1 MSVIHS
7 TELRMW
13 LGVTVLISLAV
24 CLAVEEVTDEGI
36 LCSKY
41 QQAFNHSCYEF
52 VRLQQTFTS
61 AQRWC
66 ERGGGHLVFIQNE
79 DTQEFL
85 QKHIAEDQE
94 WWIGLI
100 SNSLLNETT
109 DGSITWLDTSNISYS
124 KWYKDQPS
132 PFSSACGYILKNAK
146 YQWGVTEN
154 CSQEFYFICEFDS
167 GQSIACDSYNATVQC
182 GSGEV
187 IQVEESF
194 YGRKTPHYC
203 VPETPLQF
211 ETDEGCSWI
220 SVKDEV
226 AGQCHGLQACQVAAD
241 GTFFG
246 DPCPA
251 LGSYLSIQY
260 HCKEGLQLVMT
271 DTCFVFENITVT
283 LNWLLS
289 PYSGNLSCTISTGDG
304 YTIDPYYPLTLV
316 SNLTYRYSSAGE
328 FTVFVECTTSEWHV
342 MAQRQVTVQ
351 DQVDQLSISGCYSQY
366 ETGNSSHCRTLYGE
380 VLWIQVQLSG
390 GNGVTYSIFADNMT
404 LTESSAEEGLVPH
417 NLTLNSA
424 SQKLIGPG
432 MHWLEIRASGNTTA
446 SEISRSIAVHLIE
459 PVSGIQAAVASH
471 TLQLGE
477 DLEVNVSVSHGAPE
491 QLMFEVIGSNQTHCH
506 RADSPRGELQTY
518 SVPAPSEGTA
528 QGKTFQEKP
537 FSSGHPSETPL
548 KTLNRKEGSFLYKL
562 YIIPQ
567 TCWTEPMLL
576 LTGPLPSLGTFQV
589 KVVAMNAFSN
599 VSLDLGFVTVLAN
612 GSHKKG
618 NGINLTLLVL
628 TTYSAEEEGI
638 YKTNIRKKN
647 DHRIY
652 IKPSRHVDPFTTVTL
667 GWPDNNNNSSF
678 LWTCGACWPA
688 WNECVK
694 QQIIQINQSKVQIPP
709 SCLPPPKSAVT
720 VRIMVQSHGSEERQ
734 DEQCLY
740 VTAKQELQLE
750 IRCEA
755 NCKPVN
761 VSDEVV
767 LSVSGQEDSHTI
779 SYDWYLDNTF
789 INKSTTLPPACGL
802 IGFQQNSLNLLQSNT
817 SVLRIPSS
825 FLQTQGEAFQIKVRG
840 RGTALA
846 DAPLSP
852 VRGTALA
859 DAPLS
864 PVPGMTQRGYGEGSF
879 LVSTVPPPDRPAC
892 AVSPGH
898 GSALTAFRVSCS
910 APGSERSGR
919 SSPSRQLTYCF
930 YETPRGVSVVSDP
943 FFPISDSLLDC
954 SPDPELFPVYLPLG
968 EEENNFILHVTIIVS
983 NNFGDRVQTN
993 ASVKVGPADTMDGNL
1008 TLQAVI
1014 SEKAN
1019 TILKDGNN
1027 SMSLF
1032 QLYKS
1037 VTSVLNQQ
1045 IQEESFNMS
1054 LQTNTRKELR
1064 GLMLTT
1070 LSVVNITSMQ
1080 TALKM
1085 SEVLK
1090 EITYRSEELSVSAQ
1104 VEASSTLKH
1113 VSASLLAVNTE
1124 HIRDGQELKEAAS
1137 YLFNA
1142 VSNVLKA
1149 SVEIRAGNASVPE
1162 AEQSSVSHQ
1171 LLSTVENLQS
1181 ALLFGKAPGDEPTV
1195 LTSPSAT
1202 MYMHR
1207 LRAEN
1212 MDGTS
1217 INISNSSS
1225 ASFTLPPASSLSV
1238 PGVDGETVD
1247 IRMVSFAM
1255 NPFFSSDSS
1264 SDISGTVGGLSL
1276 TGLDG
1281 LIIPVSNL
1289 KENIEIMLPRLSAT
1303 QEDKILLNL
1312 GNYSTF
1318 QVNVTSENTSVVIH
1332 LESEHD
1338 IPLIFY
1344 LGYGYHPNETNY
1356 DMKNHLFYKK
1366 TSGGETNS
1374 WVLSREE
1381 LIFGEGTYYFM
1392 VLQDTGMDSRV
1403 YNGLTINA
1411 TCFASRCAFWDEH
1424 QGGWSSYGCH
1434 VSRAKQNNV
1443 SVTHFK
1449 ASPHNHCHVVS
1460 DTIKQDHSKIYFEAR
1475 CLSGIFSGFQVGP
1488 KTNPSSTQ
1496 CLCNHLTFFG
1506 SSFFVIPNAID
1517 VSKTTQLFGTF
1528 VDNPVVV
1535 TTVGCI
1541 FLIYVLVVI
1550 WARRKDIQDDAKVKI
1565 TVLEDNDPFAQYRY
1579 LVTVF
1584 TGHRRGA
1591 ATTSKVT
1598 LTLYGLDGESEP
1610 HHLNDP
1616 DTPVFERGGVD
1627 VFLLCTFF
1635 PLGELQSIRL
1645 WHDNSG
1651 DSPSWYVNRVLV
1663 HDLAWDQKWY
1673 FLCNS
1678 WLAIDIGECVLD
1690 KVFPVATEQDMK
1702 QFSNLFFM
1710 KTSKGFQDG
1719 HIWYSVFS
1727 RSPRSSFTRAQR
1739 VSCCFSLLL
1748 CTMLTSIM
1756 FWGVPKDPAEQKMD
1770 LGKIE
1775 FTWQEV
1781 MIGFESSLL
1790 MFPINLLIV
1799 QIFRN
1804 IRPRPAQPG
1813 REKPGKSGRVSPSLP
1828 PTPGATQAASLT
1840 PEAVTKDIRR
1850 IANSLSKAL
1859 KAPSLTSAP
1868 DLEKSMN
1875 INTLLSL
1882 VEDIICQQNRAG
1894 QGFYDESRKDGPII
1908 VTLGAMDIQEKTR
1921 SPTPENRTC
1930 DQLKYSDYHRCL
1942 YKQLQQVEMELEL
1955 LGPHKFQ
1962 MPQSYTQAVC
1972 QVQHMKNLLENQI
1985 CSSTSITERWS
1996 HTPNLPSD
2004 DKKNS
2009 SPRGL
2014 PWWFVFIAWFLV
2026 AATSGVSG
2034 FFTMLYG
2041 LHYGK
2046 ENSIKWLISMVIS
2059 FLESLFI
2066 TQPLKVLGFAAFFA
2080 LVLKNVEHEDE
2091 ENTAIDGSLSA
2102 PGDSHP
2108 LFGVRRDSRSNIY
2121 RPPPAADVEKMK
2133 ISCMKEQKAFALIR
2147 EILAYLGFLWM
2158 LLLVAY
2164 GQRDPNSYYLN
2175 KHIKDSFT
2183 DGFHDVYSYQ
2193 DFFTWANT
2201 TLLKNLYGSY
2211 KGFITDGNSKLVGSA
2226 RIRQVRV
2233 KGDSCPISPRLQHI
2247 VEECHAP
2254 YSLQTEDTSIYG
2266 EHWNTSVFDN
2276 SSDLSSAWQYQ
2287 SQSKLRGHPSWGK
2300 LAIYSGG
2307 GYVIH
2312 LGTDPINAS
2321 RILQYL
2327 FNNIWLD
2334 TFTRAV
2340 FVEFT
2345 VYNANVNLFCIIS
2358 LMFESNALGAFFTS
2372 AELQSVRLY
2381 PYTNSL
2387 HIFVV
2392 AAEVIYFLFIVY
2404 YMIVQG
2410 KLLKSLR
2417 WRYFHSKWNL
2427 LEMAIILISWSAL
2440 SVFVKRTV
2448 LGTRDIS
2455 YYQEHKEDS
2464 ISFSETARADAVLG
2478 YLIAFLVLL
2487 STVKLWHLLRLNPKL
2502 NMITSTLRRAW
2513 GDISGFI
2520 TVIAIMFLAYSIA
2533 ANLIFGWK
2541 LYSYKTL
2548 SDSAETMV
2556 SLQLGIFNYE
2566 EVLDYNPILGSF
2578 LIGSC
2583 IIFMTFVVLNLFIS
2597 VILVAFS
2604 EEQKYYQA
2612 SEEEEIVDLMVMK
2625 LFSFFGIKCKKE
2637 EKPAT
2642 GEQLEQPVSE

>member
-1 MSVIHS
+1 
-7 TELRMW
+7 MW

-24 CLAVEEVTDEGI
+24 CMAVEEATDEGI
-36 LCSKY
+36 PCSKY

-52 VRLQQTFTS
+52 VTLQQTFTS
-61 AQRWC
+61 AQSWC

-79 DTQEFL
+79 ETQEFL

-109 DGSITWLDTSNISYS
+109 DGSITWLDTSTISYS
-124 KWYKDQPS
+124 NWYKDQPS
-132 PFSSACGYILKNAK
+132 PFSSTCGYILKNAK

-154 CSQEFYFICEFDS
+154 CSQEFDFICEFEF
-167 GQSIACDSYNATVQC
+167 GQSIACDNYNATVQC

-187 IQVEESF
+187 IQIEESF

-203 VPETPLQF
+203 VSQTPLQL

-220 SVKDEV
+220 SVRDEV
-226 AGQCHGLQACQVAAD
+226 AGQCHSLQACQVAAD
-241 GTFFG
+241 GIFFG

-251 LGSYLSIQY
+251 SGSYLSIQY

-304 YTIDPYYPLTLV
+304 HTIDPYYPLTLV
-316 SNLTYRYSSAGE
+316 SNLTYMYSSPGE
-328 FTVFVECTTSEWHV
+328 FSVFVECTTSEWHV

-351 DQVDQLSISGCYSQY
+351 DKVDQLSISGCYCQY

-390 GNGVTYSIFADNMT
+390 GKGVTYSVLADNVT
-404 LTESSAEEGLVPH
+404 LTESSAKEGLVPH

-424 SQKLIGPG
+424 SQELIGPG
-432 MHWLEIRASGNTTA
+432 IHQLEIRASRSTKA
-446 SEISRSIAVHLIE
+446 SEMSESIAVHLIE

-491 QLMFEVIGSNQTHCH
+491 EVMFEVVGANQTHWH
-506 RADSPRGELQTY
+506 KADGPGGEPRAYG
-518 SVPAPSEGTA
+518 VPVPSEGT
-528 QGKTFQEKP
+528 
-537 FSSGHPSETPL
+537 
-548 KTLNRKEGSFLYKL
+548 FL
-562 YIIPQ
+562 
-567 TCWTEPMLL
+567 
-576 LTGPLPSLGTFQV
+576 V

-599 VSLDLGFVTVLAN
+599 MSLDLGFITVLAN
-612 GSHKKG
+612 SSHKKDKKG
-618 NGINLTLLVL
+618 THQ
-628 TTYSAEEEGI
+628 
-638 YKTNIRKKN
+638 KTNGYSR
-647 DHRIY
+647 DHKIY

-667 GWPDNNNNSSF
+667 GWPDNNINSSF

-694 QQIIQINQSKVQIPP
+694 QQIILINQSEVQIPP

-720 VRIMVQSHGSEERQ
+720 VRITIQTHGSEEGQ

-740 VTAKQELQLE
+740 VTAKQQLQLE

-755 NCKPVN
+755 NCNPVN

-767 LSVSGQEDSHTI
+767 LSVSGEEDYQAIH
-779 SYDWYLDNTF
+779 YNWYLDNTF
-789 INKSTTLPPACGL
+789 QNKSTALPPPCGL
-802 IGFQQNSLNLLQSNT
+802 TGFQQNSLNLLQSNT
-817 SVLRIPSS
+817 SVLRLTSS
-825 FLQTQGEAFQIKVRG
+825 FLQTQGEAFQIKVT
-840 RGTALA
+840 GTA
-846 DAPLSP
+846 
-852 VRGTALA
+852 RG
-859 DAPLS
+859 
-864 PVPGMTQRGYGEGSF
+864 GYGERRF
-879 LVSTVPPPDRPAC
+879 LL
-892 AVSPGH
+892 
-898 GSALTAFRVSCS
+898 SAAAPVSCG
-910 APGSERSGR
+910 APQRSGR
-919 SSPSRQLTYCF
+919 PSPSGQLTYCF
-930 YETPRGVSVVSDP
+930 YVTPGTTY
-943 FFPISDSLLDC
+943 SLLDC
-954 SPDPELFPVYLPLG
+954 SPHPELFPVYLPLG
-968 EEENNFILHVTIIVS
+968 EEENDFILHVTIIVS
-983 NNFGDRVQTN
+983 NKFGDTAQTN
-993 ASVKVGPADTMDGNL
+993 ASVKVGPADMMDGNL

-1045 IQEESFNMS
+1045 LQEESFNII
-1054 LQTNTRKELR
+1054 LFLCLIIPFHPKLR
-1064 GLMLTT
+1064 GQMLTT

-1104 VEASSTLKH
+1104 VEASNTLKH

-1124 HIRDGQELKEAAS
+1124 HRRDGQELKEAAN

-1149 SVEIRAGNASVPE
+1149 SVENRGGNTSVPE

-1207 LRAEN
+1207 LQTEN
-1212 MDGTS
+1212 MDSTS
-1217 INISNSSS
+1217 INISSSSS
-1225 ASFTLPPASSLSV
+1225 ASFTLPPASSLNVS
-1238 PGVDGETVD
+1238 GVDGETVD

-1255 NPFFSSDSS
+1255 NPFFSSDNSF
-1264 SDISGTVGGLSL
+1264 DISGTVGGLSL

-1289 KENIEIMLPRLSAT
+1289 KENIEIILPRLSAA
-1303 QEDKILLNL
+1303 QEDKILLKL

-1318 QVNVTSENTSVVIH
+1318 QVNVTSENTSIVIH

-1366 TSGGETNS
+1366 TSAGETNS
-1374 WVLSREE
+1374 WVLSPEE

-1392 VLQDTGMDSRV
+1392 VLQDTGMDSTV
-1403 YNGLTINA
+1403 YSGLTINA
-1411 TCFASRCAFWDEH
+1411 TCFASRCLFWDEH
-1424 QGGWSSYGCH
+1424 QGGWNSYGCH
-1434 VSRAKQNNV
+1434 
-1443 SVTHFK
+1443 
-1449 ASPHNHCHVVS
+1449 
-1460 DTIKQDHSKIYFEAR
+1460 
-1475 CLSGIFSGFQVGP
+1475 VGP

-1517 VSKTTQLFGTF
+1517 VSKTAQLFGTF

-1565 TVLEDNDPFAQYRY
+1565 TVLEDNDPFAQYPY

-1804 IRPRPAQPG
+1804 TRPRPAQQG
-1813 REKPGKSGRVSPSLP
+1813 REKKPGKNGRVSPSLL

-1840 PEAVTKDIRR
+1840 AEAVTKDIRR
-1850 IANSLSKAL
+1850 IANSLFKAL
-1859 KAPSLTSAP
+1859 KTPSLTSVL
-1868 DLEKSMN
+1868 DLEKSTN

-1894 QGFYDESRKDGPII
+1894 QGFYDESKKDGPIT

-1921 SPTPENRTC
+1921 SPTPEKRIC

-1942 YKQLQQVEMELEL
+1942 YMQLQHVEMELEL

-1985 CSSTSITERWS
+1985 CSSSSITEG
-1996 HTPNLPSD
+1996 D
-2004 DKKNS
+2004 DKKSS

-2080 LVLKNVEHEDE
+2080 LVLKKVEHEDE
-2091 ENTAIDGSLSA
+2091 ENTAIDGPLSA
-2102 PGDSHP
+2102 QGDSHP

-2133 ISCMKEQKAFALIR
+2133 ISCMKEQKAFTLIR

-2175 KHIKDSFT
+2175 KHIEDSFT

-2226 RIRQVRV
+2226 RVRQVRV
-2233 KGDSCPISPRLQHI
+2233 KGDTCPISPRLQHV

-2254 YSLQTEDTSIYG
+2254 YSLQTEDTTVYG

-2276 SSDLSSAWQYQ
+2276 SSDFSSAWQYQ

-2300 LAIYSGG
+2300 FAIYSGG

-2312 LGTDPINAS
+2312 LGTDPKNAS

-2327 FNNIWLD
+2327 FNNVWLD

-2381 PYTNSL
+2381 PYTDSL

-2404 YMIVQG
+2404 YMTVQG
-2410 KLLKSLR
+2410 KLLKNQG

-2464 ISFSETARADAVLG
+2464 VSFSETARADAVLG

-2541 LYSYKTL
+2541 LCSYKTL
-2548 SDSAETMV
+2548 FDSAETMV

-2604 EEQKYYQA
+2604 EEQKHYQA
-2612 SEEEEIVDLMVMK
+2612 SEEEEIVDLMLMK

-2637 EKPAT
+2637 EKPVT

>member
-1 MSVIHS
+1 
-7 TELRMW
+7 
-13 LGVTVLISLAV
+13 LGIALLAA
-24 CLAVEEVTDEGI
+24 CLAVEEAIIDEGTP
-36 LCSKY
+36 CSKY
-41 QQAFNHSCYEF
+41 QLAFNHSCYEF
-52 VRLQQTFTS
+52 VRLQHTFTG
-61 AQRWC
+61 AQSWC
-66 ERGGGHLVFIQNE
+66 ERGGGHLVFIENE
-79 DTQEFL
+79 ETQQFL
-85 QKHIAEDQE
+85 QKHITEDQE

-100 SNSLLNETT
+100 STSLLDETT
-109 DGSITWLDTSNISYS
+109 DGSMIWLDTSNISYS
-124 KWYKDQPS
+124 NWYKDQPS
-132 PFSSACGYILKNAK
+132 SFSSACGYILKNAK

-154 CSQEFYFICEFDS
+154 CSQEFDFICEFES
-167 GQSIACDSYNATVQC
+167 GQSIACDNYNATVQC

-187 IQVEESF
+187 IQIGESF

-203 VPETPLQF
+203 VSETRLQYD
-211 ETDEGCSWI
+211 TDEDCRWI

-226 AGQCHGLQACQVAAD
+226 AGSQCHGLQACQVAAD

-251 LGSYLSIQY
+251 SGSYLSVQY
-260 HCKEGLQLVMT
+260 HCKEGLQLVVT
-271 DTCFVFENITVT
+271 ERCYVFENITVS

-289 PYSGNLSCTISTGDG
+289 PYSGNLSCIISTGDG
-304 YTIDPYYPLTLV
+304 HTIDPYYPLTLV
-316 SNLTYRYSSAGE
+316 SNVTYRYSSPGE
-328 FTVFVECTTSEWHV
+328 FAVFVECTTSEWHV
-342 MAQRQVTVQ
+342 TAQKWVTVE
-351 DQVDQLSISGCYSQY
+351 DKMDQLSITGCYSQY
-366 ETGNSSHCRTLYGE
+366 ESGNSSHCRTLYGDL
-380 VLWIQVQLSG
+380 LWIQVELNG
-390 GNGVTYSIFADNMT
+390 GNGVTYIILADNMT
-404 LTESSAEEGLVPH
+404 LSESSAKEGTVPH
-417 NLTLNSA
+417 NLTLDGA
-424 SQKLIGPG
+424 SQELLGPG
-432 MHWLEIRASGNTTA
+432 IHQLEIRASSNTTA
-446 SEISRSIAVHLIE
+446 LEISESITVHLIE
-459 PVSGIQAAVASH
+459 PVSGLQAALASH
-471 TLQLGE
+471 TLQLRE
-477 DLEVNVSVSHGAPE
+477 NLEINVSVSHGAPDK
-491 QLMFEVIGSNQTHCH
+491 LKFEVIGPNETHSYKDDGPH
-506 RADSPRGELQTY
+506 GEPRTY
-518 SVPAPSEGTA
+518 VIPMQSEGT
-528 QGKTFQEKP
+528 
-537 FSSGHPSETPL
+537 
-548 KTLNRKEGSFLYKL
+548 
-562 YIIPQ
+562 
-567 TCWTEPMLL
+567 LL
-576 LTGPLPSLGTFQV
+576 V

-599 VSLDLGFVTVLAN
+599 MSLDLGFITVLAN
-612 GSHKKG
+612 NSHKEG
-618 NGINLTLLVL
+618 NYSNLTVL
-628 TTYSAEEEGI
+628 DH
-638 YKTNIRKKN
+638 KRKNK
-647 DHRIY
+647 IY

-667 GWPDNNNNSSF
+667 GWSDNNNNSSF
-678 LWTCGACWPA
+678 LWSCGACWPE
-688 WNECVK
+688 WKECVQ
-694 QQIIQINQSKVQIPP
+694 QQIILTNQSEVQIPP

-720 VRIMVQSHGSEERQ
+720 VRVTVRNHDNEERQ
-734 DEQCLY
+734 NEQCLY
-740 VTAKQELQLE
+740 LLPVTTILLPY
-750 IRCEA
+750 RCEA

-761 VSDEVV
+761 ASDEVV
-767 LSVSGQEDSHTI
+767 LSVSGQKDSKATR
-779 SYDWYLDNTF
+779 YNWYLDNTF
-789 INKSTTLPPACGL
+789 KTKSTPLPLACGL
-802 IGFQQNSLNLLQSNT
+802 TGFRQNSLNLLQRNT
-817 SVLRIPSS
+817 SVLKMNSS
-825 FLQTQGEAFQIKVRG
+825 FLQAQGEAFQIKV
-840 RGTALA
+840 TA
-846 DAPLSP
+846 
-852 VRGTALA
+852 
-859 DAPLS
+859 
-864 PVPGMTQRGYGEGSF
+864 MTQRGYGEETY
-879 LVSTVPPPDRPAC
+879 LVSTVPPPE
-892 AVSPGH
+892 SPNCSLSPKQ
-898 GSALTAFRVSCS
+898 GSVFTAFTVSCS
-910 APGSERSGR
+910 TPCLADSCK
-919 SSPSRQLTYCF
+919 SSHKSQLTYCF
-930 YETPRGVSVVSDP
+930 YLKPN
-943 FFPISDSLLDC
+943 SLLHC
-954 SPDPELFPVYLPLG
+954 GPEPELFPVYLPLG
-968 EEENNFILHVTIIVS
+968 EEENNFILHMTITVS
-983 NNFGDRVQTN
+983 NNFGEMVQTH
-993 ASVKVGPADTMDGNL
+993 ASVKVGHADTIDGNL
-1008 TLQAVI
+1008 TLQAIV

-1019 TILKDGNN
+1019 TILKDVNN

-1037 VTSVLNQQ
+1037 VTSVLNQETQ
-1045 IQEESFNMS
+1045 DESFNIS
-1054 LQTNTRKELR
+1054 LPMDSRKQLR

-1070 LSVVNITSMQ
+1070 LSAVNVTSMQ

-1104 VEASSTLKH
+1104 VEASNTLKD
-1113 VSASLLAVNTE
+1113 VSASLLTVNTE
-1124 HIRDGQELKEAAS
+1124 DSRDDQKLKDAAD

-1149 SVEIRAGNASVPE
+1149 SVEIRTANTSVPE

-1171 LLSTVENLQS
+1171 LLNTVENLQS
-1181 ALLFGKAPGDEPTV
+1181 ALLFGKEPDDEPTV
-1195 LTSPSAT
+1195 LTTPSASL
-1202 MYMHR
+1202 YIHR
-1207 LRAEN
+1207 LQTEN

-1238 PGVDGETVD
+1238 SGVDEGTVD
-1247 IRMVSFAM
+1247 IRASKMVSFAV
-1255 NPFFSSDSS
+1255 NPFLSSDTSF
-1264 SDISGTVGGLSL
+1264 DISGTVGGLSL

-1289 KENIEIMLPRLSAT
+1289 KKNIEITLPRLSAA
-1303 QEDKILLNL
+1303 QEDRILLNL
-1312 GNYSTF
+1312 GNFSTF
-1318 QVNVTSENTSVVIH
+1318 QVNVTSENTSIVIH

-1338 IPLIFY
+1338 IPLILY
-1344 LGYGYHPNETNY
+1344 LGYGYRPNETNY
-1356 DMKNHLFYKK
+1356 DMKNHLLCNK
-1366 TSGGETNS
+1366 TTGGETNT
-1374 WVLSREE
+1374 WVLTPEE

-1392 VLQDTGMDSRV
+1392 VLQDMGMDSTV
-1403 YNGLTINA
+1403 YDRLTVA
-1411 TCFASRCAFWDEH
+1411 VTCFASRCVFWDEH
-1424 QGGWSSYGCH
+1424 QGNWNSYGCH
-1434 VSRAKQNNV
+1434 
-1443 SVTHFK
+1443 
-1449 ASPHNHCHVVS
+1449 
-1460 DTIKQDHSKIYFEAR
+1460 
-1475 CLSGIFSGFQVGP
+1475 VGP
-1488 KTNPSSTQ
+1488 KTNPRSTQ

-1517 VSKTTQLFGTF
+1517 VSKTAELFGTF
-1528 VDNPVVV
+1528 VENPVVV

-1598 LTLYGLDGESEP
+1598 LTLYGLEGESEP
-1610 HHLNDP
+1610 HHLADP
-1616 DTPVFERGGVD
+1616 DMPVFERGGVD

-1678 WLAIDIGECVLD
+1678 WLAVDIGECVLD

-1804 IRPRPAQPG
+1804 VRTRPAMQG
-1813 REKPGKSGRVSPSLP
+1813 GDKKPGTNGRVYPSLP
-1828 PTPGATQAASLT
+1828 PAAQVTQAVSLT
-1840 PEAVTKDIRR
+1840 PEADIRR
-1850 IANSLSKAL
+1850 IANSLFKAL
-1859 KAPSLTSAP
+1859 KTPAVTSASA
-1868 DLEKSMN
+1868 LGKSTN
-1875 INTLLSL
+1875 INTLLAL
-1882 VEDIICQQNRAG
+1882 VEDIICQQNRAE
-1894 QGFYDESRKDGPII
+1894 QEFYDESKKKDDPLI
-1908 VTLGAMDIQEKTR
+1908 VTLDAMDIQEETR
-1921 SPTPENRTC
+1921 GPTPEKGMSE
-1930 DQLKYSDYHRCL
+1930 QLKYSDYNRCL
-1942 YKQLQQVEMELEL
+1942 YMQLQHVEMELEL

-1962 MPQSYTQAVC
+1962 MPQSYTQAVQ
-1972 QVQHMKNLLENQI
+1972 QVQHMKNLLEDRI
-1985 CSSTSITERWS
+1985 CSSASISESVSGDGKKTS
-1996 HTPNLPSD
+1996 
-2004 DKKNS
+2004 K
-2009 SPRGL
+2009 GL
-2014 PWWFVFIAWFLV
+2014 PWWFVFIGWFLAV
-2026 AATSGVSG
+2026 ATSGVSG

-2046 ENSIKWLISMVIS
+2046 ENSIKWLISMAIS

-2080 LVLKNVEHEDE
+2080 LVLKKVEHEDE
-2091 ENTAIDGSLSA
+2091 ENTAIDGPLSA
-2102 PGDSHP
+2102 PGNSNP
-2108 LFGVRRDSRSNIY
+2108 LFGARRDSRSNIY
-2121 RPPPAADVEKMK
+2121 RPPPAADIEKMK
-2133 ISCMKEQKAFALIR
+2133 ISCMKEQKAFALLR

-2175 KHIKDSFT
+2175 KHIENSFT
-2183 DGFHDVYSYQ
+2183 DGFRDVYSYQ

-2201 TLLKNLYGSY
+2201 TLIKNLYGSY

-2233 KGDSCPISPRLQHI
+2233 KGDTCPISPKLHCVIQ
-2247 VEECHAP
+2247 ECHAP
-2254 YSLQTEDTSIYG
+2254 YSLQTEDTLVYG
-2266 EHWNTSVFDN
+2266 ERWNTSVFDN
-2276 SSDLSSAWQYQ
+2276 SSELSSAWQYQ
-2287 SQSKLRGHPSWGK
+2287 SQSKLRGQPSWGK
-2300 LAIYSGG
+2300 LAIYRGG

-2312 LGTDPINAS
+2312 LGTDPKNAS

-2358 LMFESNALGAFFTS
+2358 LMFETNALGAFFTS

-2410 KLLKSLR
+2410 KLMKTLR

-2427 LEMAIILISWSAL
+2427 LEMAIIFISWSAL
-2440 SVFVKRTV
+2440 SVFVKRTII
-2448 LGTRDIS
+2448 GTRDIS
-2455 YYQEHKEDS
+2455 YYQEHKEDCV
-2464 ISFSETARADAVLG
+2464 SFNETARADAVLG

-2520 TVIAIMFLAYSIA
+2520 IVIAIMFLAYSIA
-2533 ANLIFGWK
+2533 TNLIFGWK

-2548 SDSAETMV
+2548 FDSAETMV
-2556 SLQLGIFNYE
+2556 SLQLGIFNYD
-2566 EVLDYNPILGSF
+2566 EV
-2578 LIGSC
+2578 
-2583 IIFMTFVVLNLFIS
+2583 
-2597 VILVAFS
+2597 
-2604 EEQKYYQA
+2604 
-2612 SEEEEIVDLMVMK
+2612 
-2625 LFSFFGIKCKKE
+2625 
-2637 EKPAT
+2637 
-2642 GEQLEQPVSE
+2642 

>member
-1 MSVIHS
+1 
-7 TELRMW
+7 MW
-13 LGVTVLISLAV
+13 LGVAVLISLAG
-24 CLAVEEVTDEGI
+24 CLAGEEATTDEGI
-36 LCSKY
+36 PCSKY
-41 QQAFNHSCYEF
+41 QQVFNHSCYEF

-61 AQRWC
+61 AQSWC

-79 DTQEFL
+79 ETQEFL
-85 QKHIAEDQE
+85 QKHVAEDQE

-100 SNSLLNETT
+100 SNSLLNETS
-109 DGSITWLDTSNISYS
+109 DGSMIWLDTSNISYS
-124 KWYKDQPS
+124 NWYKDPPS
-132 PFSSACGYILKNAK
+132 PISSTCGYILKNAK

-154 CSQEFYFICEFDS
+154 CSQEFNFICEFES
-167 GQSIACDSYNATVQC
+167 GQSIACDNHNATAQC

-187 IQVEESF
+187 IQIGESF

-203 VPETPLQF
+203 VSEAALQDG
-211 ETDEGCSWI
+211 TDEECSWI
-220 SVKDEV
+220 SVQDEV
-226 AGQCHGLQACQVAAD
+226 ADQCHGLQACQVTAD

-246 DPCPA
+246 NPCPA

-260 HCKEGLQLVMT
+260 HCKEGLQLVVT
-271 DTCFVFENITVT
+271 DECFVFENITVS
-283 LNWLLS
+283 LRWLLS
-289 PYSGNLSCTISTGDG
+289 PYSGNLSCSISTGDG
-304 YTIDPYYPLTLV
+304 HTIDPYYPPTLV
-316 SNLTYRYSSAGE
+316 SNITYRYSFPGE

-342 MAQRQVTVQ
+342 LAQRQVTVQ
-351 DQVDQLSISGCYSQY
+351 DKMDQLSITGCYSQY
-366 ETGNSSHCRTLYGE
+366 ETGNSSRCRTLYGE
-380 VLWIQVQLSG
+380 VLWIQVELNG
-390 GNGVTYSIFADNMT
+390 GSGVTYVMSADNMT
-404 LTESSAEEGLVPH
+404 LTESSAKEGIAPH
-417 NLTLNSA
+417 NLTLDRA
-424 SQKLIGPG
+424 SQELLGPG
-432 MHWLEIRASGNTTA
+432 MHQLQIRACSNTTA
-446 SEISRSIAVHLIE
+446 SEISETFAVHLVE
-459 PVSGIQAAVASH
+459 PVSGLQAALAAH

-477 DLEVNVSVSHGAPE
+477 NLEVNVSVSHGAPE
-491 QLMFEVIGSNQTHCH
+491 EVMFEVIGSNKTSSH
-506 RADSPRGELQTY
+506 REGGPGGEPRTY
-518 SVPAPSEGTA
+518 VVAVHSAGI
-528 QGKTFQEKP
+528 
-537 FSSGHPSETPL
+537 
-548 KTLNRKEGSFLYKL
+548 FL
-562 YIIPQ
+562 
-567 TCWTEPMLL
+567 
-576 LTGPLPSLGTFQV
+576 V
-589 KVVAMNAFSN
+589 KVVARNAFSN
-599 VSLDLGFVTVLAN
+599 MSLDLGFITVLAN
-612 GSHKKG
+612 TPHKK
-618 NGINLTLLVL
+618 
-628 TTYSAEEEGI
+628 
-638 YKTNIRKKN
+638 
-647 DHRIY
+647 
-652 IKPSRHVDPFTTVTL
+652 
-667 GWPDNNNNSSF
+667 
-678 LWTCGACWPA
+678 GACWPA
-688 WNECVK
+688 WNECVL
-694 QQIIQINQSKVQIPP
+694 QQIILTNQSEVQIPP

-720 VRIMVQSHGSEERQ
+720 VRIRVRNHGNEERQ

-740 VTAKQELQLE
+740 VTAKQQLQLE

-767 LSVSGQEDSHTI
+767 LSVSGPKDSQAIHYNWI
-779 SYDWYLDNTF
+779 FRLLYDNLCRHD
-789 INKSTTLPPACGL
+789 ITLTL
-802 IGFQQNSLNLLQSNT
+802 HMHS
-817 SVLRIPSS
+817 
-825 FLQTQGEAFQIKVRG
+825 
-840 RGTALA
+840 LA
-846 DAPLSP
+846 DK
-852 VRGTALA
+852 
-859 DAPLS
+859 
-864 PVPGMTQRGYGEGSF
+864 
-879 LVSTVPPPDRPAC
+879 
-892 AVSPGH
+892 
-898 GSALTAFRVSCS
+898 
-910 APGSERSGR
+910 
-919 SSPSRQLTYCF
+919 
-930 YETPRGVSVVSDP
+930 YE
-943 FFPISDSLLDC
+943 DSLLDC

-968 EEENNFILHVTIIVS
+968 EEENNFILHVTITVS
-983 NNFGDRVQTN
+983 NNFGDTVQTD
-993 ASVKVGPADTMDGNL
+993 ASVKVGPAETMDGNV
-1008 TLQAVI
+1008 TLQGMV
-1014 SEKAN
+1014 SEKTN

-1045 IQEESFNMS
+1045 TQEESFNMS
-1054 LQTNTRKELR
+1054 LHTNTRKEA
-1064 GLMLTT
+1064 
-1070 LSVVNITSMQ
+1070 
-1080 TALKM
+1080 ALKM

-1104 VEASSTLKH
+1104 VEASNTLKD

-1124 HIRDGQELKEAAS
+1124 DSRDDQHLKEAAN

-1142 VSNVLKA
+1142 VSNVLKS
-1149 SVEIRAGNASVPE
+1149 SVEIRAVNSSVPE
-1162 AEQSSVSHQ
+1162 AEQISVSQQ

-1181 ALLFGKAPGDEPTV
+1181 ALLFGKEPDDEPTV
-1195 LTSPSAT
+1195 LTTPSAT
-1202 MYMHR
+1202 MYMHS
-1207 LRAEN
+1207 
-1212 MDGTS
+1212 DTS
-1217 INISNSSS
+1217 
-1225 ASFTLPPASSLSV
+1225 F
-1238 PGVDGETVD
+1238 
-1247 IRMVSFAM
+1247 
-1255 NPFFSSDSS
+1255 
-1264 SDISGTVGGLSL
+1264 DISGTVGGLSL
-1276 TGLDG
+1276 TSLDG

-1303 QEDKILLNL
+1303 QEDKILLSL

-1318 QVNVTSENTSVVIH
+1318 QVNITSENTSLVIH

-1338 IPLIFY
+1338 IPLVLY

-1356 DMKNHLFYKK
+1356 DMKSHLFSRK
-1366 TSGGETNS
+1366 TAGGETNT
-1374 WVLSREE
+1374 WVLNPEE
-1381 LIFGEGTYYFM
+1381 LILEEGTYYFM
-1392 VLQDTGMDSRV
+1392 VSQDMAVDSTV
-1403 YNGLTINA
+1403 YAGLTVGV
-1411 TCFASRCAFWDEH
+1411 TCFASRCVFWDER
-1424 QGGWSSYGCH
+1424 QGSWNSYGCH
-1434 VSRAKQNNV
+1434 
-1443 SVTHFK
+1443 
-1449 ASPHNHCHVVS
+1449 
-1460 DTIKQDHSKIYFEAR
+1460 
-1475 CLSGIFSGFQVGP
+1475 VGP
-1488 KTNPSSTQ
+1488 KTNPRSTQ

-1517 VSKTTQLFGTF
+1517 VSKTTQLFSTF

-1565 TVLEDNDPFAQYRY
+1565 TVLEDNDPFAQYQY

-1598 LTLYGLDGESEP
+1598 LTLYGMEGESEP
-1610 HHLNDP
+1610 HHLTDP

-1678 WLAIDIGECVLD
+1678 WLAVDIGECVLD
-1690 KVFPVATEQDMK
+1690 KEFPVATEQDMK

-1727 RSPRSSFTRAQR
+1727 RSPRSSFTRVQR

-1804 IRPRPAQPG
+1804 TRPRPAKQG
-1813 REKPGKSGRVSPSLP
+1813 REKKPGKNGR
-1828 PTPGATQAASLT
+1828 
-1840 PEAVTKDIRR
+1840 DIRR
-1850 IANSLSKAL
+1850 IANSLFKAL
-1859 KAPSLTSAP
+1859 KTPSLTSASDP
-1868 DLEKSMN
+1868 GKATN

-1882 VEDIICQQNRAG
+1882 VEDIICQQSRAG
-1894 QGFYDESRKDGPII
+1894 QGFHDESKKDGPVI
-1908 VTLGAMDIQEKTR
+1908 VTLGSMDIQEKT
-1921 SPTPENRTC
+1921 SPTPEKRIC
-1930 DQLKYSDYHRCL
+1930 ERLKYSDYSRCL
-1942 YKQLQQVEMELEL
+1942 YTQLQHVEMELEL

-1962 MPQSYTQAVC
+1962 MPQSYTQAVH
-1972 QVQHMKNLLENQI
+1972 QVQHMKKLLENRI
-1985 CSSTSITERWS
+1985 CSSVPISEGWS
-1996 HTPNLPSD
+1996 LTPNLCSD
-2004 DKKNS
+2004 DKKRVS
-2009 SPRGL
+2009 SKGL
-2014 PWWFVFIAWFLV
+2014 PWWFVFIGWFLV

-2046 ENSIKWLISMVIS
+2046 DNSIKWLISMVIS

-2080 LVLKNVEHEDE
+2080 LVLKKVEHEDV
-2091 ENTAIDGSLSA
+2091 ENTAIDGPLSA

-2108 LFGVRRDSRSNIY
+2108 LFGARRDSRSNIY

-2147 EILAYLGFLWM
+2147 EIL
-2158 LLLVAY
+2158 
-2164 GQRDPNSYYLN
+2164 
-2175 KHIKDSFT
+2175 
-2183 DGFHDVYSYQ
+2183 
-2193 DFFTWANT
+2193 
-2201 TLLKNLYGSY
+2201 
-2211 KGFITDGNSKLVGSA
+2211 GFITDGNSKLVGSA

-2233 KGDSCPISPRLQHI
+2233 KGATCPIPPKLQHV

-2254 YSLQTEDTSIYG
+2254 YSLQTEDTSVYG
-2266 EHWNTSVFDN
+2266 EHWNTSAFDN

-2287 SQSKLRGHPSWGK
+2287 SQSRLRGHPSWGK

-2312 LGTDPINAS
+2312 LGTDPKNAS

-2327 FNNIWLD
+2327 FNNVWLD

-2410 KLLKSLR
+2410 KLMKSLR

-2440 SVFVKRTV
+2440 SVFVKRTI
-2448 LGTRDIS
+2448 LGTQDIS

-2464 ISFSETARADAVLG
+2464 VSFTETARADAVLG
-2478 YLIAFLVLL
+2478 YLMAFLVLL

-2502 NMITSTLRRAW
+2502 NLITSTLRRAW

-2548 SDSAETMV
+2548 FDSAETMV

-2597 VILVAFS
+2597 VILVAFT
-2604 EEQKYYQA
+2604 EEQKHYQA
-2612 SEEEEIVDLMVMK
+2612 SEEEEIVDLMLMK

-2637 EKPAT
+2637 EKPD
-2642 GEQLEQPVSE
+2642 GQLEQPVSE

>member
-1 MSVIHS
+1 LAVA
-7 TELRMW
+7 
-13 LGVTVLISLAV
+13 VLISLAV
-24 CLAVEEVTDEGI
+24 CLAVEEATIDEGI
-36 LCSKY
+36 PCSKY
-41 QQAFNHSCYEF
+41 QLAFNYSCYEF
-52 VRLQQTFTS
+52 VRLQHTFTS
-61 AQRWC
+61 AQSWC
-66 ERGGGHLVFIQNE
+66 ERGGGHLVFIENE
-79 DTQEFL
+79 ETQEFL

-109 DGSITWLDTSNISYS
+109 DGSMIWLDTSNISYS
-124 KWYKDQPS
+124 NWYKDQPS
-132 PFSSACGYILKNAK
+132 PFSSTCGYILKNAK

-154 CSQEFYFICEFDS
+154 CSQEFDFICEFES
-167 GQSIACDSYNATVQC
+167 SQSIACENYNATVQC

-187 IQVEESF
+187 IQIGESF

-203 VPETPLQF
+203 VSETPRQYD
-211 ETDEGCSWI
+211 TDEDCSWI

-251 LGSYLSIQY
+251 SGSYLSIQY
-260 HCKEGLQLVMT
+260 HCKEGLQLVVT
-271 DTCFVFENITVT
+271 DTCFVFESITVS

-289 PYSGNLSCTISTGDG
+289 PYSGNLSCIISTGDG
-304 YTIDPYYPLTLV
+304 HAIDPYYPLTLV
-316 SNLTYRYSSAGE
+316 SNVTYSYSSPGE

-342 MAQRQVTVQ
+342 TAQKRVTVQ
-351 DQVDQLSISGCYSQY
+351 DKMDQLSITGCYSQY
-366 ETGNSSHCRTLYGE
+366 ESGNSSHCCTLYGDL
-380 VLWIQVQLSG
+380 LWIQVELNG
-390 GNGVTYSIFADNMT
+390 GNGVTYIILADNMT
-404 LTESSAEEGLVPH
+404 LTESSAKEGIVPH
-417 NLTLNSA
+417 NLTLDSA
-424 SQKLIGPG
+424 SQELLGPG
-432 MHWLEIRASGNTTA
+432 IHQLEIRASSNTTA
-446 SEISRSIAVHLIE
+446 LEISESIAVHLIE
-459 PVSGIQAAVASH
+459 PVSGLQAALASH

-477 DLEVNVSVSHGAPE
+477 NLEINVSVSHGAPDK
-491 QLMFEVIGSNQTHCH
+491 LKFEVIGSNETHSH
-506 RADSPRGELQTY
+506 KEDGPHGEPRTY
-518 SVPAPSEGTA
+518 IIPVHSEGT
-528 QGKTFQEKP
+528 
-537 FSSGHPSETPL
+537 
-548 KTLNRKEGSFLYKL
+548 FL
-562 YIIPQ
+562 
-567 TCWTEPMLL
+567 
-576 LTGPLPSLGTFQV
+576 V

-599 VSLDLGFVTVLAN
+599 MSLDLGFITVLAN
-612 GSHKKG
+612 SSHKED
-618 NGINLTLLVL
+618 
-628 TTYSAEEEGI
+628 SAKEEGSS
-638 YKTNIRKKN
+638 KTNNQKTN
-647 DHRIY
+647 DHKKTPTIY

-678 LWTCGACWPA
+678 LWSCGACWPE
-688 WNECVK
+688 WNECVQ
-694 QQIIQINQSKVQIPP
+694 QQIILTNQTEVQIPP

-720 VRIMVQSHGSEERQ
+720 VRVTVRNHGNEERQ

-761 VSDEVV
+761 ASDEVV
-767 LSVSGQEDSHTI
+767 LSVSGQDSQAI
-779 SYDWYLDNTF
+779 YYNWYLDNTF
-789 INKSTTLPPACGL
+789 QTKSTPLPLACGL
-802 IGFQQNSLNLLQSNT
+802 TGFRQNSLNLLQSNT
-817 SVLRIPSS
+817 STLKMNSS
-825 FLQTQGEAFQIKVRG
+825 FLQTQGEAFQIKV
-840 RGTALA
+840 TA
-846 DAPLSP
+846 
-852 VRGTALA
+852 
-859 DAPLS
+859 
-864 PVPGMTQRGYGEGSF
+864 MTQRGYGEETY
-879 LVSTVPPPDRPAC
+879 LVSTMPPPDIPSC
-892 AVSPGH
+892 AVSPKQ
-898 GSALTAFRVSCS
+898 GSVLTTFTVSCS
-910 APGSERSGR
+910 APCLADSCQ
-919 SSPSRQLTYCF
+919 SSHNRQLTYCF
-930 YETPRGVSVVSDP
+930 YLKSN
-943 FFPISDSLLDC
+943 SLLHC
-954 SPDPELFPVYLPLG
+954 GPDPELFPVYLPLG
-968 EEENNFILHVTIIVS
+968 EKENNFILHMTITVS
-983 NNFGDRVQTN
+983 NSYGDTVQTN
-993 ASVKVGPADTMDGNL
+993 ASVKVGHADMIDGSL
-1008 TLQAVI
+1008 TLQAIV

-1037 VTSVLNQQ
+1037 VTSVLNQET
-1045 IQEESFNMS
+1045 QEESFNVS
-1054 LQTNTRKELR
+1054 LQMDTRKELR

-1070 LSVVNITSMQ
+1070 LSAVNITSVQ

-1104 VEASSTLKH
+1104 MEASNTLKD
-1113 VSASLLAVNTE
+1113 VSASLLTVNTE
-1124 HIRDGQELKEAAS
+1124 DSRDDQKLKDAAN

-1149 SVEIRAGNASVPE
+1149 SVEIRATNTSVPE

-1171 LLSTVENLQS
+1171 LLNTVKNLQS
-1181 ALLFGKAPGDEPTV
+1181 VLLFGKEPDDEPTV
-1195 LTSPSAT
+1195 LTTPSAT
-1202 MYMHR
+1202 MYIHR
-1207 LRAEN
+1207 LQTEN

-1238 PGVDGETVD
+1238 SGVDDETVD
-1247 IRMVSFAM
+1247 IRAM
-1255 NPFFSSDSS
+1255 NPFFSSDTSF
-1264 SDISGTVGGLSL
+1264 DISGTVGGLSL

-1303 QEDKILLNL
+1303 QEDKIVLNL
-1312 GNYSTF
+1312 GNFSTF
-1318 QVNVTSENTSVVIH
+1318 QVNITSENTSIVIH

-1338 IPLIFY
+1338 IPLILY

-1356 DMKNHLFYKK
+1356 DMKHQLFCKK
-1366 TSGGETNS
+1366 TTGGETNT
-1374 WVLSREE
+1374 WVLSPEE

-1392 VLQDTGMDSRV
+1392 VLQDMGMDSTV
-1403 YNGLTINA
+1403 YDKLAIA
-1411 TCFASRCAFWDEH
+1411 VTCFASRCVFWDEH
-1424 QGGWSSYGCH
+1424 QGNWNSYGCH
-1434 VSRAKQNNV
+1434 V
-1443 SVTHFK
+1443 
-1449 ASPHNHCHVVS
+1449 
-1460 DTIKQDHSKIYFEAR
+1460 
-1475 CLSGIFSGFQVGP
+1475 GP
-1488 KTNPSSTQ
+1488 KTTPRSTQ

-1517 VSKTTQLFGTF
+1517 VSKTAQLFGTF

-1598 LTLYGLDGESEP
+1598 LTLYGLEGESEP
-1610 HHLNDP
+1610 HHLTDP

-1651 DSPSWYVNRVLV
+1651 DSPSWYVNRVIV

-1756 FWGVPKDPAEQKMD
+1756 FWGVPKDPSEQKMD

-1804 IRPRPAQPG
+1804 IRSRPATQG
-1813 REKPGKSGRVSPSLP
+1813 RQKKPGKNGRVSPSLP
-1828 PTPGATQAASLT
+1828 PTPQVTPAVSLT
-1840 PEAVTKDIRR
+1840 PEAVIKASPCGCSPDIRR
-1850 IANSLSKAL
+1850 IANSLFKAL
-1859 KAPSLTSAP
+1859 KTPPLTSVS
-1868 DLEKSMN
+1868 DLGKSTN
-1875 INTLLSL
+1875 INTLLAL

-1894 QGFYDESRKDGPII
+1894 QEFYDEGKKKDDSII
-1908 VTLGAMDIQEKTR
+1908 VTLGAMDIQEKPR
-1921 SPTPENRTC
+1921 SPTPEKRMC
-1930 DQLKYSDYHRCL
+1930 ERLKYSEYDRCL
-1942 YKQLQQVEMELEL
+1942 YMQLQHVQMELEL

-1962 MPQSYTQAVC
+1962 MPQSYTQAVR
-1972 QVQHMKNLLENQI
+1972 QVQHMKNLLENRI
-1985 CSSTSITERWS
+1985 CSSVPISES
-1996 HTPNLPSD
+1996 FFGDGKKSPSS
-2004 DKKNS
+2004 K
-2009 SPRGL
+2009 GL

-2046 ENSIKWLISMVIS
+2046 ENSIKWLISMAIS

-2080 LVLKNVEHEDE
+2080 LVLKKVEHEDE
-2091 ENTAIDGSLSA
+2091 ENAAIDGPLSA
-2102 PGDSHP
+2102 PGDSNP
-2108 LFGVRRDSRSNIY
+2108 LFGVRRDSISNIY

-2133 ISCMKEQKAFALIR
+2133 ISYMKEQKAFALIR

-2175 KHIKDSFT
+2175 KHIENSFT

-2193 DFFTWANT
+2193 DFFAWANT
-2201 TLLKNLYGSY
+2201 TLVKNLYGSY

-2233 KGDSCPISPRLQHI
+2233 KGDTCPISPKLQHVI
-2247 VEECHAP
+2247 QECHAP
-2254 YSLQTEDTSIYG
+2254 YSLQTEDTSDYG
-2266 EHWNTSVFDN
+2266 EHWNTSVFGN

-2287 SQSKLRGHPSWGK
+2287 SQSKLRGYPIWGR
-2300 LAIYSGG
+2300 LAIYRGG

-2312 LGTDPINAS
+2312 LGTDPKNAS

-2327 FNNIWLD
+2327 FNNVWLD

-2345 VYNANVNLFCIIS
+2345 VYNANVNLFCIVS
-2358 LMFESNALGAFFTS
+2358 LMFETNALGAFFTS

-2410 KLLKSLR
+2410 KLMKTLR

-2440 SVFVKRTV
+2440 SVFVKRTI

-2455 YYQEHKEDS
+2455 YYQEHKEDCV
-2464 ISFSETARADAVLG
+2464 SFNETARADAVLG

-2533 ANLIFGWK
+2533 TNLIFGWK

-2548 SDSAETMV
+2548 FDSAETMV

-2604 EEQKYYQA
+2604 EEQKHYQA
-2612 SEEEEIVDLMVMK
+2612 SEEEEIVDLMLMK
-2625 LFSFFGIKCKKE
+2625 LFSCFGIKCRKE
-2637 EKPAT
+2637 EKQVT
-2642 GEQLEQPVSE
+2642 NDQLK

>member
-1 MSVIHS
+1 
-7 TELRMW
+7 
-13 LGVTVLISLAV
+13 
-24 CLAVEEVTDEGI
+24 
-36 LCSKY
+36 Y
-41 QQAFNHSCYEF
+41 SCYEL
-52 VRLQQTFTS
+52 VRLQRTFTS
-61 AQRWC
+61 AQSWC
-66 ERGGGHLVFIQNE
+66 ERGGGHLVFIENE
-79 DTQEFL
+79 ETQKFL
-85 QKHIAEDQE
+85 QEHIAEDQE

-109 DGSITWLDTSNISYS
+109 DGSMIWLDTSNISYTN
-124 KWYKDQPS
+124 WYTDQPS
-132 PFSSACGYILKNAK
+132 LFSSTCGYILKNAK

-154 CSQEFYFICEFDS
+154 CSQEFGFICEFEF
-167 GQSIACDSYNATVQC
+167 GQSIACDNYNATVQC

-187 IQVEESF
+187 IQIGESF

-203 VPETPLQF
+203 VSETLQYDA
-211 ETDEGCSWI
+211 DEDCSWI
-220 SVKDEV
+220 NIKDEV

-251 LGSYLSIQY
+251 SGSYLSIQY
-260 HCKEGLQLVMT
+260 HCKEGLQLVVT
-271 DTCFVFENITVT
+271 DTCFVFEPITIS

-289 PYSGNLSCTISTGDG
+289 PYSGNLSCIISTGDG
-304 YTIDPYYPLTLV
+304 HTIDPYYPLTLL
-316 SNLTYRYSSAGE
+316 SNVTHSYSSPGE
-328 FTVFVECTTSEWHV
+328 FVVFVECTTSEWHV
-342 MAQRQVTVQ
+342 MAQKRVAVH
-351 DQVDQLSISGCYSQY
+351 DRLDQLSITGCSSQH
-366 ETGNSSHCRTLYGE
+366 EAGNSSRCRTLYGQL
-380 VLWIQVQLSG
+380 LWIQVELNG
-390 GNGVTYSIFADNMT
+390 GNGVTYIMLADNMT
-404 LTESSAEEGLVPH
+404 LTESSAKEGIVPH
-417 NLTLNSA
+417 NLTLDRA
-424 SQKLIGPG
+424 SQELLGPG
-432 MHWLEIRASGNTTA
+432 IHQLEIRASSNTTS
-446 SEISRSIAVHLIE
+446 SEISETIAVHLIE
-459 PVSGIQAAVASH
+459 PVSGLQAALASH
-471 TLQLGE
+471 TLQLGQN
-477 DLEVNVSVSHGAPE
+477 LEINVSVSRGAPDK
-491 QLMFEVIGSNQTHCH
+491 LKFEVIGSNETQCH
-506 RADSPRGELQTY
+506 EEDGPRGEPRLY
-518 SVPAPSEGTA
+518 IIPMPS
-528 QGKTFQEKP
+528 
-537 FSSGHPSETPL
+537 
-548 KTLNRKEGSFLYKL
+548 EGSFL
-562 YIIPQ
+562 
-567 TCWTEPMLL
+567 
-576 LTGPLPSLGTFQV
+576 V

-599 VSLDLGFVTVLAN
+599 TSLDLGFITVLAN
-612 GSHKKG
+612 SSHTKG
-618 NGINLTLLVL
+618 NCINTTVLGWTL
-628 TTYSAEEEGI
+628 
-638 YKTNIRKKN
+638 KNKIR
-647 DHRIY
+647 
-652 IKPSRHVDPFTTVTL
+652 IKPSRHVDPLTTVTL
-667 GWPDNNNNSSF
+667 GWPDNNSHSSF
-678 LWTCGACWPA
+678 LWSCGACWPE
-688 WNECVK
+688 WNKCVQ
-694 QQIIQINQSKVQIPP
+694 QQIIFTNQTEVQIPP
-709 SCLPPPKSAVT
+709 FCLPPPKSAVT
-720 VRIMVQSHGSEERQ
+720 VRVTVRNHGNEERQ

-740 VTAKQELQLE
+740 VTAKQDLQLK

-761 VSDEVV
+761 ASDEVV
-767 LSVSGQEDSHTI
+767 LSVSAQKDSQAI
-779 SYDWYLDNTF
+779 YYNWYLDKTYQT
-789 INKSTTLPPACGL
+789 KSAALPLACGL
-802 IGFQQNSLNLLQSNT
+802 TGFRPNSLNLLQSNT
-817 SVLRIPSS
+817 STLKMNSS
-825 FLQTQGEAFQIKVRG
+825 FLQTQGEAFQIKV
-840 RGTALA
+840 TAV
-846 DAPLSP
+846 S
-852 VRGTALA
+852 
-859 DAPLS
+859 
-864 PVPGMTQRGYGEGSF
+864 QRGYGEGTY
-879 LVSTVPPPDRPAC
+879 LVSTLPPPQIPRC
-892 AVSPGH
+892 ALSPQQ
-898 GSALTAFRVSCS
+898 GSVLTTFRVSCS
-910 APGSERSGR
+910 SPCLADSCQ
-919 SSPSRQLTYCF
+919 SSRNRQLTYCF
-930 YETPRGVSVVSDP
+930 YLKPN
-943 FFPISDSLLDC
+943 SLLHC
-954 SPDPELFPVYLPLG
+954 GPDPELFPVYLPLG
-968 EEENNFILHVTIIVS
+968 EEEDNFILHLTITVS
-983 NNFGDRVQTN
+983 NNFGDTVQTN
-993 ASVKVGPADTMDGNL
+993 ASVKVGHADMTDGNL
-1008 TLQAVI
+1008 TLQAVV

-1019 TILKDGNN
+1019 AILKEGNN

-1037 VTSVLNQQ
+1037 VTSALNQET
-1045 IQEESFNMS
+1045 QEESFNTS

-1070 LSVVNITSMQ
+1070 LSAVNVTSVQ

-1085 SEVLK
+1085 SELLK

-1104 VEASSTLKH
+1104 VEASHTLQD
-1113 VSASLLAVNTE
+1113 VSASLLTVNTE
-1124 HIRDGQELKEAAS
+1124 DSRDDQKLKDAAN

-1149 SVEIRAGNASVPE
+1149 SSCKHYSARGRTGHFGLVP
-1162 AEQSSVSHQ
+1162 SVSHQ
-1171 LLSTVENLQS
+1171 LLNAVENLQS
-1181 ALLFGKAPGDEPTV
+1181 ALLFGKEPDDEPTV
-1195 LTSPSAT
+1195 LTTPSAT
-1202 MYMHR
+1202 MYIHR
-1207 LRAEN
+1207 LQTEN
-1212 MDGTS
+1212 MDGTP
-1217 INISNSSS
+1217 INISTSSS

-1238 PGVDGETVD
+1238 SGVDDETLD
-1247 IRMVSFAM
+1247 IRAM
-1255 NPFFSSDSS
+1255 NPFFSSDTSF
-1264 SDISGTVGGLSL
+1264 DISGTVGGLSL
-1276 TGLDG
+1276 TALDG
-1281 LIIPVSNL
+1281 SIIPVSNL

-1312 GNYSTF
+1312 GNFSTF
-1318 QVNVTSENTSVVIH
+1318 QVNITSENTSIVIH
-1332 LESEHD
+1332 LESERD
-1338 IPLIFY
+1338 IPVILY
-1344 LGYGYHPNETNY
+1344 LGYGYRPNETNY
-1356 DMKNHLFYKK
+1356 DMKNHLFCKR
-1366 TSGGETNS
+1366 TTAGETNT
-1374 WVLSREE
+1374 WVLSPEE
-1381 LIFGEGTYYFM
+1381 LIFGGGTYYFM
-1392 VLQDTGMDSRV
+1392 VLQDMGMDSTV
-1403 YNGLTINA
+1403 YDSLTIA
-1411 TCFASRCAFWDEH
+1411 VTCFASRCVFWDER
-1424 QGGWSSYGCH
+1424 QGNWKSYGCH
-1434 VSRAKQNNV
+1434 
-1443 SVTHFK
+1443 
-1449 ASPHNHCHVVS
+1449 
-1460 DTIKQDHSKIYFEAR
+1460 
-1475 CLSGIFSGFQVGP
+1475 VGP
-1488 KTNPSSTQ
+1488 KTNPRSTQ

-1506 SSFFVIPNAID
+1506 SSFFIIPNVID
-1517 VSKTTQLFGTF
+1517 VSKTAQLFGTF

-1598 LTLYGLDGESEP
+1598 LTLCGMEGESEP
-1610 HHLNDP
+1610 HHLTDP

-1651 DSPSWYVNRVLV
+1651 DSPSWYVNRILV

-1804 IRPRPAQPG
+1804 IRSRSVTRGA
-1813 REKPGKSGRVSPSLP
+1813 EKKPGKNGRVSPGLP
-1828 PTPGATQAASLT
+1828 PTPQVAQAVSLT
-1840 PEAVTKDIRR
+1840 PEADIRR
-1850 IANSLSKAL
+1850 IASSLFKAL
-1859 KAPSLTSAP
+1859 KTPSLTSVP
-1868 DLEKSMN
+1868 DLGKSTN
-1875 INTLLSL
+1875 INTLLAL

-1894 QGFYDESRKDGPII
+1894 QEFYDESKRKDDPII
-1908 VTLGAMDIQEKTR
+1908 VTLGAMDIQEKPS
-1921 SPTPENRTC
+1921 SPTPEKGMCERPKCSGYN
-1930 DQLKYSDYHRCL
+1930 RCL
-1942 YKQLQQVEMELEL
+1942 YTQLQRVEMQLEL
-1955 LGPHKFQ
+1955 LGPDKFQ
-1962 MPQSYTQAVC
+1962 MPQSYTQAVR
-1972 QVQHMKNLLENQI
+1972 QVRHMKNLLENQI
-1985 CSSTSITERWS
+1985 CSSASISES
-1996 HTPNLPSD
+1996 FSGD
-2004 DKKNS
+2004 GKKSS

-2014 PWWFVFIAWFLV
+2014 PCWFVFIGWFLV

-2046 ENSIKWLISMVIS
+2046 ENSIKWLISMAIS

-2080 LVLKNVEHEDE
+2080 LVLKKVEHEDE
-2091 ENTAIDGSLSA
+2091 ENTAIDGPLYA
-2102 PGDSHP
+2102 PGDPNP
-2108 LFGVRRDSRSNIY
+2108 LFGARRDSRSNIY
-2121 RPPPAADVEKMK
+2121 QPPPAAHVEKMK

-2164 GQRDPNSYYLN
+2164 GQRDPSSYYLN
-2175 KHIKDSFT
+2175 KHIENSFT
-2183 DGFHDVYSYQ
+2183 DGFHDVFSYR

-2201 TLLKNLYGSY
+2201 TLIKNLYGSY

-2233 KGDSCPISPRLQHI
+2233 KEDTCPVSPKLQH
-2247 VEECHAP
+2247 VVQECHAP
-2254 YSLQTEDTSIYG
+2254 YSLQSEDTSDYG
-2266 EHWNTSVFDN
+2266 EHWNTSVFEN
-2276 SSDLSSAWQYQ
+2276 SSDWSSAWQYQ
-2287 SQSKLRGHPSWGK
+2287 SQSKLRGQPTWGK
-2300 LAIYSGG
+2300 LAIYRGG

-2312 LGTDPINAS
+2312 LGTDPKNAS

-2327 FNNIWLD
+2327 FNNVWLD

-2358 LMFESNALGAFFTS
+2358 LMFETNALGAFFTS

-2387 HIFVV
+2387 HIFVI

-2410 KLLKSLR
+2410 KLMKTLR

-2427 LEMAIILISWSAL
+2427 LEMAIILMSWSAL
-2440 SVFVKRTV
+2440 SVFVKRTI

-2464 ISFSETARADAVLG
+2464 VSFSETARADAVLG

-2520 TVIAIMFLAYSIA
+2520 TVITLMFLAYSIA
-2533 ANLIFGWK
+2533 TNLIFGWK
-2541 LYSYKTL
+2541 LSSYKTL
-2548 SDSAETMV
+2548 FDSAETMV

-2604 EEQKYYQA
+2604 EEQKHYQA
-2612 SEEEEIVDLMVMK
+2612 SEEEEIVDLMLMK

-2637 EKPAT
+2637 E
-2642 GEQLEQPVSE
+2642 

>member
-1 MSVIHS
+1 
-7 TELRMW
+7 
-13 LGVTVLISLAV
+13 LGIRVLISLAV
-24 CLAVEEVTDEGI
+24 CLAVEEATDEGI
-36 LCSKY
+36 PCSKY

-61 AQRWC
+61 AQSWC
-66 ERGGGHLVFIQNE
+66 ERGGGHLVFIHNE
-79 DTQEFL
+79 ETQEFL
-85 QKHIAEDQE
+85 QKHIAKDQE

-109 DGSITWLDTSNISYS
+109 NGSITWLDTSNIIYS
-124 KWYKDQPS
+124 NWYQDQPS
-132 PFSSACGYILKNAK
+132 PFSSTCGYILKNAK

-154 CSQEFYFICEFDS
+154 CSQEFHFICEFES
-167 GQSIACDSYNATVQC
+167 GQSIACDNYNATVQC
-182 GSGEV
+182 KSGEV
-187 IQVEESF
+187 IQIEESF
-194 YGRKTPHYC
+194 YGRKSPHYC
-203 VPETPLQF
+203 VSETPLQL

-226 AGQCHGLQACQVAAD
+226 AGAQCHGLQACQVAAD

-260 HCKEGLQLVMT
+260 HCKEGLQLIMT

-283 LNWLLS
+283 LTWLLS

-304 YTIDPYYPLTLV
+304 HTIDPYYPLTLV
-316 SNLTYRYSSAGE
+316 SNLTYRYSSPGE
-328 FTVFVECTTSEWHV
+328 FTVFVECTTSEWQV

-351 DQVDQLSISGCYSQY
+351 DQVDQLSITGCYSRY

-390 GNGVTYSIFADNMT
+390 GNGVTYSMLADNMT

-424 SQKLIGPG
+424 SQELIGPG
-432 MHWLEIRASGNTTA
+432 THQLQIRASRNTMA
-446 SEISRSIAVHLIE
+446 SEISGTIAVHLIE

-477 DLEVNVSVSHGAPE
+477 DLEVNVSVAHGAPE
-491 QLMFEVIGSNQTHCH
+491 KLMFEVIGSNQTHWH
-506 RADSPRGELQTY
+506 EADGPRGQARTY
-518 SVPAPSEGTA
+518 GVPVPWEGT
-528 QGKTFQEKP
+528 
-537 FSSGHPSETPL
+537 
-548 KTLNRKEGSFLYKL
+548 FL
-562 YIIPQ
+562 
-567 TCWTEPMLL
+567 
-576 LTGPLPSLGTFQV
+576 V

-599 VSLDLGFVTVLAN
+599 MSLDLGFITVLAN
-612 GSHKKG
+612 SSHKKG
-618 NGINLTLLVL
+618 NCITLTVL
-628 TTYSAEEEGI
+628 
-638 YKTNIRKKN
+638 
-647 DHRIY
+647 DHKMY

-694 QQIIQINQSKVQIPP
+694 QQIILINQSEVQIPP
-709 SCLPPPKSAVT
+709 SCLPPPRSAVT
-720 VRIMVQSHGSEERQ
+720 VRITVRNHGTEERQ
-734 DEQCLY
+734 EEQYLSYC
-740 VTAKQELQLE
+740 VTPIFLPY
-750 IRCEA
+750 RCEA

-767 LSVSGQEDSHTI
+767 LSVSGQEDSQAI
-779 SYDWYLDNTF
+779 SYNWYLDNTF
-789 INKSTTLPPACGL
+789 QNKSTTLPPACGL
-802 IGFQQNSLNLLQSNT
+802 TGFQQNSLNLLQSNT
-817 SVLRIPSS
+817 SVLRMTSS
-825 FLQTQGEAFQIKVRG
+825 FLQTQGEAFQIKV
-840 RGTALA
+840 TAR
-846 DAPLSP
+846 S
-852 VRGTALA
+852 
-859 DAPLS
+859 
-864 PVPGMTQRGYGEGSF
+864 QRGYGEGR
-879 LVSTVPPPDRPAC
+879 LLLSTVPPPEAPGC
-892 AVSPGH
+892 AVSPEH
-898 GSALTAFRVSCS
+898 GSLLTAFRVSCG
-910 APGSERSGR
+910 APGSEGSR
-919 SSPSRQLTYCF
+919 PSRQLTYCF
-930 YETPRGVSVVSDP
+930 YVPP
-943 FFPISDSLLDC
+943 DSLLDC

-968 EEENNFILHVTIIVS
+968 EEENNFILRVTVIVS
-983 NNFGDRVQTN
+983 NNFGDTVQTN
-993 ASVKVGPADTMDGNL
+993 ASVKVGPADMMDGNL

-1019 TILKDGNN
+1019 TILNDGNN
-1027 SMSLF
+1027 SMTLF

-1090 EITYRSEELSVSAQ
+1090 EITYRSEELSVPAQ
-1104 VEASSTLKH
+1104 VEASNTLKH
-1113 VSASLLAVNTE
+1113 VSASLLAVSTE
-1124 HIRDGQELKEAAS
+1124 HSRDSQELKEAANH
-1137 YLFNA
+1137 LFNA
-1142 VSNVLKA
+1142 VSSVLKA
-1149 SVEIRAGNASVPE
+1149 SVEIRAGNTSVPE
-1162 AEQSSVSHQ
+1162 AKQSSMSHQ

-1181 ALLFGKAPGDEPTV
+1181 ALLFGKVPGDEPTV

-1207 LRAEN
+1207 LPTEN
-1212 MDGTS
+1212 MDSTS
-1217 INISNSSS
+1217 INVPNSSS
-1225 ASFTLPPASSLSV
+1225 ASFTLPPASSLNVS
-1238 PGVDGETVD
+1238 GVDGET
-1247 IRMVSFAM
+1247 MVSFAM
-1255 NPFFSSDSS
+1255 NPFFSSGSS
-1264 SDISGTVGGLSL
+1264 FDISGTVGGLSL

-1289 KENIEIMLPRLSAT
+1289 KENIEIMLPRLSAI

-1318 QVNVTSENTSVVIH
+1318 QVNVTSENTSIVIH

-1338 IPLIFY
+1338 IPLILY

-1356 DMKNHLFYKK
+1356 DMKNHLFPKK
-1366 TSGGETNS
+1366 ASGGETNS
-1374 WVLSREE
+1374 WVLSPEE

-1392 VLQDTGMDSRV
+1392 VLQDMGMDSTV

-1411 TCFASRCAFWDEH
+1411 TCFASRCVFWDEH

-1434 VSRAKQNNV
+1434 
-1443 SVTHFK
+1443 
-1449 ASPHNHCHVVS
+1449 
-1460 DTIKQDHSKIYFEAR
+1460 
-1475 CLSGIFSGFQVGP
+1475 VGP

-1517 VSKTTQLFGTF
+1517 VSKTAQLFGTF

-1550 WARRKDIQDDAKVKI
+1550 WARRKDIQDNAKVKI

-1598 LTLYGLDGESEP
+1598 LTLYGVDGESEP

-1616 DTPVFERGGVD
+1616 DIPVFERGGVD

-1804 IRPRPAQPG
+1804 IRPRPAQQG
-1813 REKPGKSGRVSPSLP
+1813 REKKPGKNGRVSPSLP
-1828 PTPGATQAASLT
+1828 ATQAASLT
-1840 PEAVTKDIRR
+1840 PEADIRR
-1850 IANSLSKAL
+1850 IANSLFKAL
-1859 KAPSLTSAP
+1859 RTPSLTSAP
-1868 DLEKSMN
+1868 DFEKSTN

-1894 QGFYDESRKDGPII
+1894 QGFYDESKKDGPII
-1908 VTLGAMDIQEKTR
+1908 VTLGAVDSQEKTR
-1921 SPTPENRTC
+1921 SPTPEKRIC
-1930 DQLKYSDYHRCL
+1930 DHLKYSDYHRCL
-1942 YKQLQQVEMELEL
+1942 YMQLQHVEMELEL

-1985 CSSTSITERWS
+1985 CSSASISEG
-1996 HTPNLPSD
+1996 D
-2004 DKKNS
+2004 DKKSS

-2026 AATSGVSG
+2026 AATSSVSG

-2080 LVLKNVEHEDE
+2080 LVLKKVEHEDE
-2091 ENTAIDGSLSA
+2091 ENTAIDGPLSA

-2175 KHIKDSFT
+2175 KHIQDSFT

-2233 KGDSCPISPRLQHI
+2233 KGDTCPISARLQHV

-2254 YSLQTEDTSIYG
+2254 YSLQTEDTSAYG
-2266 EHWNTSVFDN
+2266 EHWNTSALDN

-2287 SQSKLRGHPSWGK
+2287 SQSKLRGQPSWGK

-2312 LGTDPINAS
+2312 LGTDPKNAF

-2327 FNNIWLD
+2327 FNNVWLD

-2381 PYTNSL
+2381 PYTDSL

-2392 AAEVIYFLFIVY
+2392 AAEVIYFLFLVY

-2440 SVFVKRTV
+2440 SVFVKRTL

-2502 NMITSTLRRAW
+2502 NMITSTLKRAW

-2541 LYSYKTL
+2541 LCSYKTL
-2548 SDSAETMV
+2548 FDSAETMV

-2566 EVLDYNPILGSF
+2566 EVLDYSPVLGSF

-2583 IIFMTFVVLNLFIS
+2583 IVFMTFVVLNLFIS

-2604 EEQKYYQA
+2604 EEQKHYQT
-2612 SEEEEIVDLMVMK
+2612 SEEEEIVDLILMK

-2637 EKPAT
+2637 EKPVT
-2642 GEQLEQPVSE
+2642 GEQLEQP

>member
-1 MSVIHS
+1 MRITTATDPYLSCASANPVALCNHHYVLEAICSTSYCCFCKQQRGRRNTDDMTRMTTHAFEEGSKKSGDVIS
-7 TELRMW
+7 NTSAMQGTKLKMW
-13 LGVTVLISLAV
+13 LGITVLIFLAV
-24 CLAVEEVTDEGI
+24 CLAVEETTVEEGI
-36 LCSKY
+36 PCSKY
-41 QQAFNHSCYEF
+41 QLAFNHSCYEF
-52 VRLQQTFTS
+52 VRLQRSFRS

-66 ERGGGHLVFIQNE
+66 ERGGGHLVFIENE
-79 DTQEFL
+79 ETQEFL

-109 DGSITWLDTSNISYS
+109 DGSMIWLDTSDISYS
-124 KWYKDQPS
+124 NWYKDQPS
-132 PFSSACGYILKNAK
+132 SFSSTCGYILKNAK

-154 CSQEFYFICEFDS
+154 CSQEFDFICEFES
-167 GQSIACDSYNATVQC
+167 GQSIACDSSNATVQC

-187 IQVEESF
+187 IQIGETF

-203 VPETPLQF
+203 VLETPLQYD
-211 ETDEGCSWI
+211 TDEDCSWI

-241 GTFFG
+241 GAFFG

-251 LGSYLSIQY
+251 SGSYLSVQY
-260 HCKEGLQLVMT
+260 HCKEGLQLVVT
-271 DTCFVFENITVT
+271 DRCFIFENITVT

-289 PYSGNLSCTISTGDG
+289 PYSGNLSCVISTGDG
-304 YTIDPYYPLTLV
+304 HTVDPYYPQTLV
-316 SNLTYRYSSAGE
+316 SNVTYRYSSPGE

-342 MAQRQVTVQ
+342 TAQRRVIVQ
-351 DQVDQLSISGCYSQY
+351 DKLDELSLTGCYSQY
-366 ETGNSSHCRTLYGE
+366 ESGNGSPCRTLYRE
-380 VLWIQVQLSG
+380 VLWIQVELNG
-390 GNGVTYSIFADNMT
+390 GNGVTYVVLAGNVT
-404 LTESSAEEGLVPH
+404 LAESSAKEGIVPH
-417 NLTLNSA
+417 NLTLDSA
-424 SQKLIGPG
+424 AQELLGPG
-432 MHWLEIRASGNTTA
+432 MHWLEIRASSNTTA
-446 SEISRSIAVHLIE
+446 SEISGSFAVHLIE
-459 PVSGIQAAVASH
+459 PVSGLQAVLASH
-471 TLQLGE
+471 AVQLGE
-477 DLEVNVSVSHGAPE
+477 NLEINVSVPHGAPDK
-491 QLMFEVIGSNQTHCH
+491 LKFEVVGSNETHSH
-506 RADSPRGELQTY
+506 EEDSPAGEPRTY
-518 SVPAPSEGTA
+518 FIPMHSEGT
-528 QGKTFQEKP
+528 
-537 FSSGHPSETPL
+537 
-548 KTLNRKEGSFLYKL
+548 FL
-562 YIIPQ
+562 
-567 TCWTEPMLL
+567 
-576 LTGPLPSLGTFQV
+576 V

-599 VSLDLGFVTVLAN
+599 MSLDIGLINVLAN
-612 GSHKKG
+612 TSHKEDSAKEKG
-618 NGINLTLLVL
+618 
-628 TTYSAEEEGI
+628 SS
-638 YKTNIRKKN
+638 KTNTQKTN
-647 DHRIY
+647 DHKRKNKIY

-667 GWPDNNNNSSF
+667 GWPDNSANSTF
-678 LWTCGACWPA
+678 LWSCGACWPE
-688 WNECVK
+688 WNECV
-694 QQIIQINQSKVQIPP
+694 QHQIILTNQREVQIPP

-720 VRIMVQSHGSEERQ
+720 VKVTVQNRGNEEKQ

-761 VSDEVV
+761 TSEEVV
-767 LSVSGQEDSHTI
+767 LSVSGQKDSQAI
-779 SYDWYLDNTF
+779 SYNWYLDNTF
-789 INKSTTLPPACGL
+789 QDKSVPLPPACSL
-802 IGFQQNSLNLLQSNT
+802 TGFRQDSLNLLQSNA
-817 SVLRIPSS
+817 SMLIMNSS
-825 FLQTQGEAFQIKVRG
+825 FLQTHGEAFQIKV
-840 RGTALA
+840 TA
-846 DAPLSP
+846 
-852 VRGTALA
+852 V
-859 DAPLS
+859 
-864 PVPGMTQRGYGEGSF
+864 TQHGYGEDTY
-879 LVSTVPPPDRPAC
+879 LVSTVPPPQVPSC
-892 AVSPGH
+892 TVSPRE
-898 GSALTAFRVSCS
+898 GSVLAAFTVSCS
-910 APGSERSGR
+910 PPCSVDSCQ
-919 SSPSRQLTYCF
+919 SRQLTYCF
-930 YETPRGVSVVSDP
+930 YLNSN
-943 FFPISDSLLDC
+943 SLLHC
-954 SPDPELFPVYLPLG
+954 GPDPELFPVYLPLG
-968 EEENNFILHVTIIVS
+968 EEENNFILHVTITIS
-983 NNFGDRVQTN
+983 NNFGDTVQTN
-993 ASVKVGPADTMDGNL
+993 ASVKVGHTDMIDGNL
-1008 TLQAVI
+1008 NLQAIV

-1019 TILKDGNN
+1019 SILKDGNN

-1032 QLYKS
+1032 QLFKS
-1037 VTSVLNQQ
+1037 VTSVLNHET
-1045 IQEESFNMS
+1045 QEENFNIS
-1054 LQTNTRKELR
+1054 LQTDTRKELR

-1070 LSVVNITSMQ
+1070 LSAVNVTSVQ
-1080 TALKM
+1080 TALQM

-1090 EITYRSEELSVSAQ
+1090 EITHRSEELSASAQ
-1104 VEASSTLKH
+1104 VEASNTLKD
-1113 VSASLLAVNTE
+1113 VSASLLTVNTE
-1124 HIRDGQELKEAAS
+1124 DSRDDQKLKDAAT

-1142 VSNVLKA
+1142 VSNVLQA
-1149 SVEIRAGNASVPE
+1149 SIHTRAVNTSVPE

-1171 LLSTVENLQS
+1171 LLNTVENLQS
-1181 ALLFGKAPGDEPTV
+1181 ALLFGKEPDDEPMV
-1195 LTSPSAT
+1195 LTTHTAT
-1202 MYMHR
+1202 MYINR
-1207 LRAEN
+1207 LQTESL
-1212 MDGTS
+1212 DGTA

-1225 ASFTLPPASSLSV
+1225 ASFVLPTASSLSV
-1238 PGVDGETVD
+1238 SGIDDETVD
-1247 IRMVSFAM
+1247 IRMVSFAV

-1264 SDISGTVGGLSL
+1264 FDISGTVGGLSL

-1289 KENIEIMLPRLSAT
+1289 KENIEIMLPRHSAT
-1303 QEDKILLNL
+1303 QEDRILLNL
-1312 GNYSTF
+1312 GNFSAF
-1318 QVNVTSENTSVVIH
+1318 QVNVTSENTSVVIY
-1332 LESEHD
+1332 LECEED
-1338 IPLIFY
+1338 IPLILY
-1344 LGYGYHPNETNY
+1344 SGYGYRPNETNY
-1356 DMKNHLFYKK
+1356 DLKNHLFCKK
-1366 TSGGETNS
+1366 TTGGETNT
-1374 WVLSREE
+1374 WVLSPAE
-1381 LIFGEGTYYFM
+1381 LIFGEGTYYFT
-1392 VLQDTGMDSRV
+1392 VLQDMGVDSTAHDK
-1403 YNGLTINA
+1403 LTIA
-1411 TCFASRCAFWDEH
+1411 VTCFASHCVFWDEH
-1424 QGGWSSYGCH
+1424 QGNWNSYGC
-1434 VSRAKQNNV
+1434 
-1443 SVTHFK
+1443 
-1449 ASPHNHCHVVS
+1449 
-1460 DTIKQDHSKIYFEAR
+1460 
-1475 CLSGIFSGFQVGP
+1475 QVGP
-1488 KTNPSSTQ
+1488 KTSPRSTQ

-1517 VSKTTQLFGTF
+1517 VSKTAQLFGTF

-1541 FLIYVLVVI
+1541 FLIYVLVVV

-1598 LTLYGLDGESEP
+1598 LTLYGLEGESEP
-1610 HHLNDP
+1610 HHLTDP

-1627 VFLLCTFF
+1627 VFLLCTLF

-1651 DSPSWYVNRVLV
+1651 DNPSWYVNRVV
-1663 HDLAWDQKWY
+1663 VQDLAWDQKWY

-1678 WLAIDIGECVLD
+1678 WLAIDIGDCVLD

-1804 IRPRPAQPG
+1804 VRSRPATPG
-1813 REKPGKSGRVSPSLP
+1813 REKKLGKNGRVSPSLP
-1828 PTPGATQAASLT
+1828 PTPQLTQAVSLT
-1840 PEAVTKDIRR
+1840 PEAVMKDIRR
-1850 IANSLSKAL
+1850 IANSLFKAL
-1859 KAPSLTSAP
+1859 KTPSLTSVS
-1868 DLEKSMN
+1868 DLGKSTN
-1875 INTLLSL
+1875 INTLLAL
-1882 VEDIICQQNRAG
+1882 VEDIICHQNRAG
-1894 QGFYDESRKDGPII
+1894 QEFYDESKKKDDPII
-1908 VTLGAMDIQEKTR
+1908 VTLGAMDIPEKAR
-1921 SPTPENRTC
+1921 SPTPEKGTC
-1930 DQLKYSDYHRCL
+1930 ERLKHNDYNRCL
-1942 YKQLQQVEMELEL
+1942 YMQLQHVEMELEL

-1962 MPQSYTQAVC
+1962 MPQSYTQAVR

-1985 CSSTSITERWS
+1985 CPSVSISERWS
-1996 HTPNLPSD
+1996 LTPSSSGDGKKSPSS
-2004 DKKNS
+2004 K
-2009 SPRGL
+2009 GL

-2046 ENSIKWLISMVIS
+2046 ENSIKWLISMAIS
-2059 FLESLFI
+2059 FFESLFI

-2080 LVLKNVEHEDE
+2080 LVLKKVEHEDE
-2091 ENTAIDGSLSA
+2091 ENMAIDGPLSA
-2102 PGDSHP
+2102 PGDSNP
-2108 LFGVRRDSRSNIY
+2108 LLGARRDSRSNIY
-2121 RPPPAADVEKMK
+2121 QPPPAADVEKMK

-2147 EILAYLGFLWM
+2147 EILAYVGFLWM

-2175 KHIKDSFT
+2175 KHIESSFT

-2193 DFFTWANT
+2193 DFFTWAKT

-2211 KGFITDGNSKLVGSA
+2211 TGFITDGNSKLVGSA

-2233 KGDSCPISPRLQHI
+2233 KGDTCPLSPKLQSVI
-2247 VEECHAP
+2247 RECHAP
-2254 YSLQTEDTSIYG
+2254 YSLQTEDTSDYG
-2266 EHWNTSVFDN
+2266 EHWNTSVSAN
-2276 SSDLSSAWQYQ
+2276 SSDLTSAWQYQ
-2287 SQSKLRGHPSWGK
+2287 SQSELRGQPVWGK
-2300 LAIYSGG
+2300 LAVYRGG

-2312 LGTDPINAS
+2312 LGTDPNNAS

-2327 FNNIWLD
+2327 FNNVWLD

-2358 LMFESNALGAFFTS
+2358 LMFETNALGAFFTS

-2410 KLLKSLR
+2410 KLMKTLK

-2440 SVFVKRTV
+2440 SVFVKRTI

-2455 YYQEHKEDS
+2455 YYQEHKEDCV
-2464 ISFSETARADAVLG
+2464 SFNETARADAVLG

-2533 ANLIFGWK
+2533 TNLIFGWK

-2548 SDSAETMV
+2548 FDSAETMV

-2566 EVLDYNPILGSF
+2566 EILDYNPILGSF

-2604 EEQKYYQA
+2604 EEQKHYQA

-2637 EKPAT
+2637 EKPASND
-2642 GEQLEQPVSE
+2642 QLK

>member
-1 MSVIHS
+1 MTTHAFEEGSKKSGDVIS
-7 TELRMW
+7 NTSAMQGTELKMW
-13 LGVTVLISLAV
+13 LGITVLIFLAV
-24 CLAVEEVTDEGI
+24 CLAVEETPAEEGI
-36 LCSKY
+36 PCSKY
-41 QQAFNHSCYEF
+41 QLAFNHSCYEF
-52 VRLQQTFTS
+52 VRLQRSFRS

-66 ERGGGHLVFIQNE
+66 ERGGGHLVFIENE
-79 DTQEFL
+79 ETQEFL
-85 QKHIAEDQE
+85 QKHIVEDQE

-109 DGSITWLDTSNISYS
+109 DGSMIWLDTSDISYGN
-124 KWYKDQPS
+124 WYEDQPS
-132 PFSSACGYILKNAK
+132 SFSSTCGYILKNAK
-146 YQWGVTEN
+146 YRWGVTEN
-154 CSQEFYFICEFDS
+154 CSQEFDFICEFES
-167 GQSIACDSYNATVQC
+167 GQSIACDSSNATVQC

-187 IQVEESF
+187 IQIGETF

-203 VPETPLQF
+203 VLETPLQYD
-211 ETDEGCSWI
+211 TDEDCSWI

-241 GTFFG
+241 GAFFG

-251 LGSYLSIQY
+251 SGSYLSVQY
-260 HCKEGLQLVMT
+260 HCKEGLQLVVT
-271 DTCFVFENITVT
+271 DRCFIFENITVT

-289 PYSGNLSCTISTGDG
+289 PYTGNLSCVISTGDG
-304 YTIDPYYPLTLV
+304 HTVDPYYPLTLV
-316 SNLTYRYSSAGE
+316 SNVTYRYSSPGE

-342 MAQRQVTVQ
+342 TAQRRVTVQ
-351 DQVDQLSISGCYSQY
+351 DKLDELSLTGCYSQY
-366 ETGNSSHCRTLYGE
+366 ESGNGSPCRTLYGE
-380 VLWIQVQLSG
+380 VLWIQVELNG
-390 GNGVTYSIFADNMT
+390 GNGVTYVVLAGNVT
-404 LTESSAEEGLVPH
+404 LAESSAKEGIVPH
-417 NLTLNSA
+417 NLTLDSA
-424 SQKLIGPG
+424 AQELLGPG
-432 MHWLEIRASGNTTA
+432 MHRLEIRASSNTTA
-446 SEISRSIAVHLIE
+446 SEISGSIAVHLIE
-459 PVSGIQAAVASH
+459 PVSGLQAVLASH
-471 TLQLGE
+471 AVQLGE
-477 DLEVNVSVSHGAPE
+477 NLEINVSVPHGAPDK
-491 QLMFEVIGSNQTHCH
+491 LKFEVVGSNETHSH
-506 RADSPRGELQTY
+506 EENSPAGEPRTY
-518 SVPAPSEGTA
+518 FIPMHSEGT
-528 QGKTFQEKP
+528 
-537 FSSGHPSETPL
+537 
-548 KTLNRKEGSFLYKL
+548 FL
-562 YIIPQ
+562 
-567 TCWTEPMLL
+567 
-576 LTGPLPSLGTFQV
+576 V
-589 KVVAMNAFSN
+589 KVVATNAFSN
-599 VSLDLGFVTVLAN
+599 MSLDIGLINVLAN
-612 GSHKKG
+612 TSHKEDRVFNYNPSRQTSAMG
-618 NGINLTLLVL
+618 DAASQGGITL
-628 TTYSAEEEGI
+628 YKSADH
-638 YKTNIRKKN
+638 KRKNK
-647 DHRIY
+647 IY

-667 GWPDNNNNSSF
+667 GWPDNSTNSSF
-678 LWTCGACWPA
+678 LWSCGACWPE
-688 WNECVK
+688 WNECM
-694 QQIIQINQSKVQIPP
+694 QHQIILTNQREVQIPP

-720 VRIMVQSHGSEERQ
+720 VKVTVQNRGNEEKQ

-761 VSDEVV
+761 ASEEVV
-767 LSVSGQEDSHTI
+767 LSVSGQKDSQAI
-779 SYDWYLDNTF
+779 SYNWYLDNTF
-789 INKSTTLPPACGL
+789 QDKSAPLPPACSL
-802 IGFQQNSLNLLQSNT
+802 TGFRQDSLNLLQSNA
-817 SVLRIPSS
+817 SMLIMNSS
-825 FLQTQGEAFQIKVRG
+825 FLQTHGEAFQIKV
-840 RGTALA
+840 TA
-846 DAPLSP
+846 
-852 VRGTALA
+852 V
-859 DAPLS
+859 
-864 PVPGMTQRGYGEGSF
+864 TQRGYGEDTY
-879 LVSTVPPPDRPAC
+879 LVSTVPPPQVPSC
-892 AVSPGH
+892 TVSPRE
-898 GSALTAFRVSCS
+898 GSVLTAFTVSCS
-910 APGSERSGR
+910 PPCSVDSCQ
-919 SSPSRQLTYCF
+919 SQQLTYCF
-930 YETPRGVSVVSDP
+930 YLNSN
-943 FFPISDSLLDC
+943 SLLHC
-954 SPDPELFPVYLPLG
+954 GPDPELFPVYLPLG
-968 EEENNFILHVTIIVS
+968 EEENNFILHVTITIS
-983 NNFGDRVQTN
+983 NNFGDTVQTN
-993 ASVKVGPADTMDGNL
+993 ASVKVGHTDMIDGNL
-1008 TLQAVI
+1008 TLQAIV

-1019 TILKDGNN
+1019 NILKDGNN

-1032 QLYKS
+1032 QLFKS
-1037 VTSVLNQQ
+1037 VTSVLNHET
-1045 IQEESFNMS
+1045 QEENFNIS
-1054 LQTNTRKELR
+1054 LQTDTRKE
-1064 GLMLTT
+1064 
-1070 LSVVNITSMQ
+1070 
-1080 TALKM
+1080 M

-1090 EITYRSEELSVSAQ
+1090 EITHRSEELSASAQ
-1104 VEASSTLKH
+1104 VEASNTLKD
-1113 VSASLLAVNTE
+1113 VSASLLTVNTE
-1124 HIRDGQELKEAAS
+1124 DSRDDQKLKDAAT

-1142 VSNVLKA
+1142 VSNVLQA
-1149 SVEIRAGNASVPE
+1149 SVHTRAVNTSVPE
-1162 AEQSSVSHQ
+1162 AEQ
-1171 LLSTVENLQS
+1171 L
-1181 ALLFGKAPGDEPTV
+1181 V
-1195 LTSPSAT
+1195 LGRVYYND
-1202 MYMHR
+1202 MVD
-1207 LRAEN
+1207 L
-1212 MDGTS
+1212 
-1217 INISNSSS
+1217 NIK
-1225 ASFTLPPASSLSV
+1225 
-1238 PGVDGETVD
+1238 
-1247 IRMVSFAM
+1247 MVSFAV

-1264 SDISGTVGGLSL
+1264 FDISGTVGGLSL

-1289 KENIEIMLPRLSAT
+1289 KENIEIMLPRHSAT
-1303 QEDKILLNL
+1303 QEDRILLNL
-1312 GNYSTF
+1312 GNFSTF
-1318 QVNVTSENTSVVIH
+1318 QVNVTSENTSVVIY
-1332 LESEHD
+1332 LECEED
-1338 IPLIFY
+1338 VPLILY
-1344 LGYGYHPNETNY
+1344 SGYGYRPNETNY
-1356 DMKNHLFYKK
+1356 DLKNHLFCKK
-1366 TSGGETNS
+1366 TTGGETNT
-1374 WVLSREE
+1374 WVLSPAE
-1381 LIFGEGTYYFM
+1381 LIFGEGTYYFT
-1392 VLQDTGMDSRV
+1392 VLQDMGVDSTAHDK
-1403 YNGLTINA
+1403 LTIA
-1411 TCFASRCAFWDEH
+1411 VTCFASRCVFWDEH
-1424 QGGWSSYGCH
+1424 QGNWNSYGC
-1434 VSRAKQNNV
+1434 
-1443 SVTHFK
+1443 
-1449 ASPHNHCHVVS
+1449 
-1460 DTIKQDHSKIYFEAR
+1460 
-1475 CLSGIFSGFQVGP
+1475 QVGP
-1488 KTNPSSTQ
+1488 KTSPRSTQ

-1541 FLIYVLVVI
+1541 FLIYVLVVV

-1598 LTLYGLDGESEP
+1598 LTLYGLEGESEP
-1610 HHLNDP
+1610 HHLTDP

-1627 VFLLCTFF
+1627 VFLLCTLF

-1651 DSPSWYVNRVLV
+1651 DNPSWYVNRVV
-1663 HDLAWDQKWY
+1663 VQDLAWDQKWY

-1678 WLAIDIGECVLD
+1678 WLAIDIGDCVLD

-1804 IRPRPAQPG
+1804 VRSRPATPG
-1813 REKPGKSGRVSPSLP
+1813 REKKPGKNGRVSPSLP
-1828 PTPGATQAASLT
+1828 PTPQLTQAISLT
-1840 PEAVTKDIRR
+1840 PEAVMKDIRR
-1850 IANSLSKAL
+1850 IANSLFKAL
-1859 KAPSLTSAP
+1859 KTPSLTSVS
-1868 DLEKSMN
+1868 DLGKSTN
-1875 INTLLSL
+1875 INTLLAL
-1882 VEDIICQQNRAG
+1882 VEDIICHQNRAG
-1894 QGFYDESRKDGPII
+1894 QEFYDESKKKDDPII
-1908 VTLGAMDIQEKTR
+1908 VTLGAMDIPEKAR
-1921 SPTPENRTC
+1921 SPTPEKGTC
-1930 DQLKYSDYHRCL
+1930 ERLKHNDYNRCL
-1942 YKQLQQVEMELEL
+1942 YMQLQHVEMELEL

-1962 MPQSYTQAVC
+1962 MPQSYTQAVR

-1985 CSSTSITERWS
+1985 CPSVWSLTPSSSG
-1996 HTPNLPSD
+1996 D
-2004 DKKNS
+2004 GKKS
-2009 SPRGL
+2009 SSSKGL

-2046 ENSIKWLISMVIS
+2046 ENSIKWLISMAIS
-2059 FLESLFI
+2059 FFESLFI

-2080 LVLKNVEHEDE
+2080 LVLKKVEHEDE
-2091 ENTAIDGSLSA
+2091 ENMAIDGPLSA
-2102 PGDSHP
+2102 PGDSNP
-2108 LFGVRRDSRSNIY
+2108 LLGARRDSRSNIY

-2147 EILAYLGFLWM
+2147 EILAYVGFLWM

-2175 KHIKDSFT
+2175 KHIESSFT

-2193 DFFTWANT
+2193 DFFTWAKT

-2211 KGFITDGNSKLVGSA
+2211 TGFITDGNSKLVGSA

-2233 KGDSCPISPRLQHI
+2233 KGDTCPLSPKLQSVI
-2247 VEECHAP
+2247 RECHAP
-2254 YSLQTEDTSIYG
+2254 YSLQTEDTSDYG
-2266 EHWNTSVFDN
+2266 EHWNTSVSAN

-2287 SQSKLRGHPSWGK
+2287 SQSELRGQPVWGK
-2300 LAIYSGG
+2300 LAVYRGG

-2312 LGTDPINAS
+2312 LGTDPDNAS

-2327 FNNIWLD
+2327 FNNVWLD

-2358 LMFESNALGAFFTS
+2358 LMFETNALGAFFTS

-2410 KLLKSLR
+2410 KLMKTLK

-2440 SVFVKRTV
+2440 SVFVKRTI

-2455 YYQEHKEDS
+2455 YYQEHKEDCV
-2464 ISFSETARADAVLG
+2464 SFNETARADAVLG

-2533 ANLIFGWK
+2533 TNLIFGWK

-2548 SDSAETMV
+2548 FDSAETMV

-2566 EVLDYNPILGSF
+2566 EILDYSPILGSF

-2604 EEQKYYQA
+2604 EEQKHYQA

-2637 EKPAT
+2637 EKPASND
-2642 GEQLEQPVSE
+2642 QLK

>member
-1 MSVIHS
+1 VAGLASQ
-7 TELRMW
+7 T
-13 LGVTVLISLAV
+13 TV
-24 CLAVEEVTDEGI
+24 DEGI
-36 LCSKY
+36 PCSKY
-41 QQAFNHSCYEF
+41 QLAFNHSCYEF
-52 VRLQQTFTS
+52 VRLQHTFTS
-61 AQRWC
+61 AQSWC
-66 ERGGGHLVFIQNE
+66 ERGGGHLVFIKNE
-79 DTQEFL
+79 ETQEFL

-109 DGSITWLDTSNISYS
+109 DGSMTWLDTSNISYS
-124 KWYKDQPS
+124 NWYKDQPS
-132 PFSSACGYILKNAK
+132 PFSSTCGYILKNAK

-154 CSQEFYFICEFDS
+154 CSQEFDFICEFES
-167 GQSIACDSYNATVQC
+167 GQSIACDNYNATVQC

-187 IQVEESF
+187 IQIGESF

-203 VPETPLQF
+203 VSETPLQYD
-211 ETDEGCSWI
+211 TDEDCSWI

-251 LGSYLSIQY
+251 SGSYLSIQY
-260 HCKEGLQLVMT
+260 HCKEGLQLVVT
-271 DTCFVFENITVT
+271 DTCFVSENITVS

-289 PYSGNLSCTISTGDG
+289 PYSGNLSCIISTGDG
-304 YTIDPYYPLTLV
+304 HTIDPYYPLTLA
-316 SNLTYRYSSAGE
+316 SNITYRYSSPGE

-342 MAQRQVTVQ
+342 MAQKRVTVQ
-351 DQVDQLSISGCYSQY
+351 DKMDQLRITGCYSHY
-366 ETGNSSHCRTLYGE
+366 GSGNTSHCRTLYRE
-380 VLWIQVQLSG
+380 LLWIQAELNG
-390 GNGVTYSIFADNMT
+390 GNGVTYIILADNMT
-404 LTESSAEEGLVPH
+404 LTESSAKEGIVPH
-417 NLTLNSA
+417 NLTLSSA
-424 SQKLIGPG
+424 SQELLGPG
-432 MHWLEIRASGNTTA
+432 IHQLEIRASSNTTA
-446 SEISRSIAVHLIE
+446 SEISESITVHLIE
-459 PVSGIQAAVASH
+459 PVSGLQAALASH
-471 TLQLGE
+471 SLQLGE
-477 DLEVNVSVSHGAPE
+477 NLEINVSVSHGAPDK
-491 QLMFEVIGSNQTHCH
+491 LKFEVIGSNESHSH
-506 RADSPRGELQTY
+506 KEDGPRGEPRTY
-518 SVPAPSEGTA
+518 IIPVQSEGT
-528 QGKTFQEKP
+528 
-537 FSSGHPSETPL
+537 
-548 KTLNRKEGSFLYKL
+548 FL
-562 YIIPQ
+562 
-567 TCWTEPMLL
+567 
-576 LTGPLPSLGTFQV
+576 V
-589 KVVAMNAFSN
+589 KVVAMNDFSN
-599 VSLDLGFVTVLAN
+599 MSLDLGFITVLAKS
-612 GSHKKG
+612 SHKKG
-618 NGINLTLLVL
+618 NCNNLPDHKR
-628 TTYSAEEEGI
+628 
-638 YKTNIRKKN
+638 KTK
-647 DHRIY
+647 IY

-667 GWPDNNNNSSF
+667 GWPDNNNNFSF
-678 LWTCGACWPA
+678 LWSCGACWPE
-688 WNECVK
+688 WNKCVQ
-694 QQIIQINQSKVQIPP
+694 QQIILTNQTEVQIPP

-720 VRIMVQSHGSEERQ
+720 VRVTVRNHGNEEKQ

-761 VSDEVV
+761 ASDEVI
-767 LSVSGQEDSHTI
+767 LSVSGQKDSRAI
-779 SYDWYLDNTF
+779 YYNWYLDNTF
-789 INKSTTLPPACGL
+789 QSKVRAMPLPLACGL
-802 IGFQQNSLNLLQSNT
+802 TGFRQNSLNLLQSNT
-817 SVLRIPSS
+817 STLKMNSS
-825 FLQTQGEAFQIKVRG
+825 FLQTQGEAFQIKV
-840 RGTALA
+840 TA
-846 DAPLSP
+846 
-852 VRGTALA
+852 
-859 DAPLS
+859 
-864 PVPGMTQRGYGEGSF
+864 MTQRGYGEETY
-879 LVSTVPPPDRPAC
+879 LVSTVPPPKIPSC
-892 AVSPGH
+892 AVSPKQ
-898 GSALTAFRVSCS
+898 GSVLTMFTVSCS
-910 APGSERSGR
+910 
-919 SSPSRQLTYCF
+919 
-930 YETPRGVSVVSDP
+930 TPCDP
-943 FFPISDSLLDC
+943 LFPVSDSLLHC
-954 SPDPELFPVYLPLG
+954 GPDPELFPVYLPLG
-968 EEENNFILHVTIIVS
+968 EEENNFILHMTITVS
-983 NNFGDRVQTN
+983 NNFGDTIQTS
-993 ASVKVGPADTMDGNL
+993 ASVKVHSRITFLQGLLINDT
-1008 TLQAVI
+1008 
-1014 SEKAN
+1014 
-1019 TILKDGNN
+1019 
-1027 SMSLF
+1027 
-1032 QLYKS
+1032 S
-1037 VTSVLNQQ
+1037 VTSV
-1045 IQEESFNMS
+1045 ICS
-1054 LQTNTRKELR
+1054 TNTY
-1064 GLMLTT
+1064 T
-1070 LSVVNITSMQ
+1070 LFPLFPM
-1080 TALKM
+1080 
-1085 SEVLK
+1085 
-1090 EITYRSEELSVSAQ
+1090 Q
-1104 VEASSTLKH
+1104 VEASNTLED
-1113 VSASLLAVNTE
+1113 VSASLLTVNTE
-1124 HIRDGQELKEAAS
+1124 DSRDDQKLKDAAN

-1149 SVEIRAGNASVPE
+1149 SVEIRAVNTSVPE
-1162 AEQSSVSHQ
+1162 
-1171 LLSTVENLQS
+1171 
-1181 ALLFGKAPGDEPTV
+1181 
-1195 LTSPSAT
+1195 
-1202 MYMHR
+1202 
-1207 LRAEN
+1207 
-1212 MDGTS
+1212 
-1217 INISNSSS
+1217 
-1225 ASFTLPPASSLSV
+1225 
-1238 PGVDGETVD
+1238 
-1247 IRMVSFAM
+1247 MVSFAM
-1255 NPFFSSDSS
+1255 NPFFSSDPSL
-1264 SDISGTVGGLSL
+1264 DISGTVAGLSL

-1289 KENIEIMLPRLSAT
+1289 KENIEIILPRLSAT

-1312 GNYSTF
+1312 GNFSTF
-1318 QVNVTSENTSVVIH
+1318 QVNVTSENTSIVIH

-1338 IPLIFY
+1338 IPLILY
-1344 LGYGYHPNETNY
+1344 LGYGYRPNETNY
-1356 DMKNHLFYKK
+1356 DMKNHLSYKK
-1366 TSGGETNS
+1366 TTGGETNI
-1374 WVLSREE
+1374 WVLSPEE
-1381 LIFGEGTYYFM
+1381 LIFGAGTYYFM
-1392 VLQDTGMDSRV
+1392 VLQDMGMDSTV
-1403 YNGLTINA
+1403 YDRLTITVA
-1411 TCFASRCAFWDEH
+1411 CFASRCVFWDEH
-1424 QGGWSSYGCH
+1424 QRNWNSYGCH
-1434 VSRAKQNNV
+1434 V
-1443 SVTHFK
+1443 
-1449 ASPHNHCHVVS
+1449 
-1460 DTIKQDHSKIYFEAR
+1460 
-1475 CLSGIFSGFQVGP
+1475 GP
-1488 KTNPSSTQ
+1488 KSNSRSTQ

-1506 SSFFVIPNAID
+1506 SSFLIIPNAID
-1517 VSKTTQLFGTF
+1517 VSKTAQLFGTF

-1565 TVLEDNDPFAQYRY
+1565 TVLEDNDPFAQYHY

-1598 LTLYGLDGESEP
+1598 LTLYGLEGESEP
-1610 HHLNDP
+1610 HHLTDP

-1651 DSPSWYVNRVLV
+1651 DRPSWYVNRVLV

-1678 WLAIDIGECVLD
+1678 WLAVDIGECVLD

-1719 HIWYSVFS
+1719 HIWYSVFN

-1804 IRPRPAQPG
+1804 IRSQPAMQG
-1813 REKPGKSGRVSPSLP
+1813 REKKPGKNGRVSPSLP
-1828 PTPGATQAASLT
+1828 PTPRATQAVSLT
-1840 PEAVTKDIRR
+1840 PEADIRR
-1850 IANSLSKAL
+1850 IANSLFKAL
-1859 KAPSLTSAP
+1859 KTPSLTSIS
-1868 DLEKSMN
+1868 DLGKSTN
-1875 INTLLSL
+1875 INALLGL

-1894 QGFYDESRKDGPII
+1894 QEFYDENKKDDPII

-1921 SPTPENRTC
+1921 SPTPETGMCER
-1930 DQLKYSDYHRCL
+1930 LKYSDYNRCL
-1942 YKQLQQVEMELEL
+1942 YVQLQHVEMELEV
-1955 LGPHKFQ
+1955 LGPHKFP
-1962 MPQSYTQAVC
+1962 MPQSYTQAVR
-1972 QVQHMKNLLENQI
+1972 QVQHMKNVLENRI
-1985 CSSTSITERWS
+1985 LIYPKSS
-1996 HTPNLPSD
+1996 
-2004 DKKNS
+2004 S
-2009 SPRGL
+2009 SKGL

-2046 ENSIKWLISMVIS
+2046 ENSIKWLISMAIS

-2080 LVLKNVEHEDE
+2080 LVLKKVEHEDE
-2091 ENTAIDGSLSA
+2091 ENTPIDRPLYT
-2102 PGDSHP
+2102 PGNCDSNP
-2108 LFGVRRDSRSNIY
+2108 LFEARRDSRSNIY
-2121 RPPPAADVEKMK
+2121 QPPPATDVEKMK
-2133 ISCMKEQKAFALIR
+2133 IICMKEQKAFALIR

-2175 KHIKDSFT
+2175 KHIENSFT
-2183 DGFHDVYSYQ
+2183 DGFYDVYSYQ

-2201 TLLKNLYGSY
+2201 TLVKNLYGSY

-2233 KGDSCPISPRLQHI
+2233 KGGTCPISPKLQHVI
-2247 VEECHAP
+2247 QECHAP
-2254 YSLQTEDTSIYG
+2254 YSLQAEDTSDYG

-2276 SSDLSSAWQYQ
+2276 SSVLSSAWQYQ
-2287 SQSKLRGHPSWGK
+2287 SQSKLKGHPSWGK
-2300 LAIYSGG
+2300 LAIYRGG

-2312 LGTDPINAS
+2312 LGTDPKNAS

-2358 LMFESNALGAFFTS
+2358 LMFETNALGAFFTS

-2392 AAEVIYFLFIVY
+2392 AAEVIYFLFLVY

-2410 KLLKSLR
+2410 KLMKTLR

-2427 LEMAIILISWSAL
+2427 LEIAIILISWSAL

-2455 YYQEHKEDS
+2455 YYQEHKEDCV
-2464 ISFSETARADAVLG
+2464 SFNETARADAVLG

-2533 ANLIFGWK
+2533 TNLIFGWK

-2548 SDSAETMV
+2548 FDSSETMV

-2604 EEQKYYQA
+2604 EEQKHYQA
-2612 SEEEEIVDLMVMK
+2612 SEEEEIVDLMLMK

-2637 EKPAT
+2637 EKPVT
-2642 GEQLEQPVSE
+2642 NDQPE

>member
-1 MSVIHS
+1 MS
-7 TELRMW
+7 
-13 LGVTVLISLAV
+13 
-24 CLAVEEVTDEGI
+24 LAVEETTEEGI
-36 LCSKY
+36 PCSKY

-52 VRLQQTFTS
+52 VRLQQTFTG
-61 AQRWC
+61 AQNWC

-79 DTQEFL
+79 ETQEFL

-100 SNSLLNETT
+100 SNSLLNETA
-109 DGSITWLDTSNISYS
+109 DGSITWLDTSSIIYS
-124 KWYKDQPS
+124 NWYKDQPS
-132 PFSSACGYILKNAK
+132 PFSSKCGYILKNAK

-154 CSQEFYFICEFDS
+154 CSQEFDFICEFES
-167 GQSIACDSYNATVQC
+167 GQSIACDNSNATVQC

-187 IQVEESF
+187 IQIEESF

-203 VPETPLQF
+203 VSETPLQF
-211 ETDEGCSWI
+211 ERDEGCSWL

-226 AGQCHGLQACQVAAD
+226 AGGQCHGLQACQVAAD

-246 DPCPA
+246 EPCPA

-260 HCKEGLQLVMT
+260 HCKEGLQLVMK

-283 LNWLLS
+283 LIWLLS

-304 YTIDPYYPLTLV
+304 HTIDPYYPLT
-316 SNLTYRYSSAGE
+316 NLTYRYSSPGE
-328 FTVFVECTTSEWHV
+328 FSVFVECTSSEWHV

-351 DQVDQLSISGCYSQY
+351 EQEEQLSITGCSSQHGA
-366 ETGNSSHCRTLYGE
+366 GNSSCCRTLYGE
-380 VLWIQVQLSG
+380 LLWIQVQLTAG
-390 GNGVTYSIFADNMT
+390 DGVTYSVLADNMT
-404 LTESSAEEGLVPH
+404 LSESSAKEGFVPH
-417 NLTLNSA
+417 NLTLSRA
-424 SQKLIGPG
+424 SQELIGPG
-432 MHWLEIRASGNTTA
+432 MHQLEIRASRSTMA
-446 SEISRSIAVHLIE
+446 SQISATIAVHLIE

-471 TLQLGE
+471 TLQLGQ

-491 QLMFEVIGSNQTHCH
+491 ELMFEVTGSNQSQWHK
-506 RADSPRGELQTY
+506 ADGPRGEPRAY
-518 SVPAPSEGTA
+518 GVPVPWEGTY
-528 QGKTFQEKP
+528 
-537 FSSGHPSETPL
+537 L
-548 KTLNRKEGSFLYKL
+548 
-562 YIIPQ
+562 
-567 TCWTEPMLL
+567 
-576 LTGPLPSLGTFQV
+576 V
-589 KVVAMNAFSN
+589 KVVAMNDFSN
-599 VSLDLGFVTVLAN
+599 MSLDLGFITVLAN
-612 GSHKKG
+612 SSHKEDSDK
-618 NGINLTLLVL
+618 
-628 TTYSAEEEGI
+628 EEGS
-638 YKTNIRKKN
+638 YKTNTPKKN
-647 DHRIY
+647 
-652 IKPSRHVDPFTTVTL
+652 P
-667 GWPDNNNNSSF
+667 
-678 LWTCGACWPA
+678 
-688 WNECVK
+688 
-694 QQIIQINQSKVQIPP
+694 
-709 SCLPPPKSAVT
+709 
-720 VRIMVQSHGSEERQ
+720 
-734 DEQCLY
+734 
-740 VTAKQELQLE
+740 
-750 IRCEA
+750 
-755 NCKPVN
+755 
-761 VSDEVV
+761 
-767 LSVSGQEDSHTI
+767 
-779 SYDWYLDNTF
+779 
-789 INKSTTLPPACGL
+789 TTLPLACGL
-802 IGFQQNSLNLLQSNT
+802 TGFQQHSLNLLQSNSST
-817 SVLRIPSS
+817 LRMNSS
-825 FLQTQGEAFQIKVRG
+825 FLQTQGEAFQVKVTG
-840 RGTALA
+840 
-846 DAPLSP
+846 SP
-852 VRGTALA
+852 VAGWAQCRPGYSVGSVQTQSLGGLGADPVARWARCRPGYSVGSVGSVQTPLLSGLGADPVAQWARCRPGGSVGSVQTRSLGGLGCRPGGSVGSVQTRSLGGLGADPVIRWARCRPDRSVGSVQTRSLA
-859 DAPLS
+859 R
-864 PVPGMTQRGYGEGSF
+864 TQRGYGERRF
-879 LVSTVPPPDRPAC
+879 LLSTAPPPAAPGC
-892 AVSPGH
+892 ALSPKH
-898 GSALTAFRVSCS
+898 GSVLTAFRVSCS
-910 APGSERSGR
+910 APGSA
-919 SSPSRQLTYCF
+919 SPGRQLTYCF
-930 YETPRGVSVVSDP
+930 YVTP
-943 FFPISDSLLDC
+943 DSLLDC

-968 EEENNFILHVTIIVS
+968 EKENDFIVHVKIIVS
-983 NNFGDRVQTN
+983 NNFGDTVQTN
-993 ASVKVGPADTMDGNL
+993 ASVKVGPADVMDGNL
-1008 TLQAVI
+1008 ALQAVV

-1019 TILKDGNN
+1019 TILKDGNS

-1054 LQTNTRKELR
+1054 LQTDTRKELR

-1070 LSVVNITSMQ
+1070 LSAVNITSMQ

-1104 VEASSTLKH
+1104 NPEEELSQEDFSRVAHIHSSLILALHKMQMGNGQGTCQHPEELGTNVQVEASNTLKH
-1113 VSASLLAVNTE
+1113 VSASLLTVNTE
-1124 HIRDGQELKEAAS
+1124 HSRDGQELKEAAN

-1142 VSNVLKA
+1142 VSSVLKA
-1149 SVEIRAGNASVPE
+1149 SVEIRAGNTSVPE
-1162 AEQSSVSHQ
+1162 AKQ
-1171 LLSTVENLQS
+1171 
-1181 ALLFGKAPGDEPTV
+1181 
-1195 LTSPSAT
+1195 
-1202 MYMHR
+1202 
-1207 LRAEN
+1207 
-1212 MDGTS
+1212 
-1217 INISNSSS
+1217 
-1225 ASFTLPPASSLSV
+1225 
-1238 PGVDGETVD
+1238 
-1247 IRMVSFAM
+1247 MVSFAM

-1264 SDISGTVGGLSL
+1264 FDISGTVGGLSL

-1289 KENIEIMLPRLSAT
+1289 KENIE
-1303 QEDKILLNL
+1303 
-1312 GNYSTF
+1312 
-1318 QVNVTSENTSVVIH
+1318 
-1332 LESEHD
+1332 
-1338 IPLIFY
+1338 
-1344 LGYGYHPNETNY
+1344 
-1356 DMKNHLFYKK
+1356 
-1366 TSGGETNS
+1366 
-1374 WVLSREE
+1374 
-1381 LIFGEGTYYFM
+1381 
-1392 VLQDTGMDSRV
+1392 
-1403 YNGLTINA
+1403 
-1411 TCFASRCAFWDEH
+1411 
-1424 QGGWSSYGCH
+1424 
-1434 VSRAKQNNV
+1434 
-1443 SVTHFK
+1443 
-1449 ASPHNHCHVVS
+1449 
-1460 DTIKQDHSKIYFEAR
+1460 
-1475 CLSGIFSGFQVGP
+1475 VGP

-1517 VSKTTQLFGTF
+1517 VSKTAQLFGTF

-1550 WARRKDIQDDAKVKI
+1550 WARRKDIQDDAKVKV

-1651 DSPSWYVNRVLV
+1651 HSPSWYVNRVLV

-1727 RSPRSSFTRAQR
+1727 RCPWSPFTRAQR

-1770 LGKIE
+1770 LGRIE

-1804 IRPRPAQPG
+1804 IRPRPAQQG
-1813 REKPGKSGRVSPSLP
+1813 REKKLGKNGRVSPSLP
-1828 PTPGATQAASLT
+1828 PTPGASQAASLT

-1850 IANSLSKAL
+1850 IASSLFKAL
-1859 KAPSLTSAP
+1859 KTPSLTSAP
-1868 DLEKSMN
+1868 DLEKSAN

-1882 VEDIICQQNRAG
+1882 VEDVICQQNRAG
-1894 QGFYDESRKDGPII
+1894 QGFCDESKKDGPVI

-1921 SPTPENRTC
+1921 SPTPEKRIS
-1930 DQLKYSDYHRCL
+1930 DQLKYSDYHHCL
-1942 YKQLQQVEMELEL
+1942 YMQLQHVEMELEL

-1972 QVQHMKNLLENQI
+1972 QVQHMKNLLEKQI
-1985 CSSTSITERWS
+1985 CSSPSISEGWS
-1996 HTPNLPSD
+1996 HTPNLSSD
-2004 DKKNS
+2004 DKKS
-2009 SPRGL
+2009 TPRGL

-2080 LVLKNVEHEDE
+2080 LVLKKVEHEDE
-2091 ENTAIDGSLSA
+2091 ENTAIDGPL

-2108 LFGVRRDSRSNIY
+2108 LFGVRRDSGSNIY

-2133 ISCMKEQKAFALIR
+2133 LSHMKEQKAFALIR

-2175 KHIKDSFT
+2175 KHIEDSFT

-2233 KGDSCPISPRLQHI
+2233 KGDTCPVPPRLQHV

-2254 YSLQTEDTSIYG
+2254 YSLQTEDTSVYG
-2266 EHWNTSVFDN
+2266 EHWNTSAPDN
-2276 SSDLSSAWQYQ
+2276 SSDFSSAWQYQ

-2300 LAIYSGG
+2300 FAVYSGG

-2312 LGTDPINAS
+2312 LGTDPKNAS

-2327 FNNIWLD
+2327 FNNVWLD

-2381 PYTNSL
+2381 PYTDSL

-2392 AAEVIYFLFIVY
+2392 AAEIIYFLFIVY
-2404 YMIVQG
+2404 YMTAQG

-2541 LYSYKTL
+2541 LFSYKTL
-2548 SDSAETMV
+2548 LDSAETMV

-2583 IIFMTFVVLNLFIS
+2583 IVFMTFVVLNLFIS

-2604 EEQKYYQA
+2604 EEQKHYQA
-2612 SEEEEIVDLMVMK
+2612 SEEEEIVDLMLMK

-2637 EKPAT
+2637 EKPVT
-2642 GEQLEQPVSE
+2642 GEQLEQPVSK

>member
-1 MSVIHS
+1 MTSQAFEEGSKKSGDVIS
-7 TELRMW
+7 KTSTPQTTELRMW
-13 LGVTVLISLAV
+13 LGIAVLISLAV
-24 CLAVEEVTDEGI
+24 CLAVEEATIDEGI
-36 LCSKY
+36 PCSKY
-41 QQAFNHSCYEF
+41 QLAFNHSCYEF
-52 VRLQQTFTS
+52 VRLQRTFTS
-61 AQRWC
+61 AQSWC
-66 ERGGGHLVFIQNE
+66 ERGGGHLVFIENE
-79 DTQEFL
+79 ETQEFL

-109 DGSITWLDTSNISYS
+109 DGSMIWLDTSNVSYS
-124 KWYKDQPS
+124 NWYKDQP
-132 PFSSACGYILKNAK
+132 PRFSSTCGYILKNAK

-154 CSQEFYFICEFDS
+154 CSQEFDFICEFES
-167 GQSIACDSYNATVQC
+167 GQSIACDNYNATVQC

-187 IQVEESF
+187 IQIGETF

-203 VPETPLQF
+203 VSETPLQYD
-211 ETDEGCSWI
+211 TDEDCSWI

-246 DPCPA
+246 EPCPA
-251 LGSYLSIQY
+251 SGSYLSIQY
-260 HCKEGLQLVMT
+260 HCKEGLQLVVT
-271 DTCFVFENITVT
+271 DTCFVFENIMVT

-289 PYSGNLSCTISTGDG
+289 PYSGNLSCIISTGDG
-304 YTIDPYYPLTLV
+304 HTIDPYYPLTNV
-316 SNLTYRYSSAGE
+316 TYRYSSPGE

-342 MAQRQVTVQ
+342 TAQKRVTVR
-351 DQVDQLSISGCYSQY
+351 DKMDQLSITGCYSQY
-366 ETGNSSHCRTLYGE
+366 ESGNSSHCRTLYGE
-380 VLWIQVQLSG
+380 LLWIQVELNG
-390 GNGVTYSIFADNMT
+390 GNGVTYIILADNMT
-404 LTESSAEEGLVPH
+404 LTESSAKEGIVPH
-417 NLTLNSA
+417 NLTLDSA
-424 SQKLIGPG
+424 SQELLGPG
-432 MHWLEIRASGNTTA
+432 LHQLEIQASSNTTA
-446 SEISRSIAVHLIE
+446 LEISESIAVHLIE
-459 PVSGIQAAVASH
+459 PVSGLQAALASH

-477 DLEVNVSVSHGAPE
+477 DLEINVSVSHGAPDK
-491 QLMFEVIGSNQTHCH
+491 LKFEVTGSNETHSH
-506 RADSPRGELQTY
+506 KEDGPHGEPRIY
-518 SVPAPSEGTA
+518 IIPVRSEGT
-528 QGKTFQEKP
+528 
-537 FSSGHPSETPL
+537 
-548 KTLNRKEGSFLYKL
+548 FL
-562 YIIPQ
+562 
-567 TCWTEPMLL
+567 
-576 LTGPLPSLGTFQV
+576 V

-599 VSLDLGFVTVLAN
+599 MSLDLGFITVLAN
-612 GSHKKG
+612 SSHKED
-618 NGINLTLLVL
+618 
-628 TTYSAEEEGI
+628 SAKEESSS
-638 YKTNIRKKN
+638 KTNTQKTKDHKRKNK
-647 DHRIY
+647 IY

-667 GWPDNNNNSSF
+667 GWPDNNNNASF
-678 LWTCGACWPA
+678 LWSCGACWPE
-688 WNECVK
+688 WNECV
-694 QQIIQINQSKVQIPP
+694 QQHIIRTNQTEVQIPP

-720 VRIMVQSHGSEERQ
+720 VRVTVRSHGNEERQ

-740 VTAKQELQLE
+740 VTAKQELPLE

-761 VSDEVV
+761 ASDEVV
-767 LSVSGQEDSHTI
+767 LSVSGQKDSQAI
-779 SYDWYLDNTF
+779 YYNWYLDNTF
-789 INKSTTLPPACGL
+789 QTKPTPLPLACGL
-802 IGFQQNSLNLLQSNT
+802 TGFRQNSLNLLQSNT
-817 SVLRIPSS
+817 SMLKMNSS
-825 FLQTQGEAFQIKVRG
+825 FLQTQGEAFQIKV
-840 RGTALA
+840 T
-846 DAPLSP
+846 
-852 VRGTALA
+852 
-859 DAPLS
+859 
-864 PVPGMTQRGYGEGSF
+864 
-879 LVSTVPPPDRPAC
+879 
-892 AVSPGH
+892 
-898 GSALTAFRVSCS
+898 
-910 APGSERSGR
+910 
-919 SSPSRQLTYCF
+919 
-930 YETPRGVSVVSDP
+930 
-943 FFPISDSLLDC
+943 DSLLHC
-954 SPDPELFPVYLPLG
+954 GPDPELFPVYLPLG
-968 EEENNFILHVTIIVS
+968 EEENNFDLHITITVS
-983 NNFGDRVQTN
+983 NNYGDTVQTN
-993 ASVKVGPADTMDGNL
+993 ASVKVGHADVIDGNL
-1008 TLQAVI
+1008 TLQAIV

-1019 TILKDGNN
+1019 SILKDGNN

-1037 VTSVLNQQ
+1037 VTSVLNQET
-1045 IQEESFNMS
+1045 QEEGFNMS
-1054 LQTNTRKELR
+1054 LQMDTRKELR

-1070 LSVVNITSMQ
+1070 LSAVNITSVQ

-1090 EITYRSEELSVSAQ
+1090 EITYRSEELSVLAQ
-1104 VEASSTLKH
+1104 VEASNTLKD
-1113 VSASLLAVNTE
+1113 VSASLLTVNTKDS
-1124 HIRDGQELKEAAS
+1124 RDDQKLKDAAN
-1137 YLFNA
+1137 YLFKA

-1149 SVEIRAGNASVPE
+1149 SVEIRAMNTSVPE

-1171 LLSTVENLQS
+1171 LLNTIENLQS
-1181 ALLFGKAPGDEPTV
+1181 ALLFGKEPDDEPTV
-1195 LTSPSAT
+1195 LTTPSAT
-1202 MYMHR
+1202 MYIHS
-1207 LRAEN
+1207 
-1212 MDGTS
+1212 DTS
-1217 INISNSSS
+1217 
-1225 ASFTLPPASSLSV
+1225 F
-1238 PGVDGETVD
+1238 
-1247 IRMVSFAM
+1247 
-1255 NPFFSSDSS
+1255 
-1264 SDISGTVGGLSL
+1264 DISGTVGGLSL
-1276 TGLDG
+1276 TGLNG

-1312 GNYSTF
+1312 GNFSTF
-1318 QVNVTSENTSVVIH
+1318 QVNVTSENTSIVIH

-1338 IPLIFY
+1338 IPLILY
-1344 LGYGYHPNETNY
+1344 LGYSYRPNETNY
-1356 DMKNHLFYKK
+1356 DMKNHLFCKK
-1366 TSGGETNS
+1366 TTEGETNT
-1374 WVLSREE
+1374 WVLSPEE

-1392 VLQDTGMDSRV
+1392 VLQDTGMDSTV
-1403 YNGLTINA
+1403 YDRLTIA
-1411 TCFASRCAFWDEH
+1411 VTCFASRCVFWDEH
-1424 QGGWSSYGCH
+1424 QGNWNSYGCH
-1434 VSRAKQNNV
+1434 
-1443 SVTHFK
+1443 
-1449 ASPHNHCHVVS
+1449 
-1460 DTIKQDHSKIYFEAR
+1460 
-1475 CLSGIFSGFQVGP
+1475 VGP
-1488 KTNPSSTQ
+1488 KTNPRSTQ

-1506 SSFFVIPNAID
+1506 SSFFVVPNAID

-1598 LTLYGLDGESEP
+1598 LTLYGREGESEP
-1610 HHLNDP
+1610 HHLTDP
-1616 DTPVFERGGVD
+1616 HTPVFERGGVD

-1678 WLAIDIGECVLD
+1678 WLAVDIGECVLD

-1804 IRPRPAQPG
+1804 VRSRPATQG
-1813 REKPGKSGRVSPSLP
+1813 REKKPGKNGRVSPSLP
-1828 PTPGATQAASLT
+1828 PTPQVTQAVSLT
-1840 PEAVTKDIRR
+1840 PEAVIKDIRR
-1850 IANSLSKAL
+1850 IANSLFKAL
-1859 KAPSLTSAP
+1859 KTPSLTSVS
-1868 DLEKSMN
+1868 DLGKSTN
-1875 INTLLSL
+1875 INTLLAL

-1894 QGFYDESRKDGPII
+1894 QEFYDESKKKDDPII

-1921 SPTPENRTC
+1921 SPTPEKGICER
-1930 DQLKYSDYHRCL
+1930 LKYSDYNRCL
-1942 YKQLQQVEMELEL
+1942 YMQLQQVEMELEL

-1962 MPQSYTQAVC
+1962 MPQSYTQAVR
-1972 QVQHMKNLLENQI
+1972 QVQHMKNLLENRI
-1985 CSSTSITERWS
+1985 CSSASISERWS
-1996 HTPNLPSD
+1996 LTPSFSGD
-2004 DKKNS
+2004 GKKS
-2009 SPRGL
+2009 SSSKGL

-2046 ENSIKWLISMVIS
+2046 ENSIKWLISMAIS

-2080 LVLKNVEHEDE
+2080 LVLKKVEHEDE
-2091 ENTAIDGSLSA
+2091 ENTAIDGPLSA
-2102 PGDSHP
+2102 PGDSNP
-2108 LFGVRRDSRSNIY
+2108 LFGARRDSRSNIY

-2164 GQRDPNSYYLN
+2164 GQRDPSSYYLN
-2175 KHIKDSFT
+2175 KHIENSFT

-2201 TLLKNLYGSY
+2201 TLVKNLYGSY

-2226 RIRQVRV
+2226 RIRQIRV
-2233 KGDSCPISPRLQHI
+2233 KGDTCPISPKLPCVIQ
-2247 VEECHAP
+2247 ECHAP
-2254 YSLQTEDTSIYG
+2254 YSLQTEDTSDYG

-2287 SQSKLRGHPSWGK
+2287 SQSKLRGHPIWGK
-2300 LAIYSGG
+2300 LAIYRGG

-2312 LGTDPINAS
+2312 LGTDPKNAS

-2327 FNNIWLD
+2327 FNNVWLD

-2345 VYNANVNLFCIIS
+2345 VYNANVNLFCIIT
-2358 LMFESNALGAFFTS
+2358 LTFETNALGAFFTS

-2410 KLLKSLR
+2410 KLMKTLR

-2440 SVFVKRTV
+2440 SVFVKRTI

-2455 YYQEHKEDS
+2455 YYQEHKEDCV
-2464 ISFSETARADAVLG
+2464 SFNETARADAVLG

-2533 ANLIFGWK
+2533 TNLIFGWK

-2548 SDSAETMV
+2548 FDSAETMV

-2604 EEQKYYQA
+2604 EEQKHYQA
-2612 SEEEEIVDLMVMK
+2612 SEEEEIVDLMLMK

-2637 EKPAT
+2637 EKPVT
-2642 GEQLEQPVSE
+2642 NDQLK

>member
-1 MSVIHS
+1 
-7 TELRMW
+7 
-13 LGVTVLISLAV
+13 LGVAVLISLAV
-24 CLAVEEVTDEGI
+24 CLAVEEATEEGI
-36 LCSKY
+36 PCSKY
-41 QQAFNHSCYEF
+41 QQAFKHSCYEF
-52 VRLQQTFTS
+52 VRLQRTFTS
-61 AQRWC
+61 AQSWC
-66 ERGGGHLVFIQNE
+66 ERGGGHLVFIQNK

-94 WWIGLI
+94 WWIGLT

-124 KWYKDQPS
+124 NWYEDQPS
-132 PFSSACGYILKNAK
+132 PFSSTCGYILKNAK

-154 CSQEFYFICEFDS
+154 CSQEFDFICEFES
-167 GQSIACDSYNATVQC
+167 GQSIACDNYNATVQC

-187 IQVEESF
+187 IQIEESF

-203 VPETPLQF
+203 VSETPPQL

-226 AGQCHGLQACQVAAD
+226 AGGQCHGLQACQVAAD
-241 GTFFG
+241 GTIFG

-271 DTCFVFENITVT
+271 DTCFVFENITLT

-289 PYSGNLSCTISTGDG
+289 PYSGNLSCIISTGDG
-304 YTIDPYYPLTLV
+304 HTIDPYYPLTLV
-316 SNLTYRYSSAGE
+316 SSLTYRYSSPGE
-328 FTVFVECTTSEWHV
+328 FAVFVECTTSEWHV

-351 DQVDQLSISGCYSQY
+351 DKEDQLSITGCYSQY
-366 ETGNSSHCRTLYGE
+366 ETGNSSRCRTLFGE
-380 VLWIQVQLSG
+380 VLWVQVQLSG
-390 GNGVTYSIFADNMT
+390 GNAVTYRMLADNVT
-404 LTESSAEEGLVPH
+404 LTESSAKEGLVPH
-417 NLTLNSA
+417 NLTLSSA
-424 SQKLIGPG
+424 SQELIGPG
-432 MHWLEIRASGNTTA
+432 IHQLEIRASRNTTA
-446 SEISRSIAVHLIE
+446 PEISGSIAVHLIE
-459 PVSGIQAAVASH
+459 PVSGIQAAVATH
-471 TLQLGE
+471 TLQLGQ
-477 DLEVNVSVSHGAPE
+477 DLEVNVSVSRGAPE
-491 QLMFEVIGSNQTHCH
+491 KLMFEVVGPNQTHCH
-506 RADSPRGELQTY
+506 EADGPRGEPGMY
-518 SVPAPSEGTA
+518 SVPVPLEGT
-528 QGKTFQEKP
+528 
-537 FSSGHPSETPL
+537 
-548 KTLNRKEGSFLYKL
+548 FL
-562 YIIPQ
+562 
-567 TCWTEPMLL
+567 
-576 LTGPLPSLGTFQV
+576 V
-589 KVVAMNAFSN
+589 KVVAMNPFSN
-599 VSLDLGFVTVLAN
+599 RSLDLGFITVLAN
-612 GSHKKG
+612 SSHKKG
-618 NGINLTLLVL
+618 NCITLTVL
-628 TTYSAEEEGI
+628 
-638 YKTNIRKKN
+638 

-652 IKPSRHVDPFTTVTL
+652 IKPSRHVDPFTAVTL
-667 GWPDNNNNSSF
+667 GWPENNNNSSF

-694 QQIIQINQSKVQIPP
+694 RQIILINQSEVQIPP

-720 VRIMVQSHGSEERQ
+720 VRITVQNQGSEERQ

-740 VTAKQELQLE
+740 LILCVTPILLPY
-750 IRCEA
+750 RCEA
-755 NCKPVN
+755 NCRPVN

-767 LSVSGQEDSHTI
+767 LSVSGEEDSQAI
-779 SYDWYLDNTF
+779 YYNWYLDNTF
-789 INKSTTLPPACGL
+789 QNKSTSLPLACGL
-802 IGFQQNSLNLLQSNT
+802 TGFQQSSLNLLQSNT
-817 SVLRIPSS
+817 SVLRMTSS
-825 FLQTQGEAFQIKVRG
+825 FLQTQGEAFQIKV
-840 RGTALA
+840 TA
-846 DAPLSP
+846 
-852 VRGTALA
+852 TAR
-859 DAPLS
+859 
-864 PVPGMTQRGYGEGSF
+864 RGYGERRF
-879 LVSTVPPPDRPAC
+879 LVSTVPPPEAPGC
-892 AVSPGH
+892 AVSPQR
-898 GSALTAFRVSCS
+898 GSVLTAFRVSCL
-910 APGSERSGR
+910 SEGSGR
-919 SSPSRQLTYCF
+919 SSPGRQLTYCF
-930 YETPRGVSVVSDP
+930 YVPP
-943 FFPISDSLLDC
+943 DSLLDC

-993 ASVKVGPADTMDGNL
+993 ASVKVGPADMMDGNL

-1054 LQTNTRKELR
+1054 LQMNTRKELR

-1104 VEASSTLKH
+1104 VEASNTLKH
-1113 VSASLLAVNTE
+1113 VSASLLPANTE
-1124 HIRDGQELKEAAS
+1124 HSRDGQELKEAAN

-1149 SVEIRAGNASVPE
+1149 SVEIRAGNTSVPE

-1207 LRAEN
+1207 LQTEN
-1212 MDGTS
+1212 MDSTS

-1225 ASFTLPPASSLSV
+1225 ASFTLPAASSLNVS
-1238 PGVDGETVD
+1238 GIDGETVD
-1247 IRMVSFAM
+1247 IRASKQLYSNSMVSFAM

-1264 SDISGTVGGLSL
+1264 FDISGTVGGLSL

-1312 GNYSTF
+1312 GNYSSF
-1318 QVNVTSENTSVVIH
+1318 QVNVTSENTSIVIH
-1332 LESEHD
+1332 LESERD
-1338 IPLIFY
+1338 IPIILY

-1356 DMKNHLFYKK
+1356 DMKKHLFYKK

-1374 WVLSREE
+1374 WVLSPEE

-1392 VLQDTGMDSRV
+1392 VLQDMGMDSTV

-1411 TCFASRCAFWDEH
+1411 TCFASRCVFWDEH
-1424 QGGWSSYGCH
+1424 QGGWNSYGCH
-1434 VSRAKQNNV
+1434 
-1443 SVTHFK
+1443 
-1449 ASPHNHCHVVS
+1449 
-1460 DTIKQDHSKIYFEAR
+1460 
-1475 CLSGIFSGFQVGP
+1475 VGP

-1506 SSFFVIPNAID
+1506 SSFFVIPNAVD
-1517 VSKTTQLFGTF
+1517 VSKTAQMFGTF

-1541 FLIYVLVVI
+1541 FLIYVLVII

-1598 LTLYGLDGESEP
+1598 LTLYGQDGESEP
-1610 HHLNDP
+1610 HYLHDP

-1651 DSPSWYVNRVLV
+1651 NSPSWYVNRVIV

-1710 KTSKGFQDG
+1710 RTSKGFQDG

-1804 IRPRPAQPG
+1804 TRPRPAQQG
-1813 REKPGKSGRVSPSLP
+1813 REKKPGKNGQVSPSLP
-1828 PTPGATQAASLT
+1828 PTAGAPQAASLT
-1840 PEAVTKDIRR
+1840 PEADVRR
-1850 IANSLSKAL
+1850 IASSLFKAL
-1859 KAPSLTSAP
+1859 KTSSLTSAP
-1868 DLEKSMN
+1868 DLEKSTN

-1894 QGFYDESRKDGPII
+1894 QGFHDDSKKDGSII
-1908 VTLGAMDIQEKTR
+1908 VTLGAMGIQEKTR
-1921 SPTPENRTC
+1921 SPTPEKRIC
-1930 DQLKYSDYHRCL
+1930 DQLKYSGYHRCL
-1942 YKQLQQVEMELEL
+1942 YMQLQHVEMELEL

-1972 QVQHMKNLLENQI
+1972 QVQHMKNLLENKI
-1985 CSSTSITERWS
+1985 CSSASISEG
-1996 HTPNLPSD
+1996 D
-2004 DKKNS
+2004 DKKS

-2026 AATSGVSG
+2026 AATSAVSG

-2080 LVLKNVEHEDE
+2080 LVLKKVEHEDE
-2091 ENTAIDGSLSA
+2091 ENTAIDGPLSA

-2175 KHIKDSFT
+2175 KHIEDSFT

-2201 TLLKNLYGSY
+2201 TLLKNLYGSH

-2233 KGDSCPISPRLQHI
+2233 KGDTCPISPRLQHI
-2247 VEECHAP
+2247 AEECRAP
-2254 YSLQTEDTSIYG
+2254 YSLQTEDTSVYG
-2266 EHWNTSVFDN
+2266 QHWNSSVFDN

-2300 LAIYSGG
+2300 LAVYGGG

-2312 LGTDPINAS
+2312 LGTDPKNAS
-2321 RILQYL
+2321 RVLQYL
-2327 FNNIWLD
+2327 FNNVWLD

-2345 VYNANVNLFCIIS
+2345 IYNANVNLFCIIS

-2372 AELQSVRLY
+2372 AQLQSVRLY

-2427 LEMAIILISWSAL
+2427 LELAIILISWSAL

-2478 YLIAFLVLL
+2478 YLLAFLVLL

-2520 TVIAIMFLAYSIA
+2520 TVIAIMFLAYSVA

-2548 SDSAETMV
+2548 LDSAETMV

-2604 EEQKYYQA
+2604 EEQKHYQA
-2612 SEEEEIVDLMVMK
+2612 SEEEEIVDLMLMK

-2637 EKPAT
+2637 EKQVTA
-2642 GEQLEQPVSE
+2642 EQLEQP

>member
-1 MSVIHS
+1 M
-7 TELRMW
+7 R
-13 LGVTVLISLAV
+13 LGVTVLISLAMS
-24 CLAVEEVTDEGI
+24 LAVEETTEEGI
-36 LCSKY
+36 PCSKY

-52 VRLQQTFTS
+52 VRLQQTFTG
-61 AQRWC
+61 AQSWC

-79 DTQEFL
+79 GTQEFL

-100 SNSLLNETT
+100 SNSLLNETA
-109 DGSITWLDTSNISYS
+109 DGSITWLDTSNIIYS
-124 KWYKDQPS
+124 NWYKDQPS
-132 PFSSACGYILKNAK
+132 PFSSMCGYILKNAK

-154 CSQEFYFICEFDS
+154 CSQEFDFICEFES
-167 GQSIACDSYNATVQC
+167 GQSIACDNSNATVQC

-187 IQVEESF
+187 IQIEESF

-203 VPETPLQF
+203 VSETPLQSDR
-211 ETDEGCSWI
+211 DEGCSWL

-246 DPCPA
+246 EPCPA

-260 HCKEGLQLVMT
+260 HCKEGLQLVMK

-283 LNWLLS
+283 LIWLLS

-304 YTIDPYYPLTLV
+304 HTIDPYYPLTLV
-316 SNLTYRYSSAGE
+316 SSLTYRYSSPGE
-328 FTVFVECTTSEWHV
+328 FSVFVECTSSEWHV

-351 DQVDQLSISGCYSQY
+351 EQEEQLSISGCYSQH
-366 ETGNSSHCRTLYGE
+366 EAGNSSRCRTLYGE
-380 VLWIQVQLSG
+380 LLWIQVQLTAG
-390 GNGVTYSIFADNMT
+390 DGVTYSVLADNMT
-404 LTESSAEEGLVPH
+404 LSESSAKEGFVPH
-417 NLTLNSA
+417 NLTLSRA
-424 SQKLIGPG
+424 SQELIGPG
-432 MHWLEIRASGNTTA
+432 MHQLEIRASRSTMA
-446 SEISRSIAVHLIE
+446 SQISATIAVHLIE

-471 TLQLGE
+471 TLQLGQ

-491 QLMFEVIGSNQTHCH
+491 ELMFEVIGSNQSQRHK
-506 RADSPRGELQTY
+506 ADGPRGEPRAY
-518 SVPAPSEGTA
+518 GVPVPWEGTY
-528 QGKTFQEKP
+528 
-537 FSSGHPSETPL
+537 L
-548 KTLNRKEGSFLYKL
+548 
-562 YIIPQ
+562 
-567 TCWTEPMLL
+567 
-576 LTGPLPSLGTFQV
+576 V
-589 KVVAMNAFSN
+589 KVVAMNDFSN
-599 VSLDLGFVTVLAN
+599 MSLDLGFITVLAN
-612 GSHKKG
+612 SSHTEG
-618 NGINLTLLVL
+618 NYIHLTVLVF
-628 TTYSAEEEGI
+628 TMEV
-638 YKTNIRKKN
+638 
-647 DHRIY
+647 
-652 IKPSRHVDPFTTVTL
+652 RHVDPFTTVTL
-667 GWPDNNNNSSF
+667 GWPDNSNNSSF

-694 QQIIQINQSKVQIPP
+694 QQTILINQSEVQIPP

-720 VRIMVQSHGSEERQ
+720 VRITVQNHGSEERQ

-767 LSVSGQEDSHTI
+767 LSVSGQEDSQAI
-779 SYDWYLDNTF
+779 YYNWYLDNTF
-789 INKSTTLPPACGL
+789 QNKVRPTTLPLACGL
-802 IGFQQNSLNLLQSNT
+802 TGFQQNSLNLLQSNS
-817 SVLRIPSS
+817 SVLRMNSS
-825 FLQTQGEAFQIKVRG
+825 FLQTQGEAFQIKVTG
-840 RGTALA
+840 RTQRAYGERRFLLSTAPPPA
-846 DAPLSP
+846 APGCALSP
-852 VRGTALA
+852 ERG
-859 DAPLS
+859 S
-864 PVPGMTQRGYGEGSF
+864 V
-879 LVSTVPPPDRPAC
+879 
-892 AVSPGH
+892 
-898 GSALTAFRVSCS
+898 LTAFRVSCS
-910 APGSERSGR
+910 APGSA
-919 SSPSRQLTYCF
+919 SPGRQLTYCF
-930 YETPRGVSVVSDP
+930 YVTP
-943 FFPISDSLLDC
+943 DSLLDC

-968 EEENNFILHVTIIVS
+968 EEENDFILHVKIIVS
-983 NNFGDRVQTN
+983 NSFGDTVQTN
-993 ASVKVGPADTMDGNL
+993 ASVKVHNRINYL
-1008 TLQAVI
+1008 AVNTQHYFHSLI
-1014 SEKAN
+1014 S
-1019 TILKDGNN
+1019 ILFLCLIIPFHPK
-1027 SMSLF
+1027 
-1032 QLYKS
+1032 
-1037 VTSVLNQQ
+1037 
-1045 IQEESFNMS
+1045 
-1054 LQTNTRKELR
+1054 LR

-1090 EITYRSEELSVSAQ
+1090 EITYRSEELSVS
-1104 VEASSTLKH
+1104 
-1113 VSASLLAVNTE
+1113 
-1124 HIRDGQELKEAAS
+1124 
-1137 YLFNA
+1137 
-1142 VSNVLKA
+1142 
-1149 SVEIRAGNASVPE
+1149 
-1162 AEQSSVSHQ
+1162 
-1171 LLSTVENLQS
+1171 
-1181 ALLFGKAPGDEPTV
+1181 
-1195 LTSPSAT
+1195 
-1202 MYMHR
+1202 
-1207 LRAEN
+1207 
-1212 MDGTS
+1212 
-1217 INISNSSS
+1217 
-1225 ASFTLPPASSLSV
+1225 
-1238 PGVDGETVD
+1238 
-1247 IRMVSFAM
+1247 MVSFAM

-1264 SDISGTVGGLSL
+1264 FDISGTVGGLSL
-1276 TGLDG
+1276 TALDG

-1318 QVNVTSENTSVVIH
+1318 QVNVTSENTSIVIH

-1338 IPLIFY
+1338 IPLILY

-1356 DMKNHLFYKK
+1356 DMKNHLFCKK

-1374 WVLSREE
+1374 WVLSPEE

-1392 VLQDTGMDSRV
+1392 VLQDMEMDSAA
-1403 YNGLTINA
+1403 YSGLTINA
-1411 TCFASRCAFWDEH
+1411 TCFASRCVFWDEH
-1424 QGGWSSYGCH
+1424 QG
-1434 VSRAKQNNV
+1434 
-1443 SVTHFK
+1443 
-1449 ASPHNHCHVVS
+1449 
-1460 DTIKQDHSKIYFEAR
+1460 E
-1475 CLSGIFSGFQVGP
+1475 IFSGFQVGP

-1517 VSKTTQLFGTF
+1517 VSKTAQLFGTF

-1550 WARRKDIQDDAKVKI
+1550 WARRKDIQDDAKVKV

-1616 DTPVFERGGVD
+1616 DTPIFERGGVD

-1651 DSPSWYVNRVLV
+1651 HSPSWYVNRVLV

-1727 RSPRSSFTRAQR
+1727 RSPRSPFTRAQR

-1748 CTMLTSIM
+1748 CTMLTSII

-1804 IRPRPAQPG
+1804 IRPRPAQQG
-1813 REKPGKSGRVSPSLP
+1813 REKKLGKNGRVSPSLP

-1840 PEAVTKDIRR
+1840 PEADIRR
-1850 IANSLSKAL
+1850 IASSLFKAL
-1859 KAPSLTSAP
+1859 KTPSLTSAP
-1868 DLEKSMN
+1868 DLEKSAN

-1882 VEDIICQQNRAG
+1882 VEDVICQQNRAG
-1894 QGFYDESRKDGPII
+1894 QGFCDESKKDGPII
-1908 VTLGAMDIQEKTR
+1908 VTLGAMDIQEKTT
-1921 SPTPENRTC
+1921 SPIPEKRIC
-1930 DQLKYSDYHRCL
+1930 DQLKYSGYHRCL
-1942 YKQLQQVEMELEL
+1942 YMQLQRVEMELEL

-1972 QVQHMKNLLENQI
+1972 QVQ
-1985 CSSTSITERWS
+1985 WS
-1996 HTPNLPSD
+1996 HTPNLSSD
-2004 DKKNS
+2004 DKKS

-2080 LVLKNVEHEDE
+2080 LVLKKVEHEDE
-2091 ENTAIDGSLSA
+2091 ENTPIDGPL

-2108 LFGVRRDSRSNIY
+2108 LFGVRRDSGSNIY

-2133 ISCMKEQKAFALIR
+2133 LSHMKEQKAFALIR

-2175 KHIKDSFT
+2175 KHIEDSFT

-2201 TLLKNLYGSY
+2201 TLLRNLYGSY

-2233 KGDSCPISPRLQHI
+2233 KGDTCPVSPRLQH
-2247 VEECHAP
+2247 VLEECHAP
-2254 YSLQTEDTSIYG
+2254 YSLQTEDTSLYG
-2266 EHWNTSVFDN
+2266 EHWNTSAPDN
-2276 SSDLSSAWQYQ
+2276 SSDFSSAWHYQ

-2300 LAIYSGG
+2300 FAAYSGG

-2312 LGTDPINAS
+2312 LGTDPKNAS

-2327 FNNIWLD
+2327 FNNVWLD

-2358 LMFESNALGAFFTS
+2358 LMFESNALGAFFTR

-2381 PYTNSL
+2381 PYTDSL

-2392 AAEVIYFLFIVY
+2392 AAEIIYFLFIVY
-2404 YMIVQG
+2404 YMIAQG

-2520 TVIAIMFLAYSIA
+2520 TVIAVMFLAYSIA

-2548 SDSAETMV
+2548 LDSAETMV

-2583 IIFMTFVVLNLFIS
+2583 IVFMTFVVLNLFIS

-2604 EEQKYYQA
+2604 EEQKHYQA
-2612 SEEEEIVDLMVMK
+2612 SEEEEIVDLMLTK

-2637 EKPAT
+2637 EKPVT
-2642 GEQLEQPVSE
+2642 GEQLEQPVSK

>member
-1 MSVIHS
+1 MGLTRLLQWLNTSTCCVSPQTQSPLNIASNLFHALLLLLWEAAKGRNADDVTGMTS
-7 TELRMW
+7 QVFEEGSKRSGDVVSRTSATQGTELGMW
-13 LGVTVLISLAV
+13 LGIAVLVSLAG
-24 CLAVEEVTDEGI
+24 CLAGEEATDDEGI
-36 LCSKY
+36 PCSKY
-41 QQAFNHSCYEF
+41 QQAFNRSCYEF

-61 AQRWC
+61 AQSWC

-79 DTQEFL
+79 ETQEFL

-100 SNSLLNETT
+100 SNSLQNETT
-109 DGSITWLDTSNISYS
+109 DGSMIWLDTSNISYTN
-124 KWYKDQPS
+124 WYKDQPS
-132 PFSSACGYILKNAK
+132 SISSTCGYILKNAK

-154 CSQEFYFICEFDS
+154 CSQEFDFICEFES
-167 GQSIACDSYNATVQC
+167 GQSIACDNYNATVQC

-187 IQVEESF
+187 IQIGESF

-203 VPETPLQF
+203 VSETPLQ
-211 ETDEGCSWI
+211 EDTDEGCSWI

-226 AGQCHGLQACQVAAD
+226 AGQCHGLQACQVTAD

-251 LGSYLSIQY
+251 WGSYLSIQY
-260 HCKEGLQLVMT
+260 HCKEGLQLVVT
-271 DTCFVFENITVT
+271 DSCFVFENITVS

-304 YTIDPYYPLTLV
+304 HTIDPYYPPTLV
-316 SNLTYRYSSAGE
+316 SNITHRYSSPGE

-351 DQVDQLSISGCYSQY
+351 DKMDQLSITGCYSQY
-366 ETGNSSHCRTLYGE
+366 ETGNSSHCRALYGE
-380 VLWIQVQLSG
+380 VLWIQVELNRGS
-390 GNGVTYSIFADNMT
+390 GVTYIMLADNIT
-404 LTESSAEEGLVPH
+404 LAESSIKEGIAPH
-417 NLTLNSA
+417 NLTLDSA
-424 SQKLIGPG
+424 SQELLGPG
-432 MHWLEIRASGNTTA
+432 IHQLEIRASSNTTA
-446 SEISRSIAVHLIE
+446 SEISETFAVHLVE
-459 PVSGIQAAVASH
+459 PISGLQAALASH

-477 DLEVNVSVSHGAPE
+477 NLEVNVSVSRGAPAE
-491 QLMFEVIGSNQTHCH
+491 VTFEVMGSNGTHSH
-506 RADSPRGELQTY
+506 TEDGPRGEPRTY
-518 SVPAPSEGTA
+518 VVPLHSEGI
-528 QGKTFQEKP
+528 
-537 FSSGHPSETPL
+537 
-548 KTLNRKEGSFLYKL
+548 FL
-562 YIIPQ
+562 
-567 TCWTEPMLL
+567 
-576 LTGPLPSLGTFQV
+576 V
-589 KVVAMNAFSN
+589 KVVAKNAFSN
-599 VSLDLGFVTVLAN
+599 MSLDLGFITVLAN
-612 GSHKKG
+612 TSHKKG
-618 NGINLTLLVL
+618 NGINLTVLVL
-628 TTYSAEEEGI
+628 TTLFAVRALNGI
-638 YKTNIRKKN
+638 FM
-647 DHRIY
+647 DHKREPKIY
-652 IKPSRHVDPFTTVTL
+652 VKPSRHVDPFTTVTL
-667 GWPDNNNNSSF
+667 GWPDNNRNSSF
-678 LWTCGACWPA
+678 LWSCGACWPA
-688 WNECVK
+688 WNECVL
-694 QQIIQINQSKVQIPP
+694 QQIILTNQSEVQIPP

-720 VRIMVQSHGSEERQ
+720 VRITVRNHGSEERQ

-761 VSDEVV
+761 ISNEIV
-767 LSVSGQEDSHTI
+767 LSVSGQKDSQAIH
-779 SYDWYLDNTF
+779 YNWYLDNTSQ
-789 INKSTTLPPACGL
+789 IKSTTLPLACGL
-802 IGFQQNSLNLLQSNT
+802 TGFRQNSLNLLQSNT
-817 SVLRIPSS
+817 SVLRMNSS
-825 FLQTQGEAFQIKVRG
+825 FLQTQGEAFQIKV
-840 RGTALA
+840 TA
-846 DAPLSP
+846 
-852 VRGTALA
+852 V
-859 DAPLS
+859 
-864 PVPGMTQRGYGEGSF
+864 TQRRYGEGMY
-879 LVSTVPPPDRPAC
+879 LVSTVPPPGIPAC
-892 AVSPGH
+892 AVSPEQ
-898 GSALTAFRVSCS
+898 GSVLTTFRVSCS
-910 APGSERSGR
+910 APGSVG
-919 SSPSRQLTYCF
+919 SSQPSPNRQLTYCF
-930 YETPRGVSVVSDP
+930 YLKPN
-943 FFPISDSLLDC
+943 SLLDC
-954 SPDPELFPVYLPLG
+954 SPDPELFPAYLPLG
-968 EEENNFILHVTIIVS
+968 EEENNFIVHVTITVS
-983 NNFGDRVQTN
+983 NSFGDTVQTN
-993 ASVKVGPADTMDGNL
+993 ASVKVRPADGMDGNL
-1008 TLQAVI
+1008 TLQGMV

-1045 IQEESFNMS
+1045 TQEESFNMS

-1070 LSVVNITSMQ
+1070 LSAVNVTSMQ
-1080 TALKM
+1080 AALKM

-1090 EITYRSEELSVSAQ
+1090 EITSKSEELSVSAQ
-1104 VEASSTLKH
+1104 VEASNTLKD
-1113 VSASLLAVNTE
+1113 VSASLLTVNPE
-1124 HIRDGQELKEAAS
+1124 DSRDDQNLKEAANH
-1137 YLFNA
+1137 LFNA

-1149 SVEIRAGNASVPE
+1149 SLDDSKYLCCKFPPLILS
-1162 AEQSSVSHQ
+1162 QISVSHQ

-1181 ALLFGKAPGDEPTV
+1181 ALLFGKAPDDEPTV
-1195 LTSPSAT
+1195 LTTPSAT
-1202 MYMHR
+1202 MYTHR
-1207 LRAEN
+1207 LQTEN

-1238 PGVDGETVD
+1238 SGLDDETVD
-1247 IRMVSFAM
+1247 IRMVSFAV
-1255 NPFFSSDSS
+1255 NPFFSSDTSF
-1264 SDISGTVGGLSL
+1264 DISGTVGGLSL

-1289 KENIEIMLPRLSAT
+1289 KENIEIMLPRLSST

-1318 QVNVTSENTSVVIH
+1318 QVNVTSENTSIVIY
-1332 LESEHD
+1332 LESEHN
-1338 IPLIFY
+1338 IPLILH

-1356 DMKNHLFYKK
+1356 DMRKHLFSKK
-1366 TSGGETNS
+1366 AAGGETNT
-1374 WVLSREE
+1374 WVLSPEE

-1392 VLQDTGMDSRV
+1392 VLQDMGMDSKV
-1403 YNGLTINA
+1403 YAGLTIGV
-1411 TCFASRCAFWDEH
+1411 TCFASRCVFWDER
-1424 QGGWSSYGCH
+1424 QGSWNSYGCH
-1434 VSRAKQNNV
+1434 
-1443 SVTHFK
+1443 
-1449 ASPHNHCHVVS
+1449 
-1460 DTIKQDHSKIYFEAR
+1460 
-1475 CLSGIFSGFQVGP
+1475 VGP
-1488 KTNPSSTQ
+1488 KTNPRSTQ

-1506 SSFFVIPNAID
+1506 SSFLVIPNAID
-1517 VSKTTQLFGTF
+1517 VSKTAQLFGTF

-1598 LTLYGLDGESEP
+1598 LTLCGMEGESEP
-1610 HHLNDP
+1610 HHLTDP

-1710 KTSKGFQDG
+1710 KTSRDFQDG

-1804 IRPRPAQPG
+1804 TRPRPAKEG
-1813 REKPGKSGRVSPSLP
+1813 RQRKPGKNGRVSPSVPL
-1828 PTPGATQAASLT
+1828 TPEVTQAASLT

-1850 IANSLSKAL
+1850 IANSLL
-1859 KAPSLTSAP
+1859 KVLKTAPLTSAS
-1868 DLEKSMN
+1868 DLGKATN
-1875 INTLLSL
+1875 INSLLSL

-1894 QGFYDESRKDGPII
+1894 QGFYDGSKKDGPII
-1908 VTLGAMDIQEKTR
+1908 VTLGSMDVQEKTR
-1921 SPTPENRTC
+1921 SPSPEKRIC
-1930 DQLKYSDYHRCL
+1930 ERPKYSDYSRCL
-1942 YKQLQQVEMELEL
+1942 YTQLQHVEMELEL

-1962 MPQSYTQAVC
+1962 VPQSYTQAVH
-1972 QVQHMKNLLENQI
+1972 QVQHMKNLLEPRM
-1985 CSSTSITERWS
+1985 CSSASTSEGWS
-1996 HTPNLPSD
+1996 LTPNFSGD
-2004 DKKNS
+2004 DKKNVS
-2009 SPRGL
+2009 SKGL
-2014 PWWFVFIAWFLV
+2014 PWWFVFIGWFLV

-2080 LVLKNVEHEDE
+2080 LVLKKVEHEDV
-2091 ENTAIDGSLSA
+2091 ENPAIDGPLSA

-2108 LFGVRRDSRSNIY
+2108 LFGARRDSRSNIY

-2147 EILAYLGFLWM
+2147 EILAYIGFLWM

-2175 KHIKDSFT
+2175 KHIEDSFT
-2183 DGFHDVYSYQ
+2183 AGFHDVYSYQ

-2233 KGDSCPISPRLQHI
+2233 KGDTCPISPKLQHV

-2254 YSLQTEDTSIYG
+2254 YSLQTEDTAVYG
-2266 EHWNTSVFDN
+2266 EHWNSSVFDN

-2287 SQSKLRGHPSWGK
+2287 SQSKLRGQPSWGK
-2300 LAIYSGG
+2300 LATYSGG

-2312 LGTDPINAS
+2312 LGTDPGNAS

-2327 FNNIWLD
+2327 FNNVWLD

-2392 AAEVIYFLFIVY
+2392 AAEGIYFLFIVY

-2410 KLLKSLR
+2410 KLMKSLR

-2440 SVFVKRTV
+2440 SVFVKRTI

-2455 YYQEHKEDS
+2455 YYQEHKENS
-2464 ISFSETARADAVLG
+2464 VSFSETARADAVLG
-2478 YLIAFLVLL
+2478 YLISFLVLL

-2548 SDSAETMV
+2548 FDSAETMV

-2604 EEQKYYQA
+2604 EEQKHYQA
-2612 SEEEEIVDLMVMK
+2612 SEEEEIVDLMLMK

-2637 EKPAT
+2637 EKPVT
-2642 GEQLEQPVSE
+2642 DGQLEQPVSE

>member
-1 MSVIHS
+1 LEIAA
-7 TELRMW
+7 
-13 LGVTVLISLAV
+13 LISLAV
-24 CLAVEEVTDEGI
+24 RLAAEEATIDEEIPCL
-36 LCSKY
+36 KY
-41 QQAFNHSCYEF
+41 QLAFNHSCYEF
-52 VRLQQTFTS
+52 VRLQRTFTS
-61 AQRWC
+61 AQSWC
-66 ERGGGHLVFIQNE
+66 ERGGGHLVFIENE
-79 DTQEFL
+79 ETQEFL

-100 SNSLLNETT
+100 SNSLLNETS
-109 DGSITWLDTSNISYS
+109 DGSMIWLDTSDISYS
-124 KWYKDQPS
+124 NWYKDEPS
-132 PFSSACGYILKNAK
+132 PFSSTCGYILKNAK

-154 CSQEFYFICEFDS
+154 CSQEFDFICEFEF
-167 GQSIACDSYNATVQC
+167 GQSIACDNYNATVQC

-187 IQVEESF
+187 IQIAESF

-203 VPETPLQF
+203 VSETPLRSD
-211 ETDEGCSWI
+211 TDEDCSWI
-220 SVKDEV
+220 SIKDEV

-251 LGSYLSIQY
+251 SGNYLSIQY
-260 HCKEGLQLVMT
+260 HCKEGLQLVVT
-271 DTCFVFENITVT
+271 DTCFVLENITVSLT
-283 LNWLLS
+283 WLLS
-289 PYSGNLSCTISTGDG
+289 PYSGNLSCIVSTGDG
-304 YTIDPYYPLTLV
+304 HTIDPYYPLTLV
-316 SNLTYRYSSAGE
+316 SNVTYRYSSPGE

-342 MAQRQVTVQ
+342 MAQKRVTVQ
-351 DQVDQLSISGCYSQY
+351 DKMDQLSITGCYSQY
-366 ETGNSSHCRTLYGE
+366 ESGNSSRCRTLFGQL
-380 VLWIQVQLSG
+380 LWIQVELNG
-390 GNGVTYSIFADNMT
+390 GHGVTYILLADNMT
-404 LTESSAEEGLVPH
+404 LTESSANKGIVPH
-417 NLTLNSA
+417 NLTLDSA
-424 SQKLIGPG
+424 SQELIGPG
-432 MHWLEIRASGNTTA
+432 IHQLEIRASSNTTA
-446 SEISRSIAVHLIE
+446 LEVSESLTVHFIE
-459 PVSGIQAAVASH
+459 PVSGLQASLASR
-471 TLQLGE
+471 TLLLGE
-477 DLEVNVSVSHGAPE
+477 DLEMNVSVSHGAPE
-491 QLMFEVIGSNQTHCH
+491 KVKFEVIGSNETHSH
-506 RADSPRGELQTY
+506 EEDGPHGEPRTY
-518 SVPAPSEGTA
+518 IIPVLSEGT
-528 QGKTFQEKP
+528 
-537 FSSGHPSETPL
+537 
-548 KTLNRKEGSFLYKL
+548 FL
-562 YIIPQ
+562 
-567 TCWTEPMLL
+567 
-576 LTGPLPSLGTFQV
+576 V
-589 KVVAMNAFSN
+589 KVVAMNALSN
-599 VSLDLGFVTVLAN
+599 MSLDLGYITVLTN
-612 GSHKKG
+612 SSHKKG
-618 NGINLTLLVL
+618 NCTNLTVLVDH
-628 TTYSAEEEGI
+628 
-638 YKTNIRKKN
+638 KN
-647 DHRIY
+647 KPKIY
-652 IKPSRHVDPFTTVTL
+652 IKPSRHVDPFTTVML
-667 GWPDNNNNSSF
+667 GWPEDNNSSF
-678 LWTCGACWPA
+678 LWSCGACWPE
-688 WNECVK
+688 WNKCVK
-694 QQIIQINQSKVQIPP
+694 QQIILTNQTKVKIPP

-720 VRIMVQSHGSEERQ
+720 VRVTVRNHGNEERQ

-740 VTAKQELQLE
+740 VSAKQDLQLE

-755 NCKPVN
+755 NCRPVN
-761 VSDEVV
+761 ASADVV
-767 LSVSGQEDSHTI
+767 LSVSEQKDSQAI
-779 SYDWYLDNTF
+779 YYNWYLDNMFQT
-789 INKSTTLPPACGL
+789 KSTTLPLACGL
-802 IGFQQNSLNLLQSNT
+802 TGFQQSSLNLLQSNT
-817 SVLRIPSS
+817 SVFKINSS
-825 FLQTQGEAFQIKVRG
+825 FLQTQGEAFRIKA
-840 RGTALA
+840 TAL
-846 DAPLSP
+846 
-852 VRGTALA
+852 
-859 DAPLS
+859 
-864 PVPGMTQRGYGEGSF
+864 TQRGYGEDTYI
-879 LVSTVPPPDRPAC
+879 VSTVPPPELPVC
-892 AVSPGH
+892 AVSPEQ
-898 GSALTAFRVSCS
+898 GSVLTTFTVSCS
-910 APGSERSGR
+910 GPCLADLCQP
-919 SSPSRQLTYCF
+919 SPNRQLTYCF
-930 YETPRGVSVVSDP
+930 YLKPN
-943 FFPISDSLLDC
+943 SLLHC
-954 SPDPELFPVYLPLG
+954 GPNPELFPVYLPLG
-968 EEENNFILHVTIIVS
+968 EEENNFMLDMTITVS
-983 NNFGDRVQTN
+983 NNFGDTVQTN
-993 ASVKVGPADTMDGNL
+993 ASVKVGHADLIDGNL
-1008 TLQAVI
+1008 TLQAIV

-1037 VTSVLNQQ
+1037 VTSVLNQET
-1045 IQEESFNMS
+1045 QEESFNMS
-1054 LQTNTRKELR
+1054 LQMNTRKELR

-1070 LSVVNITSMQ
+1070 LSAVNVTSMQ
-1080 TALKM
+1080 TALQM

-1104 VEASSTLKH
+1104 VEASNTLKD

-1124 HIRDGQELKEAAS
+1124 DSRDNQKLKDAAN

-1142 VSNVLKA
+1142 VSSVLKA
-1149 SVEIRAGNASVPE
+1149 SVDIRVANASVPE
-1162 AEQSSVSHQ
+1162 AEQSSVSYQ

-1181 ALLFGKAPGDEPTV
+1181 ALLFGKEPDDEPTV
-1195 LTSPSAT
+1195 LTTPSAT
-1202 MYMHR
+1202 MYIQR
-1207 LRAEN
+1207 LQTEN

-1217 INISNSSS
+1217 INISSSSS

-1238 PGVDGETVD
+1238 SGVDET
-1247 IRMVSFAM
+1247 MVSFAV
-1255 NPFFSSDSS
+1255 NPFYSSNTSF
-1264 SDISGTVGGLSL
+1264 DISGTVGGLSL

-1289 KENIEIMLPRLSAT
+1289 KENIEIMLPRFSTT

-1312 GNYSTF
+1312 GNFSAF
-1318 QVNVTSENTSVVIH
+1318 QANVTSENTSIVIH
-1332 LESEHD
+1332 LECEQD
-1338 IPLIFY
+1338 IPLMLY
-1344 LGYGYHPNETNY
+1344 LGYGSRPNETNY
-1356 DMKNHLFYKK
+1356 DMKNHLLCKK
-1366 TSGGETNS
+1366 TTAGETNT
-1374 WVLSREE
+1374 WVLSPEE

-1392 VLQDTGMDSRV
+1392 VLQDVGMDLTV
-1403 YNGLTINA
+1403 YDRLTIA
-1411 TCFASRCAFWDEH
+1411 VTCFASRCVFWDEH
-1424 QGGWSSYGCH
+1424 QGNWNSYGCH
-1434 VSRAKQNNV
+1434 
-1443 SVTHFK
+1443 
-1449 ASPHNHCHVVS
+1449 
-1460 DTIKQDHSKIYFEAR
+1460 
-1475 CLSGIFSGFQVGP
+1475 VGP
-1488 KTNPSSTQ
+1488 KTNPRSTQ
-1496 CLCNHLTFFG
+1496 CLCDHLTFFG

-1517 VSKTTQLFGTF
+1517 VSKTTELFGTF

-1598 LTLYGLDGESEP
+1598 LTLYGLEGESEP
-1610 HHLNDP
+1610 HHLTDP

-1678 WLAIDIGECVLD
+1678 WLAVDIAECVLD

-1719 HIWYSVFS
+1719 HIWYSVFN

-1804 IRPRPAQPG
+1804 IRSRPATQG
-1813 REKPGKSGRVSPSLP
+1813 RERKPGKNGRVSPSLP
-1828 PTPGATQAASLT
+1828 PSPQVTEAVSLT
-1840 PEAVTKDIRR
+1840 PEADIRR
-1850 IANSLSKAL
+1850 IANSLFKAL
-1859 KAPSLTSAP
+1859 KIPPLTSVP
-1868 DLEKSMN
+1868 ELGKSTN
-1875 INTLLSL
+1875 INTLLAL

-1894 QGFYDESRKDGPII
+1894 QEFYDENKKKNNPII

-1921 SPTPENRTC
+1921 SPTPEKGMCER
-1930 DQLKYSDYHRCL
+1930 LKYSDYNRCL
-1942 YKQLQQVEMELEL
+1942 YTQLQHVEMELEL

-1962 MPQSYTQAVC
+1962 MPQSYAQAVR
-1972 QVQHMKNLLENQI
+1972 QVQHMKNLLENRI
-1985 CSSTSITERWS
+1985 CSSVSLSES
-1996 HTPNLPSD
+1996 FSSD
-2004 DKKNS
+2004 GKKS
-2009 SPRGL
+2009 SSSKGL
-2014 PWWFVFIAWFLV
+2014 PWWFGFIAWFLV
-2026 AATSGVSG
+2026 AATSGVSA

-2046 ENSIKWLISMVIS
+2046 ENSIKWLISMAIS

-2080 LVLKNVEHEDE
+2080 LVLEKVEHEDE
-2091 ENTAIDGSLSA
+2091 ENTAIDGPLSA
-2102 PGDSHP
+2102 SGNCDFNP
-2108 LFGVRRDSRSNIY
+2108 LFGARRDSRSNIY
-2121 RPPPAADVEKMK
+2121 RPPLAADVEKMK

-2175 KHIKDSFT
+2175 KHIENSFT
-2183 DGFHDVYSYQ
+2183 DGFHDVYSYR

-2201 TLLKNLYGSY
+2201 TLVKNLYGSY

-2233 KGDSCPISPRLQHI
+2233 KGDTCPISPKLQHVI
-2247 VEECHAP
+2247 QECHAP
-2254 YSLQTEDTSIYG
+2254 YSLQSEDTSDYG
-2266 EHWNTSVFDN
+2266 EHWNTSAFDN
-2276 SSDLSSAWQYQ
+2276 SSAFSSAWQYQ
-2287 SQSKLRGHPSWGK
+2287 SQSELRGQPSWGK
-2300 LAIYSGG
+2300 LAIYRGG

-2312 LGTDPINAS
+2312 LGTDPKNAS

-2327 FNNIWLD
+2327 FNNVWLD

-2358 LMFESNALGAFFTS
+2358 LMFETNALGAFFTS

-2381 PYTNSL
+2381 PYTKSL

-2404 YMIVQG
+2404 YMTVQG
-2410 KLLKSLR
+2410 RLMKTLS

-2427 LEMAIILISWSAL
+2427 LEIAIILISWSAL

-2455 YYQEHKEDS
+2455 YYQEHKEDCV
-2464 ISFSETARADAVLG
+2464 SFNETARADAVLG

-2533 ANLIFGWK
+2533 TNLIFGWK

-2548 SDSAETMV
+2548 FDSAETMV

-2566 EVLDYNPILGSF
+2566 EVLDYDPVLGSF

-2604 EEQKYYQA
+2604 EEQKHYQA
-2612 SEEEEIVDLMVMK
+2612 SEEEEIVDLMLMK

-2637 EKPAT
+2637 ENSVT
-2642 GEQLEQPVSE
+2642 NNQPEPP

>member
-1 MSVIHS
+1 
-7 TELRMW
+7 
-13 LGVTVLISLAV
+13 LGITVLISLAV
-24 CLAVEEVTDEGI
+24 CLAVEEATVDEGI
-36 LCSKY
+36 PCSKY
-41 QQAFNHSCYEF
+41 QLAFNHSCYEF
-52 VRLQQTFTS
+52 VRLQHTFTS
-61 AQRWC
+61 AQSWC
-66 ERGGGHLVFIQNE
+66 ERGGGHLVFIENE
-79 DTQEFL
+79 ETQEFL

-94 WWIGLI
+94 WWIGMI

-109 DGSITWLDTSNISYS
+109 DGPMTWLDTSHISYS
-124 KWYKDQPS
+124 NWYKDQPS
-132 PFSSACGYILKNAK
+132 PFSSSCGYILKNAK

-154 CSQEFYFICEFDS
+154 CSQEFDFICEFES
-167 GQSIACDSYNATVQC
+167 GQSIACDNYNATVQC

-187 IQVEESF
+187 IEIGESF

-203 VPETPLQF
+203 ASETPLQYDI
-211 ETDEGCSWI
+211 DEDCSWI

-226 AGQCHGLQACQVAAD
+226 AGSQCHGLQACQVAAD

-251 LGSYLSIQY
+251 SGSYLSIQY
-260 HCKEGLQLVMT
+260 HCKEGLQLVVT
-271 DTCFVFENITVT
+271 DTCFVFENITVS

-289 PYSGNLSCTISTGDG
+289 PYSGNLSCIISTGDG
-304 YTIDPYYPLTLV
+304 HTIDPYYPLTLV
-316 SNLTYRYSSAGE
+316 SNVTYRYSSPGE

-342 MAQRQVTVQ
+342 TAQKRVTVQ
-351 DQVDQLSISGCYSQY
+351 DKMDQLSITGCYSQY
-366 ETGNSSHCRTLYGE
+366 ESGNSSHCRTLYGDL
-380 VLWIQVQLSG
+380 LWIQVELNG
-390 GNGVTYSIFADNMT
+390 GNGVTYVILADNMT
-404 LTESSAEEGLVPH
+404 LTESSAKEGIVPH
-417 NLTLNSA
+417 NLTLDSA
-424 SQKLIGPG
+424 SQELLGPG
-432 MHWLEIRASGNTTA
+432 IHQLEIRASSNTTA
-446 SEISRSIAVHLIE
+446 SEVSEGIAVHLFE
-459 PVSGIQAAVASH
+459 PVSGLQAALASH

-477 DLEVNVSVSHGAPE
+477 NLEINVSVSHGAPDK
-491 QLMFEVIGSNQTHCH
+491 LKFEVTGSNETCSHKEDGPH
-506 RADSPRGELQTY
+506 GEPRTY
-518 SVPAPSEGTA
+518 IIPMQSEGT
-528 QGKTFQEKP
+528 
-537 FSSGHPSETPL
+537 
-548 KTLNRKEGSFLYKL
+548 FL
-562 YIIPQ
+562 
-567 TCWTEPMLL
+567 
-576 LTGPLPSLGTFQV
+576 V

-599 VSLDLGFVTVLAN
+599 MSLDLGFITVLAN
-612 GSHKKG
+612 SSHKEG
-618 NGINLTLLVL
+618 NCINLTDH
-628 TTYSAEEEGI
+628 
-638 YKTNIRKKN
+638 KRKNK
-647 DHRIY
+647 IY
-652 IKPSRHVDPFTTVTL
+652 IKPSRRVDPFTTVTL
-667 GWPDNNNNSSF
+667 GWPDNNNNSGF
-678 LWTCGACWPA
+678 LWSCGVCWPE
-688 WNECVK
+688 WNKCVQ
-694 QQIIQINQSKVQIPP
+694 QQIILTNQTEVQIPP

-720 VRIMVQSHGSEERQ
+720 VRVTVQNHGTEERQ

-740 VTAKQELQLE
+740 LLLVTTVL
-750 IRCEA
+750 IPYRCEA

-761 VSDEVV
+761 ASGEVV
-767 LSVSGQEDSHTI
+767 LSVSGQKDSQAI
-779 SYDWYLDNTF
+779 YYNWYLDNTF
-789 INKSTTLPPACGL
+789 QNKSTALPLACGL
-802 IGFQQNSLNLLQSNT
+802 TGFQQNSLNLLQSNT
-817 SVLRIPSS
+817 SVLKMNSS
-825 FLQTQGEAFQIKVRG
+825 FLQTQGEAFQIKV
-840 RGTALA
+840 TA
-846 DAPLSP
+846 
-852 VRGTALA
+852 
-859 DAPLS
+859 
-864 PVPGMTQRGYGEGSF
+864 MTQRGYGEETY
-879 LVSTVPPPDRPAC
+879 LVSTVPPPQIPSC
-892 AVSPGH
+892 AVSPKQ
-898 GSALTAFRVSCS
+898 GSVLTTFTVSCS
-910 APGSERSGR
+910 TPCLVDSCQ
-919 SSPSRQLTYCF
+919 SSHNRQLTYCF
-930 YETPRGVSVVSDP
+930 YLKSN
-943 FFPISDSLLDC
+943 SLLHC
-954 SPDPELFPVYLPLG
+954 GLDPELFPVYLPLG
-968 EEENNFILHVTIIVS
+968 EKENNFILHMTITVS
-983 NNFGDRVQTN
+983 NSYGNTVQTN
-993 ASVKVGPADTMDGNL
+993 ASVKVGHADMIDGNL
-1008 TLQAVI
+1008 TLQAIV
-1014 SEKAN
+1014 SEKVN
-1019 TILKDGNN
+1019 TILKAGNN

-1032 QLYKS
+1032 QLCKS
-1037 VTSVLNQQ
+1037 VTSVLNQET
-1045 IQEESFNMS
+1045 QEESFNIS
-1054 LQTNTRKELR
+1054 LQTDTRKELR

-1070 LSVVNITSMQ
+1070 LSAVNVTSVQ

-1085 SEVLK
+1085 SELLK

-1104 VEASSTLKH
+1104 VEASNTLKD
-1113 VSASLLAVNTE
+1113 VSASLLTVNTE
-1124 HIRDGQELKEAAS
+1124 DSRDDQKLKDAAN

-1149 SVEIRAGNASVPE
+1149 SIEIRAMNASVPE

-1171 LLSTVENLQS
+1171 LLNTVENLQS
-1181 ALLFGKAPGDEPTV
+1181 ALLLGKEPDDEPTV
-1195 LTSPSAT
+1195 LTTPSAT
-1202 MYMHR
+1202 MYIHR
-1207 LRAEN
+1207 LQADN

-1238 PGVDGETVD
+1238 SGVDDET
-1247 IRMVSFAM
+1247 MVSFAV
-1255 NPFFSSDSS
+1255 NPFVSSDTSF
-1264 SDISGTVGGLSL
+1264 DISGTVGGLSL

-1303 QEDKILLNL
+1303 HEDKILLNL
-1312 GNYSTF
+1312 GNFSTF
-1318 QVNVTSENTSVVIH
+1318 QVNVTSENTSIVIH

-1338 IPLIFY
+1338 IPLILY
-1344 LGYGYHPNETNY
+1344 LGYGYRPNETNY
-1356 DMKNHLFYKK
+1356 DMKNHLFCKK
-1366 TSGGETNS
+1366 TPGGETNT
-1374 WVLSREE
+1374 WVLRPEE
-1381 LIFGEGTYYFM
+1381 LIFGEGTYYFT
-1392 VLQDTGMDSRV
+1392 VLQDMGLDSTV
-1403 YNGLTINA
+1403 YDRLTIA
-1411 TCFASRCAFWDEH
+1411 VTCFASRCVFWDEH
-1424 QGGWSSYGCH
+1424 QGNWNSYGCH
-1434 VSRAKQNNV
+1434 
-1443 SVTHFK
+1443 
-1449 ASPHNHCHVVS
+1449 
-1460 DTIKQDHSKIYFEAR
+1460 
-1475 CLSGIFSGFQVGP
+1475 VGP
-1488 KTNPSSTQ
+1488 KTNPRSTQ

-1506 SSFFVIPNAID
+1506 SSFFIIPNAID
-1517 VSKTTQLFGTF
+1517 VSKTAQLFGTF

-1598 LTLYGLDGESEP
+1598 LTLYGLEGESEP
-1610 HHLNDP
+1610 HHLTDP

-1663 HDLAWDQKWY
+1663 HDLAGDQKWY

-1804 IRPRPAQPG
+1804 IRSRPATQG
-1813 REKPGKSGRVSPSLP
+1813 REKKLGKNGRVSPSLP
-1828 PTPGATQAASLT
+1828 PTPQVTQAVSLT
-1840 PEAVTKDIRR
+1840 PEAVIKASPCGCSPDIRR
-1850 IANSLSKAL
+1850 IANSLFKAL
-1859 KAPSLTSAP
+1859 KTPSLTSVS
-1868 DLEKSMN
+1868 DLGKSTN
-1875 INTLLSL
+1875 INTLLAL

-1894 QGFYDESRKDGPII
+1894 QEFYDESKKKDDPIYADFLFKKI
-1908 VTLGAMDIQEKTR
+1908 NNSSPAEKTR
-1921 SPTPENRTC
+1921 VPTPEKGMCER
-1930 DQLKYSDYHRCL
+1930 LKYSDYNHCL
-1942 YKQLQQVEMELEL
+1942 YMQLQHVEMELEL

-1962 MPQSYTQAVC
+1962 MPQSYTQAVH

-1985 CSSTSITERWS
+1985 CSSASVSES
-1996 HTPNLPSD
+1996 FSGD
-2004 DKKNS
+2004 GKKS
-2009 SPRGL
+2009 SSSKGL

-2046 ENSIKWLISMVIS
+2046 ENSIKWLISMAIS

-2080 LVLKNVEHEDE
+2080 LVLKKVEHEDE
-2091 ENTAIDGSLSA
+2091 ENTAIDGPLSA
-2102 PGDSHP
+2102 PGNCDSNP
-2108 LFGVRRDSRSNIY
+2108 LFGARRDSRSNIY
-2121 RPPPAADVEKMK
+2121 RPPPALDVEKMK
-2133 ISCMKEQKAFALIR
+2133 ISCMKEKKAFALIR

-2175 KHIKDSFT
+2175 KHIENIFT

-2201 TLLKNLYGSY
+2201 TLVKNLYGSY

-2233 KGDSCPISPRLQHI
+2233 KGDTCPISPKLQRVI
-2247 VEECHAP
+2247 QECHAP
-2254 YSLQTEDTSIYG
+2254 YSRQTEDTSDYG

-2276 SSDLSSAWQYQ
+2276 SSDLSSAWRYQ
-2287 SQSKLRGHPSWGK
+2287 SQSKLRGHPIWGK
-2300 LAIYSGG
+2300 LAIYRGG

-2312 LGTDPINAS
+2312 LGTDPKNAS
-2321 RILQYL
+2321 RTLQYL
-2327 FNNIWLD
+2327 FNNVWLD

-2358 LMFESNALGAFFTS
+2358 LMFETNALGAFFTS

-2410 KLLKSLR
+2410 KLMKTLR
-2417 WRYFHSKWNL
+2417 WKYFHSKWNL

-2440 SVFVKRTV
+2440 SVFVKRTI

-2455 YYQEHKEDS
+2455 YYQEHKEDC
-2464 ISFSETARADAVLG
+2464 ISFNETARADAVLG

-2533 ANLIFGWK
+2533 TNLIFGWK

-2604 EEQKYYQA
+2604 EEQKHYQA
-2612 SEEEEIVDLMVMK
+2612 SEEEEIVDLMLMK

-2637 EKPAT
+2637 EKPVT
-2642 GEQLEQPVSE
+2642 NDQLK

>member
-1 MSVIHS
+1 
-7 TELRMW
+7 
-13 LGVTVLISLAV
+13 LGIAVLISLTV
-24 CLAVEEVTDEGI
+24 CLAVEEDTVDEGNP
-36 LCSKY
+36 CSKY
-41 QQAFNHSCYEF
+41 QLAFNHSCYEL
-52 VRLQQTFTS
+52 VRLQRTFTS
-61 AQRWC
+61 AQSWC
-66 ERGGGHLVFIQNE
+66 ERGGGHLVFIENE
-79 DTQEFL
+79 ETQEFL
-85 QKHIAEDQE
+85 QNHIAEDQE

-109 DGSITWLDTSNISYS
+109 HGSMIWLDTSNLSYS
-124 KWYKDQPS
+124 NWYKDQPS
-132 PFSSACGYILKNAK
+132 IFSSTCGYILKNAK

-154 CSQEFYFICEFDS
+154 CSQEFDFICEFES
-167 GQSIACDSYNATVQC
+167 GESIACDNYNATVQC

-187 IQVEESF
+187 IQIGESF

-203 VPETPLQF
+203 VSESPLQYD
-211 ETDEGCSWI
+211 TDEECSWI
-220 SVKDEV
+220 SIKDEV
-226 AGQCHGLQACQVAAD
+226 AGSQCHGLQACQVAAD

-246 DPCPA
+246 NPCPA
-251 LGSYLSIQY
+251 SGSYLSIQY
-260 HCKEGLQLVMT
+260 HCKEGLQLVVT
-271 DTCFVFENITVT
+271 DACFVFENITVT

-289 PYSGNLSCTISTGDG
+289 PYSGNLSCIVSTGDG
-304 YTIDPYYPLTLV
+304 HTIDPYYPLTRV
-316 SNLTYRYSSAGE
+316 SNVTYRYSSPGE
-328 FTVFVECTTSEWHV
+328 FTVFVECSTSEWHV
-342 MAQRQVTVQ
+342 TAQKRVTVQ
-351 DQVDQLSISGCYSQY
+351 DKMDQLSITGCSSQY
-366 ETGNSSHCRTLYGE
+366 ESGNSSHCSTLYGE
-380 VLWIQVQLSG
+380 LLWIQVELNG
-390 GNGVTYSIFADNMT
+390 GNGVTYIILADNMT
-404 LTESSAEEGLVPH
+404 LTESSTKEGIVPH
-417 NLTLNSA
+417 NLTLDSA
-424 SQKLIGPG
+424 SQELLGPG
-432 MHWLEIRASGNTTA
+432 IHQLEIRASSNTTT
-446 SEISRSIAVHLIE
+446 SEVSESIAVHLIE
-459 PVSGIQAAVASH
+459 PVSGLQAALASH

-477 DLEVNVSVSHGAPE
+477 NLEINVSVSHGAPE
-491 QLMFEVIGSNQTHCH
+491 KMKFEVIGSNETRSHKEDGPH
-506 RADSPRGELQTY
+506 GEPRTY
-518 SVPAPSEGTA
+518 ILPMHSEGT
-528 QGKTFQEKP
+528 
-537 FSSGHPSETPL
+537 
-548 KTLNRKEGSFLYKL
+548 FL
-562 YIIPQ
+562 
-567 TCWTEPMLL
+567 
-576 LTGPLPSLGTFQV
+576 V

-599 VSLDLGFVTVLAN
+599 MSLDLGFITVLAN
-612 GSHKKG
+612 SSHKEG
-618 NGINLTLLVL
+618 NCINLTDH
-628 TTYSAEEEGI
+628 
-638 YKTNIRKKN
+638 IRKNK
-647 DHRIY
+647 IY
-652 IKPSRHVDPFTTVTL
+652 IKPSRHVDPFTAVTL
-667 GWPDNNNNSSF
+667 GWPDNNHNSSF
-678 LWTCGACWPA
+678 LWSCGACWPE
-688 WNECVK
+688 WNKCVQ
-694 QQIIQINQSKVQIPP
+694 QQIILTNQTEVQIPP

-720 VRIMVQSHGSEERQ
+720 VRVTVRSHGNEERQ

-740 VTAKQELQLE
+740 LLPVTTILLPY
-750 IRCEA
+750 RCEA

-761 VSDEVV
+761 TSDEVV
-767 LSVSGQEDSHTI
+767 LSVSGQKDSEAM
-779 SYDWYLDNTF
+779 YYNWYLDNTF
-789 INKSTTLPPACGL
+789 QTKSMTLPLACGL
-802 IGFQQNSLNLLQSNT
+802 TGFRQNSLNLLQSNT
-817 SVLRIPSS
+817 SMLKMNSS
-825 FLQTQGEAFQIKVRG
+825 FLQTQGEAFQIKV
-840 RGTALA
+840 TA
-846 DAPLSP
+846 
-852 VRGTALA
+852 
-859 DAPLS
+859 
-864 PVPGMTQRGYGEGSF
+864 MTQRGYGEETY
-879 LVSTVPPPDRPAC
+879 LVSTVPPPEIPRC
-892 AVSPGH
+892 AVSPKQ
-898 GSALTAFRVSCS
+898 GSVLTTFTVSCS
-910 APGSERSGR
+910 APCSADSCQ
-919 SSPSRQLTYCF
+919 SSHNGQLTYCF
-930 YETPRGVSVVSDP
+930 YLKSN
-943 FFPISDSLLDC
+943 SLLHC
-954 SPDPELFPVYLPLG
+954 GPDPELFPVYLPLG
-968 EEENNFILHVTIIVS
+968 EEENNFILHMTITVS
-983 NNFGDRVQTN
+983 NNYGDTVQTN
-993 ASVKVGPADTMDGNL
+993 ASVKVGHADMIDGNV
-1008 TLQAVI
+1008 TLQAIV

-1037 VTSVLNQQ
+1037 VTSVLNQET
-1045 IQEESFNMS
+1045 QEESFNIS
-1054 LQTNTRKELR
+1054 LQMDTRKELR

-1070 LSVVNITSMQ
+1070 LSAVNVTSVQ

-1090 EITYRSEELSVSAQ
+1090 EITHRSEELSVSAQ
-1104 VEASSTLKH
+1104 VEASNTLKD
-1113 VSASLLAVNTE
+1113 VSASLLTVNTE
-1124 HIRDGQELKEAAS
+1124 DRRDDQKLKDAAN
-1137 YLFNA
+1137 YIFNA

-1149 SVEIRAGNASVPE
+1149 SVEIRAANTSVPE

-1171 LLSTVENLQS
+1171 LLNTVENLQS
-1181 ALLFGKAPGDEPTV
+1181 ALLFGKEPDDEPTV
-1195 LTSPSAT
+1195 LTTPSAT
-1202 MYMHR
+1202 MYINR
-1207 LRAEN
+1207 LQTEN

-1238 PGVDGETVD
+1238 SGVDDET
-1247 IRMVSFAM
+1247 MVSFAM
-1255 NPFFSSDSS
+1255 NPFFSSDTSF
-1264 SDISGTVGGLSL
+1264 DISGTVGGLSL

-1303 QEDKILLNL
+1303 HEDKILLSL
-1312 GNYSTF
+1312 GNFSTF
-1318 QVNVTSENTSVVIH
+1318 QVNVTSENTSIVIH

-1338 IPLIFY
+1338 IPLILY

-1356 DMKNHLFYKK
+1356 DMKNHLFCKK
-1366 TSGGETNS
+1366 TTGGETNT
-1374 WVLSREE
+1374 WVLSPEE

-1392 VLQDTGMDSRV
+1392 VLQDMGMDSTV
-1403 YNGLTINA
+1403 YDRLTIA
-1411 TCFASRCAFWDEH
+1411 VTCFASRCVFWDEH
-1424 QGGWSSYGCH
+1424 LGNWDSYGC
-1434 VSRAKQNNV
+1434 
-1443 SVTHFK
+1443 
-1449 ASPHNHCHVVS
+1449 
-1460 DTIKQDHSKIYFEAR
+1460 
-1475 CLSGIFSGFQVGP
+1475 QVGP
-1488 KTNPSSTQ
+1488 KTNPRSTQ

-1517 VSKTTQLFGTF
+1517 VSKTPQLFGTF
-1528 VDNPVVV
+1528 VNNPVVV

-1541 FLIYVLVVI
+1541 FLIYVFVVI

-1598 LTLYGLDGESEP
+1598 LTLYGLEGESEP
-1610 HHLNDP
+1610 HHLADP
-1616 DTPVFERGGVD
+1616 DTTVFERGGVD

-1678 WLAIDIGECVLD
+1678 WLAVDIGECVLD
-1690 KVFPVATEQDMK
+1690 KVFPVATEQDMM

-1781 MIGFESSLL
+1781 MIGLESSLL

-1804 IRPRPAQPG
+1804 IRSRPAMQG
-1813 REKPGKSGRVSPSLP
+1813 KEKKLGKNGRVSPSLP
-1828 PTPGATQAASLT
+1828 PTPQVTQAVTLT
-1840 PEAVTKDIRR
+1840 PEAVIKASPCGCSPDIRK
-1850 IANSLSKAL
+1850 IANSLFKAL
-1859 KAPSLTSAP
+1859 KSPSLTSVS
-1868 DLEKSMN
+1868 DLGKATN
-1875 INTLLSL
+1875 INTLLAL

-1894 QGFYDESRKDGPII
+1894 QEFFDQSKKKDDPII
-1908 VTLGAMDIQEKTR
+1908 VTLGAMDIQEKPR
-1921 SPTPENRTC
+1921 SPTPEKGKCER
-1930 DQLKYSDYHRCL
+1930 LKYSDYNRCL
-1942 YKQLQQVEMELEL
+1942 YTQLQHVEMELEL
-1955 LGPHKFQ
+1955 LGPDKFQ
-1962 MPQSYTQAVC
+1962 MPQSYTQAVQ
-1972 QVQHMKNLLENQI
+1972 QVQHMKNLLESQI
-1985 CSSTSITERWS
+1985 CSSASISES
-1996 HTPNLPSD
+1996 FSGD
-2004 DKKNS
+2004 GKKS
-2009 SPRGL
+2009 SSKGL

-2026 AATSGVSG
+2026 AVTSGVSG

-2046 ENSIKWLISMVIS
+2046 ENSIKWLISMAIS
-2059 FLESLFI
+2059 FFESLFI

-2080 LVLKNVEHEDE
+2080 LVLKKVENEDE
-2091 ENTAIDGSLSA
+2091 ESTTIDGPLSA
-2102 PGDSHP
+2102 PGNCPP
-2108 LFGVRRDSRSNIY
+2108 LFGARRDSRSNIY
-2121 RPPPAADVEKMK
+2121 QPPPAADVEKMK

-2175 KHIKDSFT
+2175 KHIESSFT
-2183 DGFHDVYSYQ
+2183 DGFHDVCSYQ

-2201 TLLKNLYGSY
+2201 TLVKNLYGSY
-2211 KGFITDGNSKLVGSA
+2211 QGFITDGNSKLVGSA

-2233 KGDSCPISPRLQHI
+2233 RRDTCPISPKLQHVI
-2247 VEECHAP
+2247 QECHAS
-2254 YSLQTEDTSIYG
+2254 YSLQTEDTSDYG

-2276 SSDLSSAWQYQ
+2276 SSDLSTAWQYQ
-2287 SQSKLRGHPSWGK
+2287 SQSKLRGQPSWGK
-2300 LAIYSGG
+2300 LAIYRGG

-2312 LGTDPINAS
+2312 LGTDPKNAS

-2327 FNNIWLD
+2327 FNNVWLD

-2358 LMFESNALGAFFTS
+2358 LMFETNALGAFFTS

-2404 YMIVQG
+2404 YMTVQG
-2410 KLLKSLR
+2410 KLIKTLR

-2440 SVFVKRTV
+2440 SVFVKRTI

-2464 ISFSETARADAVLG
+2464 ASFNETARADAVLG

-2533 ANLIFGWK
+2533 TNLIFGWK
-2541 LYSYKTL
+2541 LCSYKTIF
-2548 SDSAETMV
+2548 DSAETMV

-2566 EVLDYNPILGSF
+2566 EVLDYNPVLGSF

-2597 VILVAFS
+2597 VIVVAFS
-2604 EEQKYYQA
+2604 EEQKHYQA
-2612 SEEEEIVDLMVMK
+2612 SEEEEIVDLMLMK
-2625 LFSFFGIKCKKE
+2625 IFSFFGIKCKKE

-2642 GEQLEQPVSE
+2642 SDQ

>member
-1 MSVIHS
+1 PA
-7 TELRMW
+7 
-13 LGVTVLISLAV
+13 VLISLAV
-24 CLAVEEVTDEGI
+24 GLAGEEATDEGI
-36 LCSKY
+36 PCSKY

-61 AQRWC
+61 AQSWC

-79 DTQEFL
+79 ETQEFL

-109 DGSITWLDTSNISYS
+109 DGPVIWLDTSNISYS
-124 KWYKDQPS
+124 NWYKDQPS
-132 PFSSACGYILKNAK
+132 PFSSTCGYILKNAK

-154 CSQEFYFICEFDS
+154 CSQEFDFICEFES
-167 GQSIACDSYNATVQC
+167 GQSIACDKYNATVQC

-187 IQVEESF
+187 IQIEDSF

-203 VPETPLQF
+203 VSETSLQD
-211 ETDEGCSWI
+211 ERDEGCSWI

-271 DTCFVFENITVT
+271 DTCFVFESITVT

-304 YTIDPYYPLTLV
+304 HIIDPYYPLKLV
-316 SNLTYRYSSAGE
+316 SNISYRYSSPGE

-351 DQVDQLSISGCYSQY
+351 DKMDQLSITGCYSQY

-390 GNGVTYSIFADNMT
+390 GNGVTYSMLADNMT
-404 LTESSAEEGLVPH
+404 LTESSAREGIVPY

-424 SQKLIGPG
+424 SQELLGPG
-432 MHWLEIRASGNTTA
+432 IHQLEIRASRNTTV
-446 SEISRSIAVHLIE
+446 SEISESIAVHLIE

-491 QLMFEVIGSNQTHCH
+491 KLMFEVTGSNKTHCH
-506 RADSPRGELQTY
+506 KADGPRGELRTY
-518 SVPAPSEGTA
+518 SVPVPSEGT
-528 QGKTFQEKP
+528 
-537 FSSGHPSETPL
+537 
-548 KTLNRKEGSFLYKL
+548 FL
-562 YIIPQ
+562 
-567 TCWTEPMLL
+567 
-576 LTGPLPSLGTFQV
+576 V

-599 VSLDLGFVTVLAN
+599 MSLDLGFITVLAN
-612 GSHKKG
+612 SSHRKG
-618 NGINLTLLVL
+618 NCINLTMLVL
-628 TTYSAEEEGI
+628 TTQ
-638 YKTNIRKKN
+638 
-647 DHRIY
+647 DHKIH

-694 QQIIQINQSKVQIPP
+694 QQTILINQSEVQIPP

-720 VRIMVQSHGSEERQ
+720 VRITIRNHGNGERH

-761 VSDEVV
+761 VSDDVV
-767 LSVSGQEDSHTI
+767 LSVSGQEDSQAI
-779 SYDWYLDNTF
+779 YYNWYLDNTF
-789 INKSTTLPPACGL
+789 QNKVRSTTLPLACGL
-802 IGFQQNSLNLLQSNT
+802 TGFQQNSLNLLQSNT
-817 SVLRIPSS
+817 SVLRMTSS
-825 FLQTQGEAFQIKVRG
+825 FLQTQGEAFQIKI
-840 RGTALA
+840 TAL
-846 DAPLSP
+846 
-852 VRGTALA
+852 
-859 DAPLS
+859 
-864 PVPGMTQRGYGEGSF
+864 TQRGYGEGWF
-879 LVSTVPPPDRPAC
+879 LVSTVPAPEAPGC
-892 AVSPGH
+892 AVSPEH
-898 GSALTAFRVSCS
+898 GSVLTAFRVSCS
-910 APGSERSGR
+910 QEASLWCP
-919 SSPSRQLTYCF
+919 
-930 YETPRGVSVVSDP
+930 VDDP
-943 FFPISDSLLDC
+943 FFLVSDSLLDC
-954 SPDPELFPVYLPLG
+954 SPDPGLFPVYLPLG

-983 NNFGDRVQTN
+983 NNFGDTVQTN
-993 ASVKVGPADTMDGNL
+993 ASVKVHGRIHL
-1008 TLQAVI
+1008 FEELSILI
-1014 SEKAN
+1014 S
-1019 TILKDGNN
+1019 ILFLCLIIPFHPK
-1027 SMSLF
+1027 
-1032 QLYKS
+1032 
-1037 VTSVLNQQ
+1037 
-1045 IQEESFNMS
+1045 
-1054 LQTNTRKELR
+1054 LR

-1104 VEASSTLKH
+1104 VRT
-1113 VSASLLAVNTE
+1113 
-1124 HIRDGQELKEAAS
+1124 
-1137 YLFNA
+1137 
-1142 VSNVLKA
+1142 
-1149 SVEIRAGNASVPE
+1149 
-1162 AEQSSVSHQ
+1162 
-1171 LLSTVENLQS
+1171 
-1181 ALLFGKAPGDEPTV
+1181 
-1195 LTSPSAT
+1195 
-1202 MYMHR
+1202 
-1207 LRAEN
+1207 
-1212 MDGTS
+1212 
-1217 INISNSSS
+1217 NSSS
-1225 ASFTLPPASSLSV
+1225 ISSHLY
-1238 PGVDGETVD
+1238 
-1247 IRMVSFAM
+1247 FAM
-1255 NPFFSSDSS
+1255 NPFFSSDISF
-1264 SDISGTVGGLSL
+1264 DISGTVGGLSL
-1276 TGLDG
+1276 TDLDG
-1281 LIIPVSNL
+1281 LTIPVSNL

-1318 QVNVTSENTSVVIH
+1318 QVNVTSGNTSIVIH

-1338 IPLIFY
+1338 IPLILY

-1356 DMKNHLFYKK
+1356 DMKNHLDF
-1366 TSGGETNS
+1366 TPVSLTNS
-1374 WVLSREE
+1374 WVLSPEE
-1381 LIFGEGTYYFM
+1381 LIFGEGTYYFI
-1392 VLQDTGMDSRV
+1392 VLQDMGMDSTV
-1403 YNGLTINA
+1403 YDGLTINA
-1411 TCFASRCAFWDEH
+1411 TCFASHCVFWDEH
-1424 QGGWSSYGCH
+1424 QGGWNSYGCH
-1434 VSRAKQNNV
+1434 
-1443 SVTHFK
+1443 
-1449 ASPHNHCHVVS
+1449 
-1460 DTIKQDHSKIYFEAR
+1460 
-1475 CLSGIFSGFQVGP
+1475 VGP

-1517 VSKTTQLFGTF
+1517 VSKTAQLFGTF

-1535 TTVGCI
+1535 TTVGFI

-1550 WARRKDIQDDAKVKI
+1550 WARRKDLQDDAKVKI
-1565 TVLEDNDPFAQYRY
+1565 TVLEDNDLFAQYRY

-1598 LTLYGLDGESEP
+1598 LTLYGLDGQSEP

-1616 DTPVFERGGVD
+1616 DTRVFERGGVD
-1627 VFLLCTFF
+1627 VFLLCTFL

-1651 DSPSWYVNRVLV
+1651 DSPSWYVNRVSV
-1663 HDLAWDQKWY
+1663 HDLARDQKWY

-1690 KVFPVATEQDMK
+1690 KMFPVATEQDLK

-1710 KTSKGFQDG
+1710 KTSQGFQDG
-1719 HIWYSVFS
+1719 HIWYSVFN

-1804 IRPRPAQPG
+1804 IRPRPAQQG
-1813 REKPGKSGRVSPSLP
+1813 REKKPGKNGRVSPRLP
-1828 PTPGATQAASLT
+1828 PTPRAAQAASLT
-1840 PEAVTKDIRR
+1840 PEADIRR
-1850 IANSLSKAL
+1850 IANSLFKAL
-1859 KAPSLTSAP
+1859 KTPSLTSAP
-1868 DLEKSMN
+1868 DLEKSTN

-1882 VEDIICQQNRAG
+1882 VADIICQQNRAG
-1894 QGFYDESRKDGPII
+1894 QGLYHESKKDGPIS
-1908 VTLGAMDIQEKTR
+1908 VTLGAVDIQEKAR
-1921 SPTPENRTC
+1921 SPTPEKRIC
-1930 DQLKYSDYHRCL
+1930 EQLKYSDYHRCL
-1942 YKQLQQVEMELEL
+1942 YMQLQHVEMELEL

-1972 QVQHMKNLLENQI
+1972 QVQHLKNLLENQI
-1985 CSSTSITERWS
+1985 CSSASISEGFS
-1996 HTPNLPSD
+1996 HS
-2004 DKKNS
+2004 
-2009 SPRGL
+2009 GL

-2080 LVLKNVEHEDE
+2080 LVLKKVEHEDE
-2091 ENTAIDGSLSA
+2091 ENTAIDEPLSA

-2108 LFGVRRDSRSNIY
+2108 LFGAQRDSRSNIY
-2121 RPPPAADVEKMK
+2121 RPPPAANVEKMK
-2133 ISCMKEQKAFALIR
+2133 ISCMKEKKAFALIR

-2158 LLLVAY
+2158 LLLIAY

-2175 KHIKDSFT
+2175 KHIEDSFT

-2193 DFFTWANT
+2193 DFFMWANT

-2233 KGDSCPISPRLQHI
+2233 RGGTCPISPRLQH
-2247 VEECHAP
+2247 VAEECHAP
-2254 YSLQTEDTSIYG
+2254 YSLQTEDTSAYG
-2266 EHWNTSVFDN
+2266 EHWNTSAFDN

-2287 SQSKLRGHPSWGK
+2287 SQSKLRGHPIWGK
-2300 LAIYSGG
+2300 FAIYSGG

-2312 LGTDPINAS
+2312 LGTDPKNAS

-2327 FNNIWLD
+2327 FKNVWLD

-2358 LMFESNALGAFFTS
+2358 LILEVTSDCFLGAFFTS
-2372 AELQSVRLY
+2372 TELQSVRLY

-2392 AAEVIYFLFIVY
+2392 AAEVIFFLFIVY

-2410 KLLKSLR
+2410 KLMKSLR

-2427 LEMAIILISWSAL
+2427 LELAIILISWSAL

-2464 ISFSETARADAVLG
+2464 VSFSETARADAVLG

-2502 NMITSTLRRAW
+2502 NMITSALRRAW

-2548 SDSAETMV
+2548 FDSAETMV

-2566 EVLDYNPILGSF
+2566 EVLDYNPVLGSF

-2604 EEQKYYQA
+2604 EEQKHYQA
-2612 SEEEEIVDLMVMK
+2612 SEEEEIVDLMLMK

-2637 EKPAT
+2637 EKPVT
-2642 GEQLEQPVSE
+2642 NGQPEQPVSE

>member
-1 MSVIHS
+1 MTSQAFEEGSKKSGDVIS
-7 TELRMW
+7 KTSTTQGTELRMW
-13 LGVTVLISLAV
+13 LGIAVLISLAV
-24 CLAVEEVTDEGI
+24 CLAVEEATVDEGI
-36 LCSKY
+36 PCSKY
-41 QQAFNHSCYEF
+41 QLAFNHSCYEF
-52 VRLQQTFTS
+52 VRLQRTFTS
-61 AQRWC
+61 AQSWC
-66 ERGGGHLVFIQNE
+66 ERGGGHLVFIENE
-79 DTQEFL
+79 ETQEFL

-109 DGSITWLDTSNISYS
+109 DGSMIWLDTSNISYNN
-124 KWYKDQPS
+124 WYKDQPS
-132 PFSSACGYILKNAK
+132 PFSSTCGYILKNAK

-154 CSQEFYFICEFDS
+154 CSQEFDFICEFES
-167 GQSIACDSYNATVQC
+167 GQSIACENHNATVQC

-187 IQVEESF
+187 IQIGESF

-203 VPETPLQF
+203 VSETPLQYD
-211 ETDEGCSWI
+211 TDEDCSWI

-251 LGSYLSIQY
+251 SRSYLSIQY
-260 HCKEGLQLVMT
+260 HCKEGLQLVVT
-271 DTCFVFENITVT
+271 DTCFVFESITVS

-289 PYSGNLSCTISTGDG
+289 PYSGNLSCIISTGDG
-304 YTIDPYYPLTLV
+304 HTIDPYYPLTLL
-316 SNLTYRYSSAGE
+316 SNVTYRYSSPGE

-342 MAQRQVTVQ
+342 TAQKRVTVQ
-351 DQVDQLSISGCYSQY
+351 DKMDQLSITGCYSQY
-366 ETGNSSHCRTLYGE
+366 ESGNSSHCRTLYGQL
-380 VLWIQVQLSG
+380 LWIQVGLNG
-390 GNGVTYSIFADNMT
+390 GNGVTYIILADNMT
-404 LTESSAEEGLVPH
+404 LTESSAKEGIVPH
-417 NLTLNSA
+417 NLTLDSA
-424 SQKLIGPG
+424 SQELLGPG
-432 MHWLEIRASGNTTA
+432 IHQLEIRASSNTT
-446 SEISRSIAVHLIE
+446 SLEISESIAVHLIE
-459 PVSGIQAAVASH
+459 PVSGLQAALASH
-471 TLQLGE
+471 TLQPGE
-477 DLEVNVSVSHGAPE
+477 NLEINVSLSHGAPYK
-491 QLMFEVIGSNQTHCH
+491 LKFEMIGSNETHSYNEDGPH
-506 RADSPRGELQTY
+506 GEPRMY
-518 SVPAPSEGTA
+518 IIPVHSEGTY
-528 QGKTFQEKP
+528 
-537 FSSGHPSETPL
+537 L
-548 KTLNRKEGSFLYKL
+548 
-562 YIIPQ
+562 
-567 TCWTEPMLL
+567 
-576 LTGPLPSLGTFQV
+576 V

-599 VSLDLGFVTVLAN
+599 MSLDLGFITILAN
-612 GSHKKG
+612 SSHKED
-618 NGINLTLLVL
+618 
-628 TTYSAEEEGI
+628 SAKEEGSS
-638 YKTNIRKKN
+638 KTNSQKTN
-647 DHRIY
+647 DHKRENKIY

-678 LWTCGACWPA
+678 LWSCGACWPE
-688 WNECVK
+688 WNECVQ
-694 QQIIQINQSKVQIPP
+694 QQIILTNQTEVQIPP

-720 VRIMVQSHGSEERQ
+720 VRVTVRNHGNEERQ

-761 VSDEVV
+761 ASDDVV
-767 LSVSGQEDSHTI
+767 LSVSGQKDSQAI
-779 SYDWYLDNTF
+779 CYNWYLDNTF
-789 INKSTTLPPACGL
+789 QTKSPLPLACGL
-802 IGFQQNSLNLLQSNT
+802 TGFRQNSLNLLQSNT
-817 SVLRIPSS
+817 SMLKINSS
-825 FLQTQGEAFQIKVRG
+825 FLQTQREAFQIKV
-840 RGTALA
+840 TA
-846 DAPLSP
+846 
-852 VRGTALA
+852 
-859 DAPLS
+859 
-864 PVPGMTQRGYGEGSF
+864 MTQHGYGEETY
-879 LVSTVPPPDRPAC
+879 LVSTVPPPEIPSC
-892 AVSPGH
+892 AVSPKQ
-898 GSALTAFRVSCS
+898 GSVLTTFTVSCS
-910 APGSERSGR
+910 APCLVDSCQ
-919 SSPSRQLTYCF
+919 SSRNRQFTYCF
-930 YETPRGVSVVSDP
+930 YLKSN
-943 FFPISDSLLDC
+943 SLLHC
-954 SPDPELFPVYLPLG
+954 GPDPELFPVYLPLG
-968 EEENNFILHVTIIVS
+968 EKENNFILHMKITVS
-983 NNFGDRVQTN
+983 NSYGDTVQTN
-993 ASVKVGPADTMDGNL
+993 ASVKVGHTDMIDGNL
-1008 TLQAVI
+1008 TLQAIV

-1019 TILKDGNN
+1019 TILKAGNN

-1037 VTSVLNQQ
+1037 VISVLNQET
-1045 IQEESFNMS
+1045 QEESFNVS
-1054 LQTNTRKELR
+1054 LQTDTRKELR

-1070 LSVVNITSMQ
+1070 LSAVNVTSVQ

-1090 EITYRSEELSVSAQ
+1090 EITYRSDELSVSAQ
-1104 VEASSTLKH
+1104 VEASNTLKD
-1113 VSASLLAVNTE
+1113 VSASLLTVNTE
-1124 HIRDGQELKEAAS
+1124 DSRDDQKLKDAAN
-1137 YLFNA
+1137 YLFSA

-1149 SVEIRAGNASVPE
+1149 SLCCKFPPPILS
-1162 AEQSSVSHQ
+1162 QSSMSHQ
-1171 LLSTVENLQS
+1171 LLNTVENLQS
-1181 ALLFGKAPGDEPTV
+1181 ALLFGKEPDDEPTV
-1195 LTSPSAT
+1195 LTTPSAT
-1202 MYMHR
+1202 MYIHR
-1207 LRAEN
+1207 LQTEN

-1238 PGVDGETVD
+1238 SGVDDETVD
-1247 IRMVSFAM
+1247 IRMVSFAV
-1255 NPFFSSDSS
+1255 NPFFSSDTSF
-1264 SDISGTVGGLSL
+1264 DISGTVGGLSL

-1289 KENIEIMLPRLSAT
+1289 KENIEVMLPRLSAT

-1312 GNYSTF
+1312 GNFSAF
-1318 QVNVTSENTSVVIH
+1318 QVNVTSENTSIVIH

-1338 IPLIFY
+1338 IPLILY

-1356 DMKNHLFYKK
+1356 DMKNHLFCKK
-1366 TSGGETNS
+1366 TTRGETNT
-1374 WVLSREE
+1374 WVLSPEE

-1392 VLQDTGMDSRV
+1392 VLQDMGMDSTV
-1403 YNGLTINA
+1403 YDRLSIA
-1411 TCFASRCAFWDEH
+1411 VTCFASRCVFWDEH
-1424 QGGWSSYGCH
+1424 QGNWNSYGCH
-1434 VSRAKQNNV
+1434 
-1443 SVTHFK
+1443 
-1449 ASPHNHCHVVS
+1449 
-1460 DTIKQDHSKIYFEAR
+1460 
-1475 CLSGIFSGFQVGP
+1475 VGP
-1488 KTNPSSTQ
+1488 KTNPRSTQ
-1496 CLCNHLTFFG
+1496 CFCNHLTFFG
-1506 SSFFVIPNAID
+1506 SSFFIVPNAID
-1517 VSKTTQLFGTF
+1517 VSKTAQLFGTF

-1598 LTLYGLDGESEP
+1598 LTLYGLEGESEP
-1610 HHLNDP
+1610 HHLTDP

-1673 FLCNS
+1673 FLCNY
-1678 WLAIDIGECVLD
+1678 WLAVDIGECVLD

-1748 CTMLTSIM
+1748 CTMLTSII

-1804 IRPRPAQPG
+1804 IRSRPAMQG
-1813 REKPGKSGRVSPSLP
+1813 REKQPGKNGRVSPSLP
-1828 PTPGATQAASLT
+1828 PTPQVTQAVSLT
-1840 PEAVTKDIRR
+1840 PEAVIKDIRR
-1850 IANSLSKAL
+1850 IANSLFKAL
-1859 KAPSLTSAP
+1859 KTPSLSSVS
-1868 DLEKSMN
+1868 DLGKSTN
-1875 INTLLSL
+1875 INTLLAL

-1894 QGFYDESRKDGPII
+1894 QEFYDESKKKDDPII

-1921 SPTPENRTC
+1921 SPTPEKGMC
-1930 DQLKYSDYHRCL
+1930 EQLKYSDYNRCL
-1942 YKQLQQVEMELEL
+1942 YIQLQHVEMELEL

-1962 MPQSYTQAVC
+1962 MPQSYTQAVR

-1985 CSSTSITERWS
+1985 CSSTWS
-1996 HTPNLPSD
+1996 LTPSFSSD
-2004 DKKNS
+2004 GKKS
-2009 SPRGL
+2009 SSSKGL

-2046 ENSIKWLISMVIS
+2046 ENSIKWLISMAIS

-2080 LVLKNVEHEDE
+2080 LVLKKVEHEDE
-2091 ENTAIDGSLSA
+2091 ENTAIVGPLSA
-2102 PGDSHP
+2102 PGDSNP
-2108 LFGVRRDSRSNIY
+2108 LFGARRDSRSNIY
-2121 RPPPAADVEKMK
+2121 RPPPAVDVEKMK

-2175 KHIKDSFT
+2175 KHIENSFT

-2201 TLLKNLYGSY
+2201 TLVKNLYGSY

-2233 KGDSCPISPRLQHI
+2233 KGDTCPISQTP
-2247 VEECHAP
+2247 CHAP
-2254 YSLQTEDTSIYG
+2254 YSLQTEDTSDYG
-2266 EHWNTSVFDN
+2266 EHWNTSVIDN

-2287 SQSKLRGHPSWGK
+2287 SQSKLRGHPIWGK
-2300 LAIYSGG
+2300 LAIYRGG

-2312 LGTDPINAS
+2312 LGTDPKTAS

-2327 FNNIWLD
+2327 FKNVWLD

-2358 LMFESNALGAFFTS
+2358 LMFETNALGAFFTS

-2410 KLLKSLR
+2410 KLMKSLR

-2440 SVFVKRTV
+2440 SVFVKRTI
-2448 LGTRDIS
+2448 LGTRDIN
-2455 YYQEHKEDS
+2455 YYQEHKEDCV
-2464 ISFSETARADAVLG
+2464 SFNETARADAVLG

-2533 ANLIFGWK
+2533 TNLIFGWN

-2548 SDSAETMV
+2548 FDSAETMV

-2566 EVLDYNPILGSF
+2566 EVLEYNPILGSF

-2604 EEQKYYQA
+2604 EEQKHYQA
-2612 SEEEEIVDLMVMK
+2612 SEEEEIVDLMLMK

-2637 EKPAT
+2637 EKPVT
-2642 GEQLEQPVSE
+2642 NDQLK

>member
-1 MSVIHS
+1 MTSQAFEEDSKKSGVLERKTSATHS

-13 LGVTVLISLAV
+13 LGITVLISLAV
-24 CLAVEEVTDEGI
+24 CVAVEEATDEGI
-36 LCSKY
+36 PCSKY

-61 AQRWC
+61 AQSWC

-79 DTQEFL
+79 ETQEFL

-109 DGSITWLDTSNISYS
+109 DGSVTWLDTSNISYS
-124 KWYKDQPS
+124 NWYKNQPS
-132 PFSSACGYILKNAK
+132 PFSSTCGYILKNAK

-154 CSQEFYFICEFDS
+154 CSQEFDFICEFES
-167 GQSIACDSYNATVQC
+167 GQSIACDNYNATVQC

-187 IQVEESF
+187 IEIEESF

-203 VPETPLQF
+203 VSQTPLQL

-226 AGQCHGLQACQVAAD
+226 AGGQCHGLQACQVAAD

-251 LGSYLSIQY
+251 SGSYLSIQY

-271 DTCFVFENITVT
+271 DTCFVFENITLT

-304 YTIDPYYPLTLV
+304 HTIDPYYPLTLL
-316 SNLTYRYSSAGE
+316 SNLTYMYSSPGE
-328 FTVFVECTTSEWHV
+328 FAVFVECTTSEWHV
-342 MAQRQVTVQ
+342 LAQRQVTVQ
-351 DQVDQLSISGCYSQY
+351 DKVDQLSIVGCYSHY

-380 VLWIQVQLSG
+380 LLWIQVQLTG
-390 GNGVTYSIFADNMT
+390 GNGVTYSVLADNVT
-404 LTESSAEEGLVPH
+404 LTESSAKEGLVPH

-424 SQKLIGPG
+424 SQELIGPG
-432 MHWLEIRASGNTTA
+432 IHQLEIRASRSTKA
-446 SEISRSIAVHLIE
+446 SETSESIAVHLIE

-491 QLMFEVIGSNQTHCH
+491 RLVFEVVGANQTQCH
-506 RADSPRGELQTY
+506 NADGPRGEPRTY
-518 SVPAPSEGTA
+518 GVPVPSEGT
-528 QGKTFQEKP
+528 
-537 FSSGHPSETPL
+537 
-548 KTLNRKEGSFLYKL
+548 FL
-562 YIIPQ
+562 
-567 TCWTEPMLL
+567 
-576 LTGPLPSLGTFQV
+576 V

-599 VSLDLGFVTVLAN
+599 MSLDLGFITVLAN
-612 GSHKKG
+612 SSHKKG
-618 NGINLTLLVL
+618 NYINLTVLGL
-628 TTYSAEEEGI
+628 TT
-638 YKTNIRKKN
+638 
-647 DHRIY
+647 
-652 IKPSRHVDPFTTVTL
+652 
-667 GWPDNNNNSSF
+667 
-678 LWTCGACWPA
+678 
-688 WNECVK
+688 
-694 QQIIQINQSKVQIPP
+694 
-709 SCLPPPKSAVT
+709 
-720 VRIMVQSHGSEERQ
+720 
-734 DEQCLY
+734 
-740 VTAKQELQLE
+740 
-750 IRCEA
+750 CEA

-767 LSVSGQEDSHTI
+767 LSVSGQEDSQAI
-779 SYDWYLDNTF
+779 YYNWYLDNTF
-789 INKSTTLPPACGL
+789 QNKSTTLPLACGL
-802 IGFQQNSLNLLQSNT
+802 TGFQQNSLNLLQSNT
-817 SVLRIPSS
+817 SVLRMTSS
-825 FLQTQGEAFQIKVRG
+825 FLQTQGEAFQIKV
-840 RGTALA
+840 T
-846 DAPLSP
+846 
-852 VRGTALA
+852 
-859 DAPLS
+859 
-864 PVPGMTQRGYGEGSF
+864 
-879 LVSTVPPPDRPAC
+879 
-892 AVSPGH
+892 
-898 GSALTAFRVSCS
+898 
-910 APGSERSGR
+910 
-919 SSPSRQLTYCF
+919 
-930 YETPRGVSVVSDP
+930 
-943 FFPISDSLLDC
+943 DSLLDC
-954 SPDPELFPVYLPLG
+954 SADPELFPVYLPLG
-968 EEENNFILHVTIIVS
+968 EEENDFILHVTIIVS
-983 NNFGDRVQTN
+983 NNFGDTAQTN
-993 ASVKVGPADTMDGNL
+993 ASVKVGPADMMDGNL

-1054 LQTNTRKELR
+1054 LQTNTRKE
-1064 GLMLTT
+1064 
-1070 LSVVNITSMQ
+1070 

-1104 VEASSTLKH
+1104 VEASNTLKH
-1113 VSASLLAVNTE
+1113 ASASLLAVNTE
-1124 HIRDGQELKEAAS
+1124 HSRDGQELKEAAN

-1149 SVEIRAGNASVPE
+1149 SVEIRAGNTSVPE
-1162 AEQSSVSHQ
+1162 AEQ
-1171 LLSTVENLQS
+1171 
-1181 ALLFGKAPGDEPTV
+1181 
-1195 LTSPSAT
+1195 
-1202 MYMHR
+1202 
-1207 LRAEN
+1207 
-1212 MDGTS
+1212 
-1217 INISNSSS
+1217 
-1225 ASFTLPPASSLSV
+1225 
-1238 PGVDGETVD
+1238 
-1247 IRMVSFAM
+1247 MVSFAM
-1255 NPFFSSDSS
+1255 NPFFSSDNSF
-1264 SDISGTVGGLSL
+1264 DISGTVGGLSL

-1289 KENIEIMLPRLSAT
+1289 KENIEIILPRLSAT
-1303 QEDKILLNL
+1303 QEDKILLKL

-1318 QVNVTSENTSVVIH
+1318 QVNVTSENTSIVIH
-1332 LESEHD
+1332 LECEHD
-1338 IPLIFY
+1338 IPLILY
-1344 LGYGYHPNETNY
+1344 LGYGYHPNETTH
-1356 DMKNHLFYKK
+1356 DIKNHLFCKK

-1374 WVLSREE
+1374 WVLSPEE

-1392 VLQDTGMDSRV
+1392 VLQDMGMDSTV

-1411 TCFASRCAFWDEH
+1411 TCFASRCVFWDEH
-1424 QGGWSSYGCH
+1424 QGGWNSYGCH
-1434 VSRAKQNNV
+1434 
-1443 SVTHFK
+1443 
-1449 ASPHNHCHVVS
+1449 
-1460 DTIKQDHSKIYFEAR
+1460 
-1475 CLSGIFSGFQVGP
+1475 VGP

-1506 SSFFVIPNAID
+1506 SSFFVVPNAID
-1517 VSKTTQLFGTF
+1517 VSKTAQLFGTF
-1528 VDNPVVV
+1528 VENPVVV

-1702 QFSNLFFM
+1702 KFSNLFFM

-1804 IRPRPAQPG
+1804 TRPRPAQQG
-1813 REKPGKSGRVSPSLP
+1813 REKKPGKNGRVSPNLP
-1828 PTPGATQAASLT
+1828 PTAGATQAASLT
-1840 PEAVTKDIRR
+1840 PEAVTK
-1850 IANSLSKAL
+1850 ASPN
-1859 KAPSLTSAP
+1859 
-1868 DLEKSMN
+1868 LEKSTN

-1882 VEDIICQQNRAG
+1882 VEDVICQQNRAG
-1894 QGFYDESRKDGPII
+1894 QEFYDESKKDGPRI
-1908 VTLGAMDIQEKTR
+1908 VTLGAMDIQ
-1921 SPTPENRTC
+1921 
-1930 DQLKYSDYHRCL
+1930 
-1942 YKQLQQVEMELEL
+1942 
-1955 LGPHKFQ
+1955 
-1962 MPQSYTQAVC
+1962 
-1972 QVQHMKNLLENQI
+1972 
-1985 CSSTSITERWS
+1985 
-1996 HTPNLPSD
+1996 
-2004 DKKNS
+2004 
-2009 SPRGL
+2009 
-2014 PWWFVFIAWFLV
+2014 
-2026 AATSGVSG
+2026 ATSAVSG

-2046 ENSIKWLISMVIS
+2046 ENSIKWLISIVIS

-2080 LVLKNVEHEDE
+2080 LVLKKVEHEDE
-2091 ENTAIDGSLSA
+2091 ENTVIDGPLSA
-2102 PGDSHP
+2102 P
-2108 LFGVRRDSRSNIY
+2108 
-2121 RPPPAADVEKMK
+2121 
-2133 ISCMKEQKAFALIR
+2133 
-2147 EILAYLGFLWM
+2147 AYLGFLWM

-2175 KHIKDSFT
+2175 KHIEDSFT

-2233 KGDSCPISPRLQHI
+2233 KGDTCPISARLKHV

-2254 YSLQTEDTSIYG
+2254 YSLQTEDTSLYG

-2300 LAIYSGG
+2300 LGIYSGG

-2312 LGTDPINAS
+2312 LGTDPKNAS

-2327 FNNIWLD
+2327 FNNVWLD

-2381 PYTNSL
+2381 PYTDSL

-2404 YMIVQG
+2404 YMTVQG

-2455 YYQEHKEDS
+2455 YYQEHKEGS

-2520 TVIAIMFLAYSIA
+2520 TVIVIMFLAYSIA

-2548 SDSAETMV
+2548 FDSAETMV

-2583 IIFMTFVVLNLFIS
+2583 IIFMTFVVLNLFVS

-2604 EEQKYYQA
+2604 EEQKHYQA
-2612 SEEEEIVDLMVMK
+2612 SEEEEIVDLMLMK

-2637 EKPAT
+2637 EKPVT
-2642 GEQLEQPVSE
+2642 DEQQEQPVSNSFEISPYDFISKIAANKAVLNLPDLKSRKFTDKHEWVSVENGIGTVGISDFAQEALGDVVYCSLPEVGTKLSKHDEFGALESVKAASELYSPLSGEVTEINAALADNPGLVNKSCYQDGWLIKMTVANPAELDELMTEDAYEKYIKSIED

>member
-1 MSVIHS
+1 
-7 TELRMW
+7 
-13 LGVTVLISLAV
+13 LGVTVLISLAMS
-24 CLAVEEVTDEGI
+24 LAVEEAADEGI
-36 LCSKY
+36 PCSKY

-52 VRLQQTFTS
+52 VRLQQTFTG
-61 AQRWC
+61 AQSWC

-79 DTQEFL
+79 ETQEFL

-100 SNSLLNETT
+100 SNSLLNETA
-109 DGSITWLDTSNISYS
+109 DESITWLDTSSIIYS
-124 KWYKDQPS
+124 NWYKDQPS
-132 PFSSACGYILKNAK
+132 PFSSMCGYILKNAK

-154 CSQEFYFICEFDS
+154 CSQEFDFICEFES
-167 GQSIACDSYNATVQC
+167 GQSIACDNSNATVQC

-187 IQVEESF
+187 IQIEESF

-203 VPETPLQF
+203 VSETPLQF
-211 ETDEGCSWI
+211 DRDEGCSWL

-226 AGQCHGLQACQVAAD
+226 AGGQCHGLQACQVAAD

-246 DPCPA
+246 EPCPA
-251 LGSYLSIQY
+251 LGSYLSVQY

-283 LNWLLS
+283 LIWLLS

-304 YTIDPYYPLTLV
+304 HTIDPYYPLTPV
-316 SNLTYRYSSAGE
+316 SNLTYRYSSPGE
-328 FTVFVECTTSEWHV
+328 FSVFVECSSSEWHV

-351 DQVDQLSISGCYSQY
+351 EQEEQLSITGCYSQH
-366 ETGNSSHCRTLYGE
+366 EAGSSSRCRTLYGE
-380 VLWIQVQLSG
+380 LLWIQVQLTAG
-390 GNGVTYSIFADNMT
+390 DGVIYSVLADNMT
-404 LTESSAEEGLVPH
+404 LSESSAKEGLVPH
-417 NLTLNSA
+417 NLTLSRA
-424 SQKLIGPG
+424 SQELIGPG
-432 MHWLEIRASGNTTA
+432 MHQLEIRASRSTMA
-446 SEISRSIAVHLIE
+446 SQISATIAVHLIE

-471 TLQLGE
+471 TLQLGQ
-477 DLEVNVSVSHGAPE
+477 DLEVNVSVCHGAPE
-491 QLMFEVIGSNQTHCH
+491 ELMFEVIGSNQSQWHK
-506 RADSPRGELQTY
+506 ADGPRGELRAY
-518 SVPAPSEGTA
+518 GVPVPWEGTY
-528 QGKTFQEKP
+528 
-537 FSSGHPSETPL
+537 L
-548 KTLNRKEGSFLYKL
+548 
-562 YIIPQ
+562 
-567 TCWTEPMLL
+567 
-576 LTGPLPSLGTFQV
+576 V
-589 KVVAMNAFSN
+589 KVVAMNDFSN
-599 VSLDLGFVTVLAN
+599 MSLDLGLITVLAN
-612 GSHKKG
+612 SSHK
-618 NGINLTLLVL
+618 
-628 TTYSAEEEGI
+628 EEGS
-638 YKTNIRKKN
+638 YKTNTPKKN
-647 DHRIY
+647 GHKIY

-667 GWPDNNNNSSF
+667 GWPDNNKNSSF

-688 WNECVK
+688 WNECVR
-694 QQIIQINQSKVQIPP
+694 QQIILINQSEVQIPP

-720 VRIMVQSHGSEERQ
+720 VRITVQNHGREERQ

-767 LSVSGQEDSHTI
+767 LSVSGQEDSQAI
-779 SYDWYLDNTF
+779 YYNWYLDNTF
-789 INKSTTLPPACGL
+789 KNKLLFCLIFLATTLPLACGL
-802 IGFQQNSLNLLQSNT
+802 TGFQQHSLNLLQSNSST
-817 SVLRIPSS
+817 LRMNSS
-825 FLQTQGEAFQIKVRG
+825 FLQTQGEAFQLKV
-840 RGTALA
+840 TA
-846 DAPLSP
+846 
-852 VRGTALA
+852 R
-859 DAPLS
+859 
-864 PVPGMTQRGYGEGSF
+864 TQRGYGERWF
-879 LVSTVPPPDRPAC
+879 LLSTVPPPAAPGC
-892 AVSPGH
+892 ALSPEH
-898 GSALTAFRVSCS
+898 GSVLTAFRVSCS
-910 APGSERSGR
+910 APGSA
-919 SSPSRQLTYCF
+919 SPGRQLTYCF
-930 YETPRGVSVVSDP
+930 YVTP
-943 FFPISDSLLDC
+943 DSLLDC

-968 EEENNFILHVTIIVS
+968 EEENDFILHVKIIVS
-983 NNFGDRVQTN
+983 NNFGDTVQTN
-993 ASVKVGPADTMDGNL
+993 ASVKVGPADMMDGNL
-1008 TLQAVI
+1008 TLQAVV

-1019 TILKDGNN
+1019 TILKDGNS

-1045 IQEESFNMS
+1045 IQEGSFNIS
-1054 LQTNTRKELR
+1054 LQTDTRKELR

-1104 VEASSTLKH
+1104 VEASNTLKH
-1113 VSASLLAVNTE
+1113 VSASLLTVNTE
-1124 HIRDGQELKEAAS
+1124 HSRDGQELKEAAN

-1142 VSNVLKA
+1142 VSSVLKA
-1149 SVEIRAGNASVPE
+1149 SVEIRAGNTSVPE
-1162 AEQSSVSHQ
+1162 AKQSSVSHQ

-1207 LRAEN
+1207 LQTEN
-1212 MDGTS
+1212 MDSTS

-1225 ASFTLPPASSLSV
+1225 ASFTLPPASSLNIS
-1238 PGVDGETVD
+1238 GVDGET
-1247 IRMVSFAM
+1247 MVSFAM

-1264 SDISGTVGGLSL
+1264 FDISGTVGGLSL

-1289 KENIEIMLPRLSAT
+1289 KENIEIMLPRLSAAP
-1303 QEDKILLNL
+1303 EDKILLNL

-1318 QVNVTSENTSVVIH
+1318 QVNVTSENTSIVIH

-1338 IPLIFY
+1338 IPLILY

-1356 DMKNHLFYKK
+1356 DMKNHLFCKK
-1366 TSGGETNS
+1366 TSGGEMNS
-1374 WVLSREE
+1374 WVLSPEE

-1392 VLQDTGMDSRV
+1392 VLQDMAMDSAA
-1403 YNGLTINA
+1403 YSGLTINA
-1411 TCFASRCAFWDEH
+1411 TCFASRCVFWDEH
-1424 QGGWSSYGCH
+1424 QGGWNSYGCH
-1434 VSRAKQNNV
+1434 
-1443 SVTHFK
+1443 
-1449 ASPHNHCHVVS
+1449 
-1460 DTIKQDHSKIYFEAR
+1460 
-1475 CLSGIFSGFQVGP
+1475 VGP

-1517 VSKTTQLFGTF
+1517 VSKTAQLFGTF

-1550 WARRKDIQDDAKVKI
+1550 WARRKDIQDDAKVKV

-1651 DSPSWYVNRVLV
+1651 HSPSWYVNRVLV

-1804 IRPRPAQPG
+1804 IRPRPGQG
-1813 REKPGKSGRVSPSLP
+1813 REKKPGKNGRVSPSLP

-1840 PEAVTKDIRR
+1840 PEADIRR
-1850 IANSLSKAL
+1850 IANSLFKAL
-1859 KAPSLTSAP
+1859 KTPSLTSGS
-1868 DLEKSMN
+1868 DLENSAN

-1882 VEDIICQQNRAG
+1882 VEDVICQQNRAG
-1894 QGFYDESRKDGPII
+1894 QGFCDESKKDGPII

-1921 SPTPENRTC
+1921 SPTPEKRIC
-1930 DQLKYSDYHRCL
+1930 DQLKYSGYHHCL
-1942 YKQLQQVEMELEL
+1942 YMQLQHVEMELEL

-1962 MPQSYTQAVC
+1962 MPQSYTQAIC
-1972 QVQHMKNLLENQI
+1972 QVQHMKNLLEKQI
-1985 CSSTSITERWS
+1985 CSSASISEG
-1996 HTPNLPSD
+1996 D
-2004 DKKNS
+2004 DKKS

-2026 AATSGVSG
+2026 AATSSVSG

-2041 LHYGK
+2041 LHYC

-2080 LVLKNVEHEDE
+2080 LVLKKVEHEDE
-2091 ENTAIDGSLSA
+2091 ENTAIDGPLSA

-2133 ISCMKEQKAFALIR
+2133 LSHMKEQKAFALIR

-2175 KHIKDSFT
+2175 KHIEESFT

-2201 TLLKNLYGSY
+2201 TLLRNLYGSY

-2226 RIRQVRV
+2226 QIRQVRV
-2233 KGDSCPISPRLQHI
+2233 KGDTCPVSPRLQHV

-2254 YSLQTEDTSIYG
+2254 YSLHTEDTSVYG
-2266 EHWNTSVFDN
+2266 EHWNASAPDN
-2276 SSDLSSAWQYQ
+2276 SSDLSSAWHYQ

-2300 LAIYSGG
+2300 FAVYSGG

-2312 LGTDPINAS
+2312 LGTDPQNAS

-2327 FNNIWLD
+2327 FNNVWLD

-2381 PYTNSL
+2381 PYTDSL

-2392 AAEVIYFLFIVY
+2392 AAEIIYFLFIVY
-2404 YMIVQG
+2404 YMIAQG

-2533 ANLIFGWK
+2533 V
-2541 LYSYKTL
+2541 S
-2548 SDSAETMV
+2548 TMV
-2556 SLQLGIFNYE
+2556 LSL
-2566 EVLDYNPILGSF
+2566 VCS
-2578 LIGSC
+2578 
-2583 IIFMTFVVLNLFIS
+2583 
-2597 VILVAFS
+2597 
-2604 EEQKYYQA
+2604 
-2612 SEEEEIVDLMVMK
+2612 
-2625 LFSFFGIKCKKE
+2625 
-2637 EKPAT
+2637 
-2642 GEQLEQPVSE
+2642 

>member
-1 MSVIHS
+1 
-7 TELRMW
+7 
-13 LGVTVLISLAV
+13 LGTAVLISLAV
-24 CLAVEEVTDEGI
+24 CLAVEEATVDEGTP
-36 LCSKY
+36 CSKF
-41 QQAFNHSCYEF
+41 QAAFRRSCYEF
-52 VRLQQTFTS
+52 VRLRRPFTG
-61 AQRWC
+61 AQSWC
-66 ERGGGHLVFIQNE
+66 ERGGGHLVFIKNKE
-79 DTQEFL
+79 TQEFL
-85 QKHIAEDQE
+85 QKHILEDQE

-100 SNSLLNETT
+100 SNSLVNETS
-109 DGSITWLDTSNISYS
+109 DGAMIWLDTSNISYS
-124 KWYKDQPS
+124 NWYNDQPS
-132 PFSSACGYILKNAK
+132 PFSSTCGYILKNAK

-154 CSQEFYFICEFDS
+154 CSQEFDFICEFES
-167 GQSIACDSYNATVQC
+167 GKSIACDNYNATVQC

-187 IQVEESF
+187 IQIGESF

-203 VPETPLQF
+203 LSETPLQYDR
-211 ETDEGCSWI
+211 DEDCSWI

-226 AGQCHGLQACQVAAD
+226 AGSQCHGLQACQVAAD

-251 LGSYLSIQY
+251 SGSYLSIQY
-260 HCKEGLQLVMT
+260 HCKEGLRLVVAE
-271 DTCFVFENITVT
+271 TCFVFENITVS
-283 LNWLLS
+283 LNWMLS
-289 PYSGNLSCTISTGDG
+289 PYSGNLSCIISTGDG
-304 YTIDPYYPLTLV
+304 HTIDPYYPVTPV
-316 SNLTYRYSSAGE
+316 SNVTHRYSSPGE

-342 MAQRQVTVQ
+342 MAQKRVTVQ
-351 DQVDQLSISGCYSQY
+351 DKMDQLSITGCYSQY
-366 ETGNSSHCRTLYGE
+366 ESGNSSHCRTLYGE
-380 VLWIQVQLSG
+380 LLWIQVELNG
-390 GNGVTYSIFADNMT
+390 GNGVTYSVLAENIT
-404 LTESSAEEGLVPH
+404 LTESSAKEGLVPV
-417 NLTLNSA
+417 NLTLDSNS
-424 SQKLIGPG
+424 QELLGPG
-432 MHWLEIRASGNTTA
+432 IHQLEIQASSNTT
-446 SEISRSIAVHLIE
+446 SLEISETIAVNLIE
-459 PVSGIQAAVASH
+459 PVSGLQAALASH
-471 TLQLGE
+471 TLQMGE
-477 DLEVNVSVSHGAPE
+477 NLEMNVSVSHGAPDKVK
-491 QLMFEVIGSNQTHCH
+491 FEMIGSNETHSH
-506 RADSPRGELQTY
+506 KEDGPHGESRT
-518 SVPAPSEGTA
+518 
-528 QGKTFQEKP
+528 
-537 FSSGHPSETPL
+537 
-548 KTLNRKEGSFLYKL
+548 
-562 YIIPQ
+562 YIIP
-567 TCWTEPMLL
+567 
-576 LTGPLPSLGTFQV
+576 LPSAGIFLV

-599 VSLDLGFVTVLAN
+599 MSQDLGFITVLPN
-612 GSHKKG
+612 SSHIKG
-618 NGINLTLLVL
+618 KCINLTMLGL
-628 TTYSAEEEGI
+628 TTL
-638 YKTNIRKKN
+638 RKNKV
-647 DHRIY
+647 Y

-667 GWPDNNNNSSF
+667 GWPDNNNNFRF
-678 LWTCGACWPA
+678 LWSCGACWPE
-688 WNECVK
+688 WNECVQ
-694 QQIIQINQSKVQIPP
+694 QQIILTNQTEVQIPP

-720 VRIMVQSHGSEERQ
+720 VRVTVQNHGNEERQ

-761 VSDEVV
+761 ASDEVV
-767 LSVSGQEDSHTI
+767 LSVSGHNDSKAIH
-779 SYDWYLDNTF
+779 YNWYLDNSFQT
-789 INKSTTLPPACGL
+789 KSMTLPLACGL
-802 IGFQQNSLNLLQSNT
+802 TGFQQNSLKLLQSNT
-817 SVLRIPSS
+817 SVLKMNSS
-825 FLQTQGEAFQIKVRG
+825 FLQTQGEAFQIKV
-840 RGTALA
+840 TAL
-846 DAPLSP
+846 
-852 VRGTALA
+852 
-859 DAPLS
+859 
-864 PVPGMTQRGYGEGSF
+864 TQRRYGEQTS
-879 LVSTVPPPDRPAC
+879 LVSSVPPPRIPAC
-892 AVSPGH
+892 AVSPEQ
-898 GSALTAFRVSCS
+898 GSVLSAFRVSCS
-910 APGSERSGR
+910 TPCLAEPCQ
-919 SSPSRQLTYCF
+919 PTHNRQLTYCF
-930 YETPRGVSVVSDP
+930 YLKPN
-943 FFPISDSLLDC
+943 SLLHC
-954 SPDPELFPVYLPLG
+954 GTDPELFPVYLPLG
-968 EEENNFILHVTIIVS
+968 EEENNFILHMTITVA
-983 NNFGDRVQTN
+983 NRFGDTVLTN
-993 ASVKVGPADTMDGNL
+993 ASVKVGYAGMTDGNL
-1008 TLQAVI
+1008 TLQAVV
-1014 SEKAN
+1014 SQKAN
-1019 TILKDGNN
+1019 TILKNEN
-1027 SMSLF
+1027 STMSLF

-1037 VTSVLNQQ
+1037 VTSVLNQET
-1045 IQEESFNMS
+1045 QEESFNVS

-1070 LSVVNITSMQ
+1070 LSAVNVTSMQ

-1090 EITYRSEELSVSAQ
+1090 EITHRTEELSVSAQ
-1104 VEASSTLKH
+1104 VEASNTLKDI
-1113 VSASLLAVNTE
+1113 SASLLTVNTE
-1124 HIRDGQELKEAAS
+1124 ESRNNQKLKDAAN

-1149 SVEIRAGNASVPE
+1149 SVEIRAVNTSVPE
-1162 AEQSSVSHQ
+1162 GEQSSVSHQ
-1171 LLSTVENLQS
+1171 LLNTVENLQS
-1181 ALLFGKAPGDEPTV
+1181 ALLFGKEPDEEPTV
-1195 LTSPSAT
+1195 LSTPSAT
-1202 MYMHR
+1202 MYIHR
-1207 LRAEN
+1207 LHTES

-1238 PGVDGETVD
+1238 SGVDDETVD
-1247 IRMVSFAM
+1247 IRASKQLLSDSMVSFAM
-1255 NPFFSSDSS
+1255 NPFVSSDTSI
-1264 SDISGTVGGLSL
+1264 DISGTVGGLSL

-1281 LIIPVSNL
+1281 SFIPVSNL
-1289 KENIEIMLPRLSAT
+1289 KQNVEIFLPRHSAA

-1312 GNYSTF
+1312 GNFSTF
-1318 QVNVTSENTSVVIH
+1318 QVNVTSENTSVVIY
-1332 LESEHD
+1332 LESEDD
-1338 IPLIFY
+1338 IPLIVY
-1344 LGYGYHPNETNY
+1344 LGYSYRPNETNY
-1356 DMKNHLFYKK
+1356 DMKNHLFCKK
-1366 TSGGETNS
+1366 ITGGETNT
-1374 WVLSREE
+1374 WVLSPES
-1381 LIFGEGTYYFM
+1381 LFGEGTYYFM
-1392 VLQDTGMDSRV
+1392 VLQDTGKDSTV
-1403 YNGLTINA
+1403 YDSLTLA
-1411 TCFASRCAFWDEH
+1411 VTCFASRCVFWDEH
-1424 QGGWSSYGCH
+1424 QENWNSYGCH
-1434 VSRAKQNNV
+1434 
-1443 SVTHFK
+1443 
-1449 ASPHNHCHVVS
+1449 
-1460 DTIKQDHSKIYFEAR
+1460 
-1475 CLSGIFSGFQVGP
+1475 VGP
-1488 KTNPSSTQ
+1488 KTNPRSTQ
-1496 CLCNHLTFFG
+1496 CLCNHLTFFA
-1506 SSFFVIPNAID
+1506 SSFFIIPNAID
-1517 VSKTTQLFGTF
+1517 VSKTAQLFGTF

-1541 FLIYVLVVI
+1541 FLIYVLVII
-1550 WARRKDIQDDAKVKI
+1550 WARRKDIRDDAKVKV
-1565 TVLEDNDPFAQYRY
+1565 TVLEDNDPLAQYHY

-1591 ATTSKVT
+1591 ATTSEVT
-1598 LTLYGLDGESEP
+1598 LTLYGLEGESEP
-1610 HHLNDP
+1610 HHLTDP

-1678 WLAIDIGECVLD
+1678 WLAVDIGECVLD

-1804 IRPRPAQPG
+1804 TRAWPATLG
-1813 REKPGKSGRVSPSLP
+1813 TEKKPGKNSRVSPSLR
-1828 PTPGATQAASLT
+1828 PTPEVTQAVSLT
-1840 PEAVTKDIRR
+1840 PEDVIKASPCGCSPDIRR
-1850 IANSLSKAL
+1850 IASSLFKAL
-1859 KAPSLTSAP
+1859 KTPTLISVS
-1868 DLEKSMN
+1868 DFGKSTN
-1875 INTLLSL
+1875 INTLLAL
-1882 VEDIICQQNRAG
+1882 VEDIICQQNRTG
-1894 QGFYDESRKDGPII
+1894 QEFYDESKKRDDPII
-1908 VTLGAMDIQEKTR
+1908 VTLGAVVIQEKPR
-1921 SPTPENRTC
+1921 RPTPQKGMCER
-1930 DQLKYSDYHRCL
+1930 LKHSDYNRCL
-1942 YKQLQQVEMELEL
+1942 YMQLQHIEMELEL
-1955 LGPHKFQ
+1955 LGPHQFQ
-1962 MPQSYTQAVC
+1962 MPQSYTQAVR

-1985 CSSTSITERWS
+1985 CSPASTSESFCGDSKRS
-1996 HTPNLPSD
+1996 
-2004 DKKNS
+2004 S

-2026 AATSGVSG
+2026 AATSGVSA

-2046 ENSIKWLISMVIS
+2046 ENSIKWLISMAIS

-2080 LVLKNVEHEDE
+2080 LVLKKVEHEDE
-2091 ENTAIDGSLSA
+2091 ENTAIDGSFSSPGNCLPLSGA
-2102 PGDSHP
+2102 
-2108 LFGVRRDSRSNIY
+2108 RRDSRSSIY
-2121 RPPPAADVEKMK
+2121 QPPPAADVKKMR

-2175 KHIKDSFT
+2175 KHIENSFT

-2201 TLLKNLYGSY
+2201 TLVKNLYGSY

-2233 KGDSCPISPRLQHI
+2233 KGESCLISPTLQHVI
-2247 VEECHAP
+2247 QECHAP
-2254 YSLQTEDTSIYG
+2254 YSLQSEDTSDYG

-2287 SQSKLRGHPSWGK
+2287 SQYKLRGQPSWGK
-2300 LAIYSGG
+2300 LAVYRGG

-2312 LGTDPINAS
+2312 LGTDPKNAS
-2321 RILQYL
+2321 RVLQYL
-2327 FNNIWLD
+2327 FNNVWLD

-2345 VYNANVNLFCIIS
+2345 VYNANVNLFCTIS
-2358 LMFESNALGAFFTS
+2358 LMFETNALGAFFTS

-2381 PYTNSL
+2381 PYTNTL
-2387 HIFVV
+2387 HIFVI

-2410 KLLKSLR
+2410 KLMKSLR

-2427 LEMAIILISWSAL
+2427 LEMAIIFISWSAL

-2448 LGTRDIS
+2448 LGARDIS
-2455 YYQEHKEDS
+2455 YYQEHREDCV
-2464 ISFSETARADAVLG
+2464 SFNETARADAVLG

-2520 TVIAIMFLAYSIA
+2520 TVIVIMFLAYSVA
-2533 ANLIFGWK
+2533 TNLIFGWK

-2548 SDSAETMV
+2548 FDSAETMV

-2604 EEQKYYQA
+2604 EEQKHYQT
-2612 SEEEEIVDLMVMK
+2612 SEEEEIVDLMLMK
-2625 LFSFFGIKCKKE
+2625 LFGFFGIKCKKE
-2637 EKPAT
+2637 EK
-2642 GEQLEQPVSE
+2642 